1 MAKKKK
7 ISQELYN
14 SLVSNQKVQTNS
26 NNVKKISQSDYSS
39 LVSTT
44 DRLNRGG
51 TKQNIAPLPSTTI
64 SKNEVSNNTQKSF
77 SFDINNKY
85 DDGYKNT
92 GKKIGDY
99 IKDSSLKD
107 SEIFQKDNKFYYYDS
122 NKKQYSEITNK
133 TGYDVKENKNTKKTK
148 QTAPVSEHFTN
159 SKQSNINTTGKFE
172 EPAKTVKAREDK
184 LGLADRLS
192 VDFSGKSD
200 EDKKKMEDQLVQQE
214 KDNSRVTGVVKGLE
228 DSGYIKTGAFEDGY
242 QFGDLTKT
250 VGSTIL
256 SGFNSIGRG
265 AMGMVE
271 GIGDAINYVVA
282 GAEDKLGLDDLAKT
296 TREFAK
302 RDLVDEITMP
312 SSDAYQDSVLGNK
325 SDSIVESIGG
335 MLPSIALGGMA
346 STTKGATAL
355 TSGSMFTS
363 SYGQGVSEAYANGAT
378 DEEAQTYGL
387 ISGIAETATEM
398 MFGGLGKG
406 SKALGISKS
415 AIPIDDVLAKSVS
428 SKFKSKLAQNLTTA
442 MIKSSGEGFEEVASG
457 ILQGIGKKMTFE
469 SDKELSD
476 ILKDEQLLDQF
487 IGGAVA
493 SGIMQTPGLVKSTKQ
508 GRDMSTGYTDNEQ
521 KVVDNIID
529 SRFNESLKENPEMSK
544 KEQDN
549 LRNTIEETVKKDLD
563 EGNLTP
569 KEINDALGSDD
580 YQTYQQ
586 ESQRKQDLE
595 KQLKELQSK
604 STTDMSYSEYN
615 ENNQKIADLQNEID
629 SINLDDLKNRA
640 DTPVENR
647 IQNNDYLL
655 QRSYNNYQNNQ
666 AQKNVAFEYQPHTDS
681 KGNELKISALEKNVY
696 DSASKTMNN
705 TKESHNLADFV
716 SKLSKDT
723 GIKYEFTTTEDLK
736 NRGYNVDNRV
746 INGLNTDD
754 GKILVNVDSDSI
766 INRVVG
772 HETTHLFEN
781 TEDYKT
787 LQNELFEYA
796 KTKGDFD
803 KLKAKLT
810 EIYKNVKG
818 ANIDNELTS
827 ELAGQYIFSDTE
839 FVQNLSKH
847 RNIFQKVYDEIKHLY
862 KMATAGSKEARQLE
876 KVKRTFEKVYQNN
889 EAKVVD
895 TAKFSIQ
902 TDKNGNKYVKV
913 DTDQDIFKG
922 KSLSEQN
929 KIAKKYILNAFRKN
943 GILLN
948 DEKINVTSRTAN
960 EYTHPKRELN
970 KSDMSAKLKASTELD
985 NLLKIS
991 EYQYSRADDGRH
1003 GIAKDGWDYYQTIFK
1018 VDNNFFEGLINIA
1031 KNGDNKTLYDITKI
1045 KKTSLVGLDDKT
1057 SSTARATSFSKN
1069 NVSQSNNN
1077 VKSNTSTKYSIS
1089 KNENYTQNS
1098 NKSSFSVEQHKQ
1110 QQLDIIQ
1117 NNNPVNDD
1125 YHTWIRNTDDIKTF
1139 EETLQDDDWSSGDD
1153 FDPDYTWNMAQEAL
1167 NNGEIT
1173 VYSSYPIEQGIFV
1186 TPSKMEAESYSDNGK
1201 IYSKT
1206 VNLLDVAWIDPTQ
1219 GQYAKID
1226 NNNIKTVT
1234 SNNIDNHGRTL
1245 TKQQQEYF
1253 KDSKIRVNEGDFGY
1267 PMISDT
1273 GKLFEVYHGT
1283 NNGQFNVF
1291 DNKFVGSSNDTGW
1304 YGKGFYF
1311 AFSESEAKYYGNKVI
1326 KAYLNI
1332 KNPFNFSKEMQTYD
1346 GISSTNTDS
1355 DFGSFMINLK
1365 NKFPKI
1371 ADNEYLKYSEY
1382 NNKTNDYDSKTISI
1396 SELANKIEEIYN
1408 SPDLKIVEINDN
1420 GVNKYQYTYGQDI
1433 NNYDMPERLRNLL
1446 KDNMILNFIDA
1457 EFALKNKQ
1465 YYKLSQEDL
1474 EQIYNFYKNNDV
1486 SFSKDFIGYPV
1497 ENKDLLENSKL
1508 GEVTYYV
1515 TNKIYHNLEKHMPE
1529 YYMQY
1534 LGDDITNELKNKGYD
1549 GVIQSSSGDEIV
1561 AFYPNQIK
1569 RIDNLNPTNND
1580 DIRYSLDNNNLV
1592 PLKNGEI
1599 QSQDVQNKNRPI
1611 APLSTSSDTLS
1622 KNISIQNNTKVNT
1635 TINDV
1640 QESTKETTVS
1650 NKTLNPVEIAQIKP
1664 ENAST
1669 TPKVDNIKVSTG
1681 NGKSRFFDNIK
1692 DKVNMLSEDSKA
1704 KILSEDEIKYYK
1716 EVTNEDSLNKAFTK
1730 LAENGEVETR
1740 AWFNKASEKATDVD
1754 VAEGWILMKQYE
1766 NVKDYDGMVQVA
1778 KKMREIGTKAGQTVQ
1793 AFNIMNRMTPEGMVK
1808 YAQSELS
1815 EAYEQM
1821 IKGKTKKWI
1830 DQHRS
1835 DFDLKPEEVQF
1846 IMDNMQEVATM
1857 KDGYDKKV
1865 KLAEIQ
1871 KLMTDKIPPERGQG
1885 IKAWMR
1891 ISMLFNPKTQVR
1903 NVAGNALIAPVNAFG
1918 DLFASGIDRLVA
1930 RKTGIRTVGTTKLK
1944 SYAKGVRKGLFES
1957 YNDFKKGI
1965 NTRNIAGNRF
1975 EIGEGKS
1982 FNDNTKIGK
1991 SLNRVDS
1998 LLSFMLDA
2006 GDRMFY
2012 EGSFVNS
2019 INNQMVLNNTDVV
2032 TQEMIDIATQEA
2044 LSRTWQDNNNYTR
2057 FVLSV
2062 RKMMNNINIKGYGL
2076 GDVLIPFAKTPA
2088 NLTKALVDYS
2098 PAGLVSTLI
2107 KGYDLKKSINNGQYT
2122 AQMQHEFVQSL
2133 GKATAGTMLYV
2144 FGYAL
2149 AKAGILSGESDD
2161 DKDVSN
2167 FMKNTMG
2174 VNSYSIKIGD
2184 KSFTYDWAQ
2193 PIAGPFSMMANL
2205 VNKQDQEASLG
2216 EKITSTLDT
2225 AGNIILEQSFMESIN
2240 TVLSNRD
2247 GIATGIEEA
2256 ILDLPARAIPTVMK
2270 QVTDMVDGTQRVSFE
2285 YDKPLQSSINSIK
2298 AKIPGLSQTLA
2309 PSVDSMGREIK
2320 KYGGKNNIFNV
2331 FFNPANV
2338 ANENVSESAKE
2349 IYRVYK
2355 QTGDSTILPRVAP
2368 YYVNSDGEK
2377 IILSSKQREKLQ
2389 KESGQLLEQGLDNMM
2404 KNDTY
2409 INASD
2414 EDKAEMIN
2422 GLVNYSYNIAQHEV
2436 VGTELSQ
2443 TYEKAYSFA
2452 SNGGNIENYYIYK
2465 FDTKDMGSNEK
2476 EKYLYNSD
2484 VSDEQKTLLYENI
2497 TLSDFSD
2504 ESKYLNY
2511 KTAKQLGVDIN
2522 SWLNYSSQEFKS
2534 DIAPT
2539 GKTISGS
2546 KKNKLISFVNS
2557 LNLSIPQKAS
2567 LIKMSY
2573 SSYDNYDK
2581 QIMNEVNSLNIS
2593 FMDKAKMVK
2602 TLGFDE
2608 YDKSIINYVD
2618 KNYSNMSEK
2627 TNILKDLGF
2636 TVYTYKG
2643 RTYVR

>member
-122 NKKQYSEITNK
+122 NKKQYNEITNK

-228 DSGYIKTGAFEDGY
+228 DSGYIKTGAFDDGY

-250 VGSTIL
+250 IISTGGSIL
-256 SGFNSIGRG
+256 NSVGRG
-265 AMGMVE
+265 TMGMVE
-271 GIGDAINYVVA
+271 GVGDAINYVLA
-282 GAEDKLGLDDLAKT
+282 GAEDLVGLDDLSKT
-296 TREFAK
+296 TRDFAK
-302 RDLVDEITMP
+302 RNLVDEITMP
-312 SSDAYQDSVLGNK
+312 SSEAYQDSVLGNK

-387 ISGIAETATEM
+387 INGIAETATEM

-406 SKALGISKS
+406 SKALGVSKS
-415 AIPIDDVLAKSVS
+415 AIPIDDALAQTVS

-442 MIKSSGEGFEEVASG
+442 VIKSSGEGFEEVASG

-469 SDKELSD
+469 SDKELLD
-476 ILKDEQLLDQF
+476 ILNDEQLLDQF

-493 SGIMQTPGLVKSTKQ
+493 SGIMQTPSLVKSTKQ
-508 GRDMSTGYTDNEQ
+508 DRSLATNYTDNEQ
-521 KVVDNIID
+521 KVVDNITD
-529 SRFNESLKENPEMSK
+529 SRFNEQLKDNPNMSK
-544 KEQDN
+544 KEQN
-549 LRNTIEETVKKDLD
+549 QLRSDLEEQTKADL
-563 EGNLTP
+563 EQGNLTP
-569 KEINDALGSDD
+569 TEIQNALGNDD
-580 YQTYQQ
+580 YQVYQQ

-595 KQLKELQSK
+595 NQLKELQNK
-604 STTDMSYSEYN
+604 SATDMNYSEYN
-615 ENNQKIADLQNEID
+615 ENNQKITDLQNEIN
-629 SINLDDLKNRA
+629 SINLDDLKSKA
-640 DTPVENR
+640 DTPVESR

-666 AQKNVAFEYQPHTDS
+666 SQKNVAFEYQPQTDS
-681 KGNELKISALEKNVY
+681 KGNEVKISDLEKNVY
-696 DSASKTMNN
+696 DSASKTINN

-723 GIKYEFTTTEDLK
+723 GIQYEFTTSEDLK
-736 NRGYNVDNRV
+736 NRGYNLDNRV

-754 GKILVNVDSDSI
+754 GKILINVDSDSI

-781 TEDYKT
+781 TEDYQT
-787 LQNELFEYA
+787 LQNEVFEYA

-803 KLKAKLT
+803 KLKAELT
-810 EIYKNVKG
+810 EAYKNVKG

-827 ELAGQYIFSDTE
+827 ELVGQYVFSDTD

-876 KVKRTFEKVYQNN
+876 KVKRTFEKVYQNSVNASTENKYMITGKKGVENDVRLNSEDKIVIDWYN
-889 EAKVVD
+889 EAHKMKEQGYNNEQIRKKTGWFQDRENNWKFEISDNEAALLIDPQQNKKYKLSELLKHDDLYEMYPNLKNINVKFKNIKNNVD
-895 TAKFSIQ
+895 PKTNKQNIVAGYYNTLTNTISI
-902 TDKNGNKYVKV
+902 NNRL
-913 DTDQDIFKG
+913 INMPKG
-922 KSLSEQN
+922 KSE
-929 KIAKKYILNAFRKN
+929 ILNTLLHETQHIIQKTEGFNHGYPKNDVETYNINLGEQEAFDTENRRK
-943 GILLN
+943 LN
-948 DEKINVTSRTAN
+948 YNQRRNIAPVSSLIEKDTQMNYNTSRGVNN
-960 EYTHPKRELN
+960 EKVNSENKRFRLVQDTSELTPTTSIDQRRD
-970 KSDMSAKLKASTELD
+970 K
-985 NLLKIS
+985 
-991 EYQYSRADDGRH
+991 Q
-1003 GIAKDGWDYYQTIFK
+1003 
-1018 VDNNFFEGLINIA
+1018 NNTRGKGLE
-1031 KNGDNKTLYDITKI
+1031 
-1045 KKTSLVGLDDKT
+1045 
-1057 SSTARATSFSKN
+1057 N
-1069 NVSQSNNN
+1069 NV
-1077 VKSNTSTKYSIS
+1077 
-1089 KNENYTQNS
+1089 ENS
-1098 NKSSFSVEQHKQ
+1098 NASSFSLNSNAKRYDE
-1110 QQLDIIQ
+1110 LL
-1117 NNNPVNDD
+1117 
-1125 YHTWIRNTDDIKTF
+1125 KTNYI
-1139 EETLQDDDWSSGDD
+1139 E
-1153 FDPDYTWNMAQEAL
+1153 
-1167 NNGEIT
+1167 
-1173 VYSSYPIEQGIFV
+1173 YSR
-1186 TPSKMEAESYSDNGK
+1186 KDNGDVR
-1201 IYSKT
+1201 
-1206 VNLLDVAWIDPTQ
+1206 VNLLDSNNNLVNQLDLWSNTDAVKQ
-1219 GQYAKID
+1219 FGERLGNQLYNYATD
-1226 NNNIKTVT
+1226 NNQKIYIGNDINNLGTETDYFMNHRPTETGITADDIINQNVESPMPEDMYDHPEWYFQMNEKSSQESVSVLRKIRGKPNAEITIYRATPGNKINRGDWVTLSKAYAEQHNESQFDGKANILEMKVKAKDVQFAGDDVNEFGYFPQEKY
-1234 SNNIDNHGRTL
+1234 SLSKVDNQGNTL
-1245 TKQQQEYF
+1245 TKQQQKFF
-1253 KDSKIRVNEGDFGY
+1253 KDSKVRDENGNLKV
-1267 PMISDT
+1267 M
-1273 GKLFEVYHGT
+1273 YHGT
-1283 NNGQFNVF
+1283 PNGVFNQFDKSF
-1291 DNKFVGSSNDTGW
+1291 IGKRGSFLSSRL
-1304 YGKGFYF
+1304 GFYF
-1311 AFSESEAKYYGNKVI
+1311 SEDKSYADLMAREGGKEQNPKVF
-1326 KAYLNI
+1326 KVYLNI
-1332 KNPFNFSKEMQTYD
+1332 KKPLNIFSTELFKESDVKKVEEQLLNGNYD
-1346 GISSTNTDS
+1346 GIIDE
-1355 DFGSFMINLK
+1355 FGNAVVF
-1365 NKFPKI
+1365 
-1371 ADNEYLKYSEY
+1371 
-1382 NNKTNDYDSKTISI
+1382 
-1396 SELANKIEEIYN
+1396 N
-1408 SPDLKIVEINDN
+1408 S
-1420 GVNKYQYTYGQDI
+1420 
-1433 NNYDMPERLRNLL
+1433 
-1446 KDNMILNFIDA
+1446 
-1457 EFALKNKQ
+1457 
-1465 YYKLSQEDL
+1465 
-1474 EQIYNFYKNNDV
+1474 
-1486 SFSKDFIGYPV
+1486 
-1497 ENKDLLENSKL
+1497 
-1508 GEVTYYV
+1508 
-1515 TNKIYHNLEKHMPE
+1515 
-1529 YYMQY
+1529 
-1534 LGDDITNELKNKGYD
+1534 
-1549 GVIQSSSGDEIV
+1549 
-1561 AFYPNQIK
+1561 NQIK
-1569 RIDNLNPTNND
+1569 NIDNQNPTLTE
-1580 DIRYSLDNNNLV
+1580 DIRYSLNNDNLV
-1592 PLKNGEI
+1592 PLRDGEV
-1599 QSQDVQNKNRPI
+1599 QSQDVRNENRPI
-1611 APLSTSSDTLS
+1611 APLPT
-1622 KNISIQNNTKVNT
+1622 NIKTNSQKAKVQNNAKVVTPTNN
-1635 TINDV
+1635 I
-1640 QESTKETTVS
+1640 QENKQEATST
-1650 NKTLNPVEIAQIKP
+1650 NKTLNPTEIAQIRP

-1669 TPKVDNIKVSTG
+1669 TPKIDNISVSTG
-1681 NGKSRFFDNIK
+1681 DGKSHFFDNIK
-1692 DKVNMLSEDSKA
+1692 DKANMLSEDSKA
-1704 KILSEDEIKYYK
+1704 KILSNDEVKYYK

-1730 LAENGEVETR
+1730 LAQNGEVETR

-1766 NVKDYDGMVQVA
+1766 NIGDYDGMVQVA
-1778 KKMREIGTKAGQTVQ
+1778 KKMREIGTTAGQTVQ

-1871 KLMTDKIPPERGQG
+1871 KLMTDKLPPERGQG

-1903 NVAGNALIAPVNAFG
+1903 NVLGNALIAPVNSFG
-1918 DLFASGIDRLVA
+1918 DLFASGVDKLVSK
-1930 RKTGIRTVGTTKLK
+1930 KTGIRTVGKTSLKNYTKGMK
-1944 SYAKGVRKGLFES
+1944 KGLFES
-1957 YNDFKKGI
+1957 YNDFKNGI

-1975 EIGEGKS
+1975 EISEGKS
-1982 FNDNTKIGK
+1982 FNDNTRIGK

-2019 INNQMVLNNTDVV
+2019 INNQMVLNNTDTV
-2032 TQEMIDIATQEA
+2032 TQDMIDIATQEA
-2044 LSRTWQDNNNYTR
+2044 LSRTWQDNNKYTKA
-2057 FVLSV
+2057 VLGI
-2062 RKMMNNINIKGYGL
+2062 RKLMNMGRNYGL

-2088 NLTKALVDYS
+2088 NLTKAIVDYS
-2098 PAGLVSTLI
+2098 PAGLVNTI
-2107 KGYDLKKSINNGQYT
+2107 VKGRKLKNAIDTGQFT
-2122 AQMQHEFVQSL
+2122 PQMQHEFAQSL

-2144 FGYAL
+2144 LGYAL
-2149 AKAGILSGESDD
+2149 AKAGVISGESDD

-2174 VNSYSIKIGD
+2174 VNSYSIKIGN

-2193 PIAGPFSMMANL
+2193 PLAAPLSIMANI
-2205 VNKQDQEASLG
+2205 VNSEDDKGQAMVEGIVSSLD
-2216 EKITSTLDT
+2216 S
-2225 AGNIILEQSFMESIN
+2225 AGSILLEQSFLQSIN
-2240 TVLSNRD
+2240 EVLNDND
-2247 GIATGIEEA
+2247 GVVSGVINQLLE
-2256 ILDLPARAIPTVMK
+2256 LPARAVPTFSK
-2270 QVTDMVDGTQRVSFE
+2270 QIVDLIDGTQRTSFE
-2285 YDKPLQSSINSIK
+2285 YGNPLQSSINSIK

-2309 PSVDSMGREIK
+2309 PSVDSMGREIQ

-2355 QTGDSTILPRVAP
+2355 QTGDTTILPRVAP

-2377 IILSSKQREKLQ
+2377 IILSSKQREKFQ
-2389 KESGQLLEQGLDNMM
+2389 KKSGQLLEQGLDNMM
-2404 KNDTY
+2404 KNNTY

-2443 TYEKAYSFA
+2443 TYEKAYNFA
-2452 SNGGNIENYYIYK
+2452 NNGGNIENYYIYK
-2465 FDTKDMGSNEK
+2465 YSVKDMDSNEK

-2484 VSDEQKTLLYENI
+2484 FSDDQKTLLYENI
-2497 TLSDFSD
+2497 TLSDFTD

-2522 SWLNYSSQEFKS
+2522 NWLNYSSQEFKS

-2539 GKTISGS
+2539 GKTVSGS
-2546 KKNKLISFVNS
+2546 RKKKLISFVNS
-2557 LNLSIPQKAS
+2557 LNLTIPQKAS

-2573 SSYDNYDK
+2573 SSYDSYDK

-2593 FMDKAKMVK
+2593 FIDKAKMVK

>member
-7 ISQELYN
+7 RGLAGLQEDLENGTFKNRYAEN
-14 SLVSNQKVQTNS
+14 LSKQVQN
-26 NNVKKISQSDYSS
+26 
-39 LVSTT
+39 
-44 DRLNRGG
+44 
-51 TKQNIAPLPSTTI
+51 KQIAP
-64 SKNEVSNNTQKSF
+64 
-77 SFDINNKY
+77 
-85 DDGYKNT
+85 
-92 GKKIGDY
+92 
-99 IKDSSLKD
+99 IKDTS
-107 SEIFQKDNKFYYYDS
+107 
-122 NKKQYSEITNK
+122 
-133 TGYDVKENKNTKKTK
+133 TKK
-148 QTAPVSEHFTN
+148 N
-159 SKQSNINTTGKFE
+159 SGY
-172 EPAKTVKAREDK
+172 VKA
-184 LGLADRLS
+184 
-192 VDFSGKSD
+192 
-200 EDKKKMEDQLVQQE
+200 
-214 KDNSRVTGVVKGLE
+214 
-228 DSGYIKTGAFEDGY
+228 GAFDDGY
-242 QFGDLTKT
+242 QFGDVTKT
-250 VGSTIL
+250 VASTGGSIL
-256 SGFNSIGRG
+256 NSIGRG
-265 AMGMVE
+265 AMGFIE
-271 GIGDAINYVVA
+271 GVGDTINYGIAGVA
-282 GAEDKLGLDDLAKT
+282 DLLGQDNFADNLR
-296 TREFAK
+296 RETSK
-302 RDLVDEITMP
+302 SLTDQITM
-312 SSDAYQDSVLGNK
+312 SSSESFWGDNSVLGQKGDN
-325 SDSIVESIGG
+325 IVESVGG
-335 MLPSIALGGMA
+335 MLPSIALGGIA

-355 TSGSMFTS
+355 SSGSMFAS

-378 DEEAQTYGL
+378 DEEANKYGL

-415 AIPIDDVLAKSVS
+415 AIPVDDVLARTVS

-442 MIKSSGEGFEEVASG
+442 VIKSSGEGIEEVASG

-469 SDKELSD
+469 SDKALSD

-493 SGIMQTPGLVKSTKQ
+493 SGIMQAPSLVKSTKQ
-508 GRDMSTGYTDNEQ
+508 GRNMTTGYTDNEQ

-544 KEQDN
+544 KEQNN

-569 KEINDALGSDD
+569 TEIQNALGNDD
-580 YQTYQQ
+580 YQMYQN
-586 ESQRKQDLE
+586 ESKRKQKLE
-595 KQLKELQSK
+595 SQLKELQSK
-604 STTDMSYSEYN
+604 SATDMNYSEYN
-615 ENNQKIADLQNEID
+615 ENNQKIADLQSQID
-629 SINLDDLKNRA
+629 SINLADLKSKA
-640 DTPVENR
+640 DMPVENR
-647 IQNNDYLL
+647 IQDNDYLL
-655 QRSYNNYQNNQ
+655 QRSYTNYQNNQ
-666 AQKNVAFEYQPHTDS
+666 AQKNMAFEYKPQTDS
-681 KGNELKISALEKNVY
+681 KGKEVKISDLEKNVY

-705 TKESHNLADFV
+705 TKESHSLADFTA
-716 SKLSKDT
+716 KLSKDT
-723 GIKYEFTTTEDLK
+723 GVQYEFTTTEDLK
-736 NRGYNVDNRV
+736 ARGYEVKDSI

-754 GKILVNVDSDSI
+754 GKVLINVDSDSI

-781 TEDYKT
+781 TEDYQT
-787 LQNELFEYA
+787 LQNEVFEYA

-803 KLKAKLT
+803 KLKSELT
-810 EIYKNVKG
+810 EAYKNVKG
-818 ANIDNELTS
+818 VNIDNELTS

-876 KVKRTFEKVYQNN
+876 KVKHTFEKVYQNN
-889 EAKVVD
+889 QAHVSTETEYHVSKNISDDIDKVLNDINERTPVKLRDFTPQVLVQNGIKDLPMYENPSHIRKNILTEAEAKKLGLKINPRDNYHGLGKELYIKAIDSLDNPRVILKNNNNNNYLVV
-895 TAKFSIQ
+895 TVIK
-902 TDKNGNKYVKV
+902 DKNGNSIVTPIEIETQTSVNKV
-913 DTDQDIFKG
+913 MIDINRI
-922 KSLSEQN
+922 KSVYGYE
-929 KIAKKYILNAFRKN
+929 RKN
-943 GILLN
+943 NIDLN
-948 DEKINVTSRTAN
+948 DYIKYNL
-960 EYTHPKRELN
+960 KN
-970 KSDMSAKLKASTELD
+970 K
-985 NLLKIS
+985 
-991 EYQYSRADDGRH
+991 
-1003 GIAKDGWDYYQTIFK
+1003 
-1018 VDNNFFEGLINIA
+1018 NF
-1031 KNGDNKTLYDITKI
+1031 TKI
-1045 KKTSLVGLDDKT
+1045 YEQKKERGTGFSTVA
-1057 SSTARATSFSKN
+1057 SSSAN

-1089 KNENYTQNS
+1089 KAQNNTENS
-1098 NKSSFSVEQHKQ
+1098 NTSSFSVEQDLSYQGTNHSGDKASGKGITVDKMYQ
-1110 QQLDIIQ
+1110 QISKLAENTLNNINNKEAFEQIEKAK
-1117 NNNPVNDD
+1117 NNPDAE
-1125 YHTWIRNTDDIKTF
+1125 IKIYRGT
-1139 EETLQDDDWSSGDD
+1139 SGDTINSGD
-1153 FDPDYTWNMAQEAL
+1153 WVFLDKSHAEEFTKSI
-1167 NNGEIT
+1167 IT
-1173 VYSSYPIEQGIFV
+1173 K
-1186 TPSKMEAESYSDNGK
+1186 TPLPGYKVVE
-1201 IYSKT
+1201 KT
-1206 VNLLDVAWIDPTQ
+1206 VKASDVDWTGKNLEFGYFPQ
-1219 GQYAKID
+1219 EQYAKVD
-1226 NNNIKTVT
+1226 ETKYSLST
-1234 SNNIDNHGRTL
+1234 NNIDSQGRTL
-1245 TKQQQEYF
+1245 TKQQQKFF
-1253 KDSKIRVNEGDFGY
+1253 KDSKVRDENGNLKV
-1267 PMISDT
+1267 M
-1273 GKLFEVYHGT
+1273 YHGT
-1283 NNGQFNVF
+1283 PNGVFNQFDKSF
-1291 DNKFVGSSNDTGW
+1291 IGKRGSFLSSRL
-1304 YGKGFYF
+1304 GFYF
-1311 AFSESEAKYYGNKVI
+1311 SEDKSYADLMAREGGKEQNPKVF
-1326 KAYLNI
+1326 KVYLNI
-1332 KNPFNFSKEMQTYD
+1332 KKPLNIFSTELFKESDVKKVEEQLLNGNYD
-1346 GISSTNTDS
+1346 GIIDE
-1355 DFGSFMINLK
+1355 FGNAVVF
-1365 NKFPKI
+1365 
-1371 ADNEYLKYSEY
+1371 
-1382 NNKTNDYDSKTISI
+1382 
-1396 SELANKIEEIYN
+1396 N
-1408 SPDLKIVEINDN
+1408 S
-1420 GVNKYQYTYGQDI
+1420 
-1433 NNYDMPERLRNLL
+1433 
-1446 KDNMILNFIDA
+1446 
-1457 EFALKNKQ
+1457 
-1465 YYKLSQEDL
+1465 
-1474 EQIYNFYKNNDV
+1474 
-1486 SFSKDFIGYPV
+1486 
-1497 ENKDLLENSKL
+1497 
-1508 GEVTYYV
+1508 
-1515 TNKIYHNLEKHMPE
+1515 
-1529 YYMQY
+1529 
-1534 LGDDITNELKNKGYD
+1534 
-1549 GVIQSSSGDEIV
+1549 
-1561 AFYPNQIK
+1561 NQIK
-1569 RIDNLNPTNND
+1569 NIDNQKPTLTE
-1580 DIRYSLDNNNLV
+1580 DIRYSLNNDNLV
-1592 PLKNGEI
+1592 PLQDGEV
-1599 QSQDVQNKNRPI
+1599 QSQDVRNKNRPI
-1611 APLSTSSDTLS
+1611 ALLPTNTQTTNQNL
-1622 KNISIQNNTKVNT
+1622 NVQNNTDVVT
-1635 TINDV
+1635 PINDT
-1640 QESTKETTVS
+1640 QENTQETTS
-1650 NKTLNPVEIAQIKP
+1650 TNKTLNPTEIAQIKP

-1681 NGKSRFFDNIK
+1681 NGKSHFFDNIK
-1692 DKVNMLSEDSKA
+1692 DKVNMLTEDSKA
-1704 KILSEDEIKYYK
+1704 KILSNDEVKYYK

-1730 LAENGEVETR
+1730 LAKNGEVETR

-1766 NVKDYDGMVQVA
+1766 DIKDYDGMVQVA

-1830 DQHRS
+1830 DQHRD
-1835 DFDLKPEEVQF
+1835 DFELKPEEVQF

-1871 KLMTDKIPPERGQG
+1871 KLMTDKIPPEKGQG

-1930 RKTGIRTVGTTKLK
+1930 RKTGVRTIGTTKLK

-1975 EIGEGKS
+1975 EISEGKS
-1982 FNDNTKIGK
+1982 FNDNTRIGK

-2019 INNQMVLNNTDVV
+2019 INNQMVLNNTDTV
-2032 TQEMIDIATQEA
+2032 TQDMIDIATQEA

-2057 FVLSV
+2057 FVLNV
-2062 RKMMNNINIKGYGL
+2062 RKMLNNANIKGYGL
-2076 GDVLIPFAKTPA
+2076 GDILIPFAKTPA

-2107 KGYDLKKSINNGQYT
+2107 KGNNLKNAINTGQYT
-2122 AQMQHEFVQSL
+2122 AQMQHDFAQSL

-2144 FGYAL
+2144 LGYAL

-2174 VNSYSIKIGD
+2174 VNSYSIKIGN

-2193 PIAGPFSMMANL
+2193 PLAGPFSMMANL

-2240 TVLSNRD
+2240 TVLSNND

-2256 ILDLPARAIPTVMK
+2256 LLDLPARAVPTVMK
-2270 QVTDMVDGTQRVSFE
+2270 QITDMVDGTQRVSFE
-2285 YDKPLQSSINSIK
+2285 YDKPLESSINSIK

-2309 PSVDSMGREIK
+2309 PSVDSMGREIQ

-2377 IILSSKQREKLQ
+2377 IILDSKQREQLQ
-2389 KESGQLLEQGLDNMM
+2389 KKSGTMLEQGLDNMM

-2452 SNGGNIENYYIYK
+2452 SNGGDIENYYIYK
-2465 FDTKDMGSNEK
+2465 YSVKDMDSNEK

-2484 VSDEQKTLLYENI
+2484 FSDDQKTLLYENI

-2504 ESKYLNY
+2504 ESKYLSY
-2511 KTAKQLGVDIN
+2511 KTVKQLGVDIN

-2539 GKTISGS
+2539 GKTVSS
-2546 KKNKLISFVNS
+2546 SRKKKLISFVNS
-2557 LNLSIPQKAS
+2557 LNLTIPQKAS

-2573 SSYDNYDK
+2573 SSYDSYDK

-2618 KNYSNMSEK
+2618 KNYSNINEK
-2627 TNILKDLGF
+2627 TNILKKLGF
-2636 TVYTYKG
+2636 TVYTYRG
-2643 RTYVR
+2643 RTYVK

>member
-7 ISQELYN
+7 RGLAGLQEDLANGTFKNRYAEN
-14 SLVSNQKVQTNS
+14 LSKNVQNKQIAPVT
-26 NNVKKISQSDYSS
+26 K
-39 LVSTT
+39 TT
-44 DRLNRGG
+44 
-51 TKQNIAPLPSTTI
+51 TQQNIAPVTKTTTQ
-64 SKNEVSNNTQKSF
+64 NNNTQKSF

-85 DDGYKNT
+85 DSQYKST

-99 IKDSSLKD
+99 IKDSTLKN
-107 SEIFQKDNKFYYYDS
+107 SEIFQKDNKFYYYN
-122 NKKQYSEITNK
+122 NKKKTYEEITNK
-133 TGYDVKENKNTKKTK
+133 TGYDTKINTNAKEKG
-148 QTAPVSEHFTN
+148 QIAPVSEHFN
-159 SKQSNINTTGKFE
+159 NKKQSTINATGKFE
-172 EPAKTVKAREDK
+172 EPTEVVQAREDK

-214 KDNSRVTGVVKGLE
+214 KDNSRVAGAVKGLK
-228 DSGYIKTGAFEDGY
+228 DSGYIKAGAFDDGY
-242 QFGDLTKT
+242 QFGDATKT

-256 SGFNSIGRG
+256 SGFNSLGRG
-265 AMGMVE
+265 AMSFVE
-271 GIGDAINYVVA
+271 GVGDTINYGIADVA
-282 GAEDKLGLDDLAKT
+282 DLLGKDD
-296 TREFAK
+296 FADTLRYETSK
-302 RDLVDEITMP
+302 SLVDEFTM
-312 SSDAYQDSVLGNK
+312 SSSESIWGENSILGEK
-325 SDSIVESIGG
+325 SDSIVESVGG
-335 MLPSIALGGMA
+335 MLPSIALGSVA

-355 TSGSMFTS
+355 TSGSMFSS

-378 DEEAQTYGL
+378 DDEARTYGL
-387 ISGIAETATEM
+387 INGIAETATEM

-406 SKALGISKS
+406 SKALGVSRS
-415 AIPIDDVLAKSVS
+415 AIPVDDALAQAVS

-442 MIKSSGEGFEEVASG
+442 VIKSSGEGFEEVASG

-476 ILKDEQLLDQF
+476 ILSDEQLLDQF

-493 SGIMQTPGLVKSTKQ
+493 SGIMQAPGLVKSTKQ
-508 GRDMSTGYTDNEQ
+508 GRSLATSYTDNEQ
-521 KVVDNIID
+521 KVVDNVTD
-529 SRFNESLKENPEMSK
+529 SRFNEQLKDNPNMSK
-544 KEQDN
+544 KEQN
-549 LRNTIEETVKKDLD
+549 QLRSDIEEQTKADL
-563 EGNLTP
+563 EHGNLTP
-569 KEINDALGSDD
+569 TEIQNALGSDD

-615 ENNQKIADLQNEID
+615 ENNQKIADLQNEIN
-629 SINLDDLKNRA
+629 SINLDDLKSKV

-666 AQKNVAFEYQPHTDS
+666 SQKNVAFEYKPQTDS
-681 KGNELKISALEKNVY
+681 KGNEIKISDLEKNVY

-705 TKESHNLADFV
+705 TKGSHNLADFV

-723 GIKYEFTTTEDLK
+723 GIQYEFTTTEDLK

-781 TEDYKT
+781 TENYKT
-787 LQNELFEYA
+787 LQNEVFEYA

-803 KLKAKLT
+803 KLKAELT
-810 EIYKNVKG
+810 EAYKNIKG

-827 ELAGQYIFSDTE
+827 ELVGQYVFSDTD

-847 RNIFQKVYDEIKHLY
+847 RNIFQKVYDEIKHLC

-876 KVKRTFEKVYQNN
+876 KVKRTFEKVYQNT
-889 EAKVVD
+889 E
-895 TAKFSIQ
+895 
-902 TDKNGNKYVKV
+902 VKV
-913 DTDQDIFKG
+913 GNTKYSLNKKLKNYTNKELENFKG
-922 KSLSEQN
+922 GKIE
-929 KIAKKYILNAFRKN
+929 IAKTTNDIDAF
-943 GILLN
+943 
-948 DEKINVTSRTAN
+948 VN
-960 EYTHPKRELN
+960 EEL
-970 KSDMSAKLKASTELD
+970 S
-985 NLLKIS
+985 
-991 EYQYSRADDGRH
+991 
-1003 GIAKDGWDYYQTIFK
+1003 
-1018 VDNNFFEGLINIA
+1018 
-1031 KNGDNKTLYDITKI
+1031 
-1045 KKTSLVGLDDKT
+1045 KKTSNNKMLFGKVSDEIATTISKKFGINIDDYSISLKGDNVRKIMKDHGNPETESKRGQIAVTKSDFDYIDDIILEPDNIYLSGKT
-1057 SSTARATSFSKN
+1057 SSGKPSITFEKNIDNKYTLVEFVSDKNHTLEVQTMYKHKKKNSPTADNTQKSLFLTSETDSGSSSSIR
-1069 NVSQSNNN
+1069 NVSQSNSN

-1089 KNENYTQNS
+1089 NIENNTENS
-1098 NKSSFSVEQHKQ
+1098 NTSSFSEQHKQ

-1117 NNNPVNDD
+1117 KNNPVNDD

-1167 NNGEIT
+1167 DSGKIT

-1186 TPSKMEAESYSDNGK
+1186 TPSKMEAESYSGNGK
-1201 IYSKT
+1201 VYFKT
-1206 VNLLDVAWIDPTQ
+1206 VNLQDVAWIDPTQ
-1219 GQYAKID
+1219 GQYAKVD
-1226 NNNIKTVT
+1226 
-1234 SNNIDNHGRTL
+1234 
-1245 TKQQQEYF
+1245 
-1253 KDSKIRVNEGDFGY
+1253 
-1267 PMISDT
+1267 
-1273 GKLFEVYHGT
+1273 
-1283 NNGQFNVF
+1283 
-1291 DNKFVGSSNDTGW
+1291 
-1304 YGKGFYF
+1304 
-1311 AFSESEAKYYGNKVI
+1311 
-1326 KAYLNI
+1326 
-1332 KNPFNFSKEMQTYD
+1332 QTQ
-1346 GISSTNTDS
+1346 
-1355 DFGSFMINLK
+1355 
-1365 NKFPKI
+1365 
-1371 ADNEYLKYSEY
+1371 YS
-1382 NNKTNDYDSKTISI
+1382 
-1396 SELANKIEEIYN
+1396 L
-1408 SPDLKIVEINDN
+1408 
-1420 GVNKYQYTYGQDI
+1420 
-1433 NNYDMPERLRNLL
+1433 
-1446 KDNMILNFIDA
+1446 
-1457 EFALKNKQ
+1457 
-1465 YYKLSQEDL
+1465 
-1474 EQIYNFYKNNDV
+1474 NND
-1486 SFSKDFIGYPV
+1486 
-1497 ENKDLLENSKL
+1497 
-1508 GEVTYYV
+1508 
-1515 TNKIYHNLEKHMPE
+1515 
-1529 YYMQY
+1529 
-1534 LGDDITNELKNKGYD
+1534 
-1549 GVIQSSSGDEIV
+1549 
-1561 AFYPNQIK
+1561 
-1569 RIDNLNPTNND
+1569 
-1580 DIRYSLDNNNLV
+1580 NLV
-1592 PLKNGEI
+1592 PLQEGEV
-1599 QSQDVQNKNRPI
+1599 QSQDVRNENRQI
-1611 APLSTSSDTLS
+1611 APLPTNTQTTTQ
-1622 KNISIQNNTKVNT
+1622 NTNVQNNTEVVTPNT
-1635 TINDV
+1635 NTEENT
-1640 QESTKETTVS
+1640 QEAIST
-1650 NKTLNPVEIAQIKP
+1650 NKTLNPTEIAQIRQ

-1669 TPKVDNIKVSTG
+1669 TPKIDNISVSTG
-1681 NGKSRFFDNIK
+1681 DGKSHFFDNIK

-1704 KILSEDEIKYYK
+1704 KILSNDEVKYYK

-1730 LAENGEVETR
+1730 LAENGEIETR

-1766 NVKDYDGMVQVA
+1766 NIGDYDGMVQVA
-1778 KKMREIGTKAGQTVQ
+1778 KKMREIGTTAGQTVQ

-1821 IKGKTKKWI
+1821 VKGKTQKWI
-1830 DQHRS
+1830 DQHRD
-1835 DFDLKPEEVQF
+1835 DFELKPEEVKF

-1857 KDGYDKKV
+1857 EDGYDKRV

-1871 KLMTDKIPPERGQG
+1871 KLMTDKLPPERGQS

-1903 NVAGNALIAPVNAFG
+1903 NVLGNALIAPVNSFG
-1918 DLFASGIDRLVA
+1918 DLFASGVDRLVA
-1930 RKTGIRTVGTTKLK
+1930 RKTGVRTVGKTSLK
-1944 SYAKGVRKGLFES
+1944 NYAKGMKKGLFES

-1975 EIGEGKS
+1975 EISEGKS
-1982 FNDNTKIGK
+1982 FNDNTRIGK

-2019 INNQMVLNNTDVV
+2019 INNQMVLNNTDTV
-2032 TQEMIDIATQEA
+2032 TQDMIDIATQEA
-2044 LSRTWQDNNNYTR
+2044 LSRTWQDNNKYTQ

-2062 RKMMNNINIKGYGL
+2062 RRMMNNINVKGYGL

-2107 KGYDLKKSINNGQYT
+2107 KGNNLRNAINTGQYT
-2122 AQMQHEFVQSL
+2122 AQMQHEFAQSL
-2133 GKATAGTMLYV
+2133 GKATAGTAIYIL
-2144 FGYAL
+2144 GYAL

-2193 PIAGPFSMMANL
+2193 PLAGPFSIMANL
-2205 VNKQDQEASLG
+2205 VNKQDQEASLI
-2216 EKITSTLDT
+2216 EKITSTFDT

-2240 TVLSNRD
+2240 TVLSNND

-2256 ILDLPARAIPTVMK
+2256 LLDLPARAVPTVMK
-2270 QVTDMVDGTQRVSFE
+2270 QITDMVDGTQRVSFE

-2309 PSVDSMGREIK
+2309 PSVDSIGREIQ

-2377 IILSSKQREKLQ
+2377 IVLDSKQREKLQ
-2389 KESGQLLEQGLDNMM
+2389 KRSGTLLEQGLDNMM

-2452 SNGGNIENYYIYK
+2452 SNGGDIENYYIYK
-2465 FDTKDMGSNEK
+2465 YSVKDMDSNEK

-2484 VSDEQKTLLYENI
+2484 FSDDQKTLLYENI
-2497 TLSDFSD
+2497 TLSDFTD

-2522 SWLNYSSQEFKS
+2522 NWLNYSSQEFKS

-2539 GKTISGS
+2539 GKTVSGS
-2546 KKNKLISFVNS
+2546 RKKKLISFVNS
-2557 LNLSIPQKAS
+2557 LNLTIPQKAS

-2573 SSYDNYDK
+2573 SSYDSYDK

-2608 YDKSIINYVD
+2608 YDNSIINYVD
-2618 KNYSNMSEK
+2618 KNYSSMSEK
-2627 TNILKDLGF
+2627 TSALKDLGF

>member
-26 NNVKKISQSDYSS
+26 NNVKKISQNDYSS

-44 DRLNRGG
+44 DRLNRNG
-51 TKQNIAPLPSTTI
+51 TKQNIAPLPSSTV
-64 SKNEVSNNTQKSF
+64 SKPTKAGNTQKSF

-85 DDGYKNT
+85 DNQYKST

-107 SEIFQKDNKFYYYDS
+107 SEIFQKDNKFYYYNDK
-122 NKKQYSEITNK
+122 NKSYEEITNK
-133 TGYDVKENKNTKKTK
+133 TGYDTKVNTNAKEKK
-148 QTAPVSEHFTN
+148 QIAPVSEHFN
-159 SKQSNINTTGKFE
+159 NKKQSTINATGKFE
-172 EPAKTVKAREDK
+172 EPTETVKAREDK
-184 LGLADRLS
+184 LGLADRLT
-192 VDFSGKSD
+192 VEFSDKSD
-200 EDKKKMEDQLVQQE
+200 EDKKKMETQLVQQE
-214 KDNSRVTGVVKGLE
+214 KDNSRLAGVANGLKN
-228 DSGYIKTGAFEDGY
+228 SGYIKAGAFEDGY

-312 SSDAYQDSVLGNK
+312 SSDAYQDSVLGSK

-346 STTKGATAL
+346 NTAKGATAL

-406 SKALGISKS
+406 SKALGVSRS
-415 AIPIDDVLAKSVS
+415 AIPVDDALAQAVS

-442 MIKSSGEGFEEVASG
+442 VIKSSGEGFEEVASG

-493 SGIMQTPGLVKSTKQ
+493 SGIMQTPSLVKSTKQ
-508 GRDMSTGYTDNEQ
+508 GRSLATSYTDNEQ
-521 KVVDNIID
+521 KVVDSITD
-529 SRFNESLKENPEMSK
+529 SRFNEQLQDNPNMSK
-544 KEQDN
+544 KEQN
-549 LRNTIEETVKKDLD
+549 QLRSDIEEQVKKDL
-563 EGNLTP
+563 EQGNLTP
-569 KEINDALGSDD
+569 TEIQNALGNDD
-580 YQTYQQ
+580 YQAYQQ

-629 SINLDDLKNRA
+629 SINLDDLKTRA

-666 AQKNVAFEYQPHTDS
+666 SQKNVAFEYQPQTDS
-681 KGNELKISALEKNVY
+681 KGNEIKISDLEKNVY

-723 GIKYEFTTTEDLK
+723 GIQYEFTTSEDLK

-754 GKILVNVDSDSI
+754 GKILINIDSDSI

-772 HETTHLFEN
+772 HETTHLFGN
-781 TEDYKT
+781 AEDYQT
-787 LQNELFEYA
+787 LQNEVFEYA

-803 KLKAKLT
+803 KLKAELT
-810 EIYKNVKG
+810 EAYKNVKG

-827 ELAGQYIFSDTE
+827 ELVGQYVFSDTD

-889 EAKVVD
+889 EASSSNN
-895 TAKFSIQ
+895 TTFSIQ

-913 DTDQDIFKG
+913 DTNQDIFKG
-922 KSLSEQN
+922 KKVYEQV
-929 KIAKKYILNAFRKN
+929 KIAKQYILNTFREN
-943 GILLN
+943 GLLKDGEYVN
-948 DEKINVTSRTAN
+948 ITSKTAN
-960 EYTHPKRELN
+960 EYTHPKNQLPN
-970 KSDMSAKLKASTELD
+970 TTKSSKMKASTELD
-985 NLLKIS
+985 NLLEIS
-991 EYQYSRADDGRH
+991 TYEYSAPDDGRH
-1003 GIAKDGWDYYQTIFK
+1003 PFAKDGWDYYKTTFV
-1018 VDNNFFEGLINIA
+1018 VDNKVFDGLINIA
-1031 KNGDNKTLYDITKI
+1031 KSGNKKTLYDITNI
-1045 KKTSLVGLDDKT
+1045 KRISQNRSTSAKAFSTSLAN
-1057 SSTARATSFSKN
+1057 SSVN

-1077 VKSNTSTKYSIS
+1077 VKSNTSNKQYASIS
-1089 KNENYTQNS
+1089 KN
-1098 NKSSFSVEQHKQ
+1098 
-1110 QQLDIIQ
+1110 
-1117 NNNPVNDD
+1117 
-1125 YHTWIRNTDDIKTF
+1125 NTK
-1139 EETLQDDDWSSGDD
+1139 
-1153 FDPDYTWNMAQEAL
+1153 
-1167 NNGEIT
+1167 
-1173 VYSSYPIEQGIFV
+1173 YSLSKVDNQG
-1186 TPSKMEAESYSDNGK
+1186 N
-1201 IYSKT
+1201 
-1206 VNLLDVAWIDPTQ
+1206 
-1219 GQYAKID
+1219 
-1226 NNNIKTVT
+1226 
-1234 SNNIDNHGRTL
+1234 TL
-1245 TKQQQEYF
+1245 TKQQQKFF
-1253 KDSKIRVNEGDFGY
+1253 KDSKVRDENGNLKV
-1267 PMISDT
+1267 M
-1273 GKLFEVYHGT
+1273 YHGT
-1283 NNGQFNVF
+1283 PNGVFNQFDKSF
-1291 DNKFVGSSNDTGW
+1291 IGKRGSFLSSRL
-1304 YGKGFYF
+1304 GFYF
-1311 AFSESEAKYYGNKVI
+1311 SEDKSYADLMAREGGKEQNPKVF
-1326 KAYLNI
+1326 KVYLNI
-1332 KNPFNFSKEMQTYD
+1332 KKPLNIFSTELFKESDVKKVEEQLLNGNYD
-1346 GISSTNTDS
+1346 GIIDE
-1355 DFGSFMINLK
+1355 FGNAVVF
-1365 NKFPKI
+1365 
-1371 ADNEYLKYSEY
+1371 
-1382 NNKTNDYDSKTISI
+1382 
-1396 SELANKIEEIYN
+1396 N
-1408 SPDLKIVEINDN
+1408 S
-1420 GVNKYQYTYGQDI
+1420 
-1433 NNYDMPERLRNLL
+1433 
-1446 KDNMILNFIDA
+1446 
-1457 EFALKNKQ
+1457 
-1465 YYKLSQEDL
+1465 
-1474 EQIYNFYKNNDV
+1474 
-1486 SFSKDFIGYPV
+1486 
-1497 ENKDLLENSKL
+1497 
-1508 GEVTYYV
+1508 
-1515 TNKIYHNLEKHMPE
+1515 
-1529 YYMQY
+1529 
-1534 LGDDITNELKNKGYD
+1534 
-1549 GVIQSSSGDEIV
+1549 
-1561 AFYPNQIK
+1561 NQIK
-1569 RIDNLNPTNND
+1569 NIDNQNPTLTE
-1580 DIRYSLDNNNLV
+1580 DIRYSLNNDNLV
-1592 PLKNGEI
+1592 PLQKGEI
-1599 QSQDVQNKNRPI
+1599 QSQEVKNENRPI
-1611 APLSTSSDTLS
+1611 ALLPTNTQTTNQNL
-1622 KNISIQNNTKVNT
+1622 NVQNNTDVVT
-1635 TINDV
+1635 PINDT
-1640 QESTKETTVS
+1640 QENTRGRTST
-1650 NKTLNPVEIAQIKP
+1650 NKTLNPTEIAQIGP
-1664 ENAST
+1664 ENANT

-1681 NGKSRFFDNIK
+1681 DGKSHFFDNIK
-1692 DKVNMLSEDSKA
+1692 DKANMLSEDSKA
-1704 KILSEDEIKYYK
+1704 KILSNDEVKYYK

-1730 LAENGEVETR
+1730 LANNGEVETR

-1766 NVKDYDGMVQVA
+1766 DIGDYDGMVQVA

-1830 DQHRS
+1830 DQHKG
-1835 DFDLKPEEVQF
+1835 DFELKPEEVKF
-1846 IMDNMQEVATM
+1846 IMDNMQEVSTM

-1871 KLMTDKIPPERGQG
+1871 KLMTDKIPPAKGQG

-1903 NVAGNALIAPVNAFG
+1903 NVLGNALIAPVNSFG
-1918 DLFASGIDRLVA
+1918 DLFASGVDRLVA
-1930 RKTGIRTVGTTKLK
+1930 RKTGVRTVGTTSLK
-1944 SYAKGVRKGLFES
+1944 NYSKGMKKGLFES

-1982 FNDNTKIGK
+1982 FSEKTLIGK
-1991 SLNRVDS
+1991 SLNRVDN

-2019 INNQMVLNNTDVV
+2019 INNQMVLNNTDTV

-2044 LSRTWQDNNNYTR
+2044 LSRTWQDNNKYTQ
-2057 FVLSV
+2057 FVMSV
-2062 RKMMNNINIKGYGL
+2062 RRMMNNINVKGYGL
-2076 GDVLIPFAKTPA
+2076 GDILIPFAKTPA

-2122 AQMQHEFVQSL
+2122 AQMQHDFAQSL
-2133 GKATAGTMLYV
+2133 GKATAGTALYIL
-2144 FGYAL
+2144 GYAL

-2193 PIAGPFSMMANL
+2193 PLAGPFSIMANL
-2205 VNKQDQEASLG
+2205 VNKKDQEASLA
-2216 EKITSTLDT
+2216 EKITSTFDT

-2240 TVLSNRD
+2240 TVLSNND

-2256 ILDLPARAIPTVMK
+2256 LLDLPARAVPTVMK
-2270 QVTDMVDGTQRVSFE
+2270 QITDMVDGTQRVSFE
-2285 YDKPLQSSINSIK
+2285 YDKPLESAINSVK

-2309 PSVDSMGREIK
+2309 SSVDSMGREIQ

-2368 YYVNSDGEK
+2368 YYVNSEGEK
-2377 IILSSKQREKLQ
+2377 IVLDSKQREKLQ
-2389 KESGQLLEQGLDNMM
+2389 KRSGTLLEQGLDNMM

-2443 TYEKAYSFA
+2443 TYEKAYNFA

-2465 FDTKDMGSNEK
+2465 YSVKDMDSNEK

-2484 VSDEQKTLLYENI
+2484 FSDEQKTLLYENI
-2497 TLSDFSD
+2497 TLSDFND

-2539 GKTISGS
+2539 GKTVTGS
-2546 KKNKLISFVNS
+2546 RKKKLISFVNS
-2557 LNLSIPQKAS
+2557 LNLTISQKAS

-2573 SSYDNYDK
+2573 SSYDSYDK
-2581 QIMNEVNSLNIS
+2581 QIMNQVNSLNIS

-2608 YDKSIINYVD
+2608 YDNSIINYVD
-2618 KNYSNMSEK
+2618 KNYSSMSEK
-2627 TNILKDLGF
+2627 TSALKDLGF

>member
-64 SKNEVSNNTQKSF
+64 SKKEVSNNTQKSF

-122 NKKQYSEITNK
+122 KKKQYNEITNK
-133 TGYDVKENKNTKKTK
+133 TGYDAEKKSKDKK
-148 QTAPVSEHFTN
+148 QIAPVSEHFTN
-159 SKQSNINTTGKFE
+159 KKQSNINTTGKFE
-172 EPAKTVKAREDK
+172 QPTQTAKAREDK
-184 LGLADRLS
+184 LGLADRLN
-192 VDFSGKSD
+192 VEFSGKSD
-200 EDKKKMEDQLVQQE
+200 KDKKKMESELVQKE
-214 KDNSRVTGVVKGLE
+214 KDNARLAGVANGLKDKGYVKA
-228 DSGYIKTGAFEDGY
+228 GAFDDGY

-250 VGSTIL
+250 IL
-256 SGFNSIGRG
+256 STGGDVITNVTKGIFSVG
-265 AMGMVE
+265 E
-271 GIGDAINYVVA
+271 GIGDTINYGIAGVA
-282 GAEDKLGLDDLAKT
+282 DWLGKDDFADVL
-296 TREFAK
+296 REETSK
-302 RDLVDEITMP
+302 SIT
-312 SSDAYQDSVLGNK
+312 DAIFNPASETYNKNSVLGEK
-325 SDSIVESIGG
+325 
-335 MLPSIALGGMA
+335 
-346 STTKGATAL
+346 
-355 TSGSMFTS
+355 
-363 SYGQGVSEAYANGAT
+363 GQGLAQGVGNALSMVATGGTGSVGKASAKVLATSFASSFGNGMSEAYQGGAT

-387 ISGIAETATEM
+387 ISAIADAGTEM

-415 AIPIDDVLAKSVS
+415 AIPVDDVLARTVS

-442 MIKSSGEGFEEVASG
+442 MIKSSGEGIEEVASG

-493 SGIMQTPGLVKSTKQ
+493 SGIMQSPGLVKSTKQ
-508 GRDMSTGYTDNEQ
+508 GRNMTTGYTDNEQ
-521 KVVDNIID
+521 KVVDNITD
-529 SRFNESLKENPEMSK
+529 SRFNERLKDSPNMSQ
-544 KEQDN
+544 KEQNN

-580 YQTYQQ
+580 YQTYTN
-586 ESQRKQDLE
+586 EIKRKQELE
-595 KQLKELQSK
+595 SQLKELQSK
-604 STTDMSYSEYN
+604 SATDMNYSEYN
-615 ENNQKIADLQNEID
+615 ENNQKIADLQSQID
-629 SINLDDLKNRA
+629 SINLADLKSKA
-640 DTPVENR
+640 DMPVENR
-647 IQNNDYLL
+647 IQDNDYLL
-655 QRSYNNYQNNQ
+655 QRSYTNYQNNQ
-666 AQKNVAFEYQPHTDS
+666 AQKNMAFEYKPQTDS
-681 KGNELKISALEKNVY
+681 KGKEVKISDLEKNVY

-705 TKESHNLADFV
+705 TKESHSLADFTA
-716 SKLSKDT
+716 KLSKDT
-723 GIKYEFTTTEDLK
+723 GVQYEFTTTEDLK
-736 NRGYNVDNRV
+736 ARGYEVKDSI

-754 GKILVNVDSDSI
+754 GKVLINVDSESV

-803 KLKAKLT
+803 KLKAELT
-810 EIYKNVKG
+810 ETYKNVKG

-889 EAKVVD
+889 EAKVGD

-929 KIAKKYILNAFRKN
+929 KIAKKYILNAFREN

-970 KSDMSAKLKASTELD
+970 KSDMSAKLKVSTELD

-1069 NVSQSNNN
+1069 NVSQLNNN
-1077 VKSNTSTKYSIS
+1077 VKSDTSNKQYVPKIENNTK
-1089 KNENYTQNS
+1089 NS
-1098 NKSSFSVEQHKQ
+1098 NTSSFSV
-1110 QQLDIIQ
+1110 DS
-1117 NNNPVNDD
+1117 N
-1125 YHTWIRNTDDIKTF
+1125 IKRYDELSKTN
-1139 EETLQDDDWSSGDD
+1139 
-1153 FDPDYTWNMAQEAL
+1153 Y
-1167 NNGEIT
+1167 
-1173 VYSSYPIEQGIFV
+1173 IEYFR
-1186 TPSKMEAESYSDNGK
+1186 KDNGDVR
-1201 IYSKT
+1201 
-1206 VNLLDVAWIDPTQ
+1206 VNLID
-1219 GQYAKID
+1219 
-1226 NNNIKTVT
+1226 
-1234 SNNIDNHGRTL
+1234 S
-1245 TKQQQEYF
+1245 
-1253 KDSKIRVNEGDFGY
+1253 
-1267 PMISDT
+1267 
-1273 GKLFEVYHGT
+1273 
-1283 NNGQFNVF
+1283 
-1291 DNKFVGSSNDTGW
+1291 
-1304 YGKGFYF
+1304 
-1311 AFSESEAKYYGNKVI
+1311 
-1326 KAYLNI
+1326 
-1332 KNPFNFSKEMQTYD
+1332 
-1346 GISSTNTDS
+1346 
-1355 DFGSFMINLK
+1355 
-1365 NKFPKI
+1365 
-1371 ADNEYLKYSEY
+1371 
-1382 NNKTNDYDSKTISI
+1382 
-1396 SELANKIEEIYN
+1396 
-1408 SPDLKIVEINDN
+1408 
-1420 GVNKYQYTYGQDI
+1420 
-1433 NNYDMPERLRNLL
+1433 
-1446 KDNMILNFIDA
+1446 
-1457 EFALKNKQ
+1457 
-1465 YYKLSQEDL
+1465 
-1474 EQIYNFYKNNDV
+1474 
-1486 SFSKDFIGYPV
+1486 
-1497 ENKDLLENSKL
+1497 
-1508 GEVTYYV
+1508 
-1515 TNKIYHNLEKHMPE
+1515 
-1529 YYMQY
+1529 
-1534 LGDDITNELKNKGYD
+1534 
-1549 GVIQSSSGDEIV
+1549 
-1561 AFYPNQIK
+1561 
-1569 RIDNLNPTNND
+1569 
-1580 DIRYSLDNNNLV
+1580 NNNLV
-1592 PLKNGEI
+1592 NQLDLWSNTDAIKQFGERLGNQLYNYATDNNQTINIGNDINNLGLETDYFMNHRPTESGITADNLINQNVETPMPKDIYEHPEYYFQMNEKSSKESISVLRRIRNNPNAEITIYRATPGNKINNGDWVTLSKSYAEWHN
-1599 QSQDVQNKNRPI
+1599 QSQFDGKGNILEMKVKATDVQYAGDDINEFGYFPKEKYSLSRKNNIAPTKTTQNDILAKDVRLENRPI
-1611 APLSTSSDTLS
+1611 APLPD
-1622 KNISIQNNTKVNT
+1622 NINNQNSNIQSNTDVVT
-1635 TINDV
+1635 PINDT
-1640 QESTKETTVS
+1640 QENTQETTS
-1650 NKTLNPVEIAQIKP
+1650 TNKTLNPVEIAQIKP

-1681 NGKSRFFDNIK
+1681 NGQSHFFDNIK

-1704 KILSEDEIKYYK
+1704 KILSNDEVKYYK

-1766 NVKDYDGMVQVA
+1766 DVKDYDGMVQVA

-1830 DQHRS
+1830 DQHRN
-1835 DFDLKPEEVQF
+1835 DFELKPEEVKF

-1871 KLMTDKIPPERGQG
+1871 KLMTDKIPPAKGQG
-1885 IKAWMR
+1885 VKAWMR

-1918 DLFASGIDRLVA
+1918 DLFASGVDKLVS
-1930 RKTGIRTVGTTKLK
+1930 RKTGVRTVGTTNLK
-1944 SYAKGVRKGLFES
+1944 NYTKGMRKGLFES

-1965 NTRNIAGNRF
+1965 NTRNIDGNRF

-1982 FNDNTKIGK
+1982 FNDNTRIGK

-2019 INNQMVLNNTDVV
+2019 INNQMILNNTDVV

-2057 FVLSV
+2057 FVLNV
-2062 RKMMNNINIKGYGL
+2062 RKMLNNANIKGYGL
-2076 GDVLIPFAKTPA
+2076 GDILIPFAKTPA

-2107 KGYDLKKSINNGQYT
+2107 KGNNLKNAINTGQYT
-2122 AQMQHEFVQSL
+2122 AQMQHDFAQSL

-2144 FGYAL
+2144 LGYAL

-2174 VNSYSIKIGD
+2174 VNSYSIKIGN

-2193 PIAGPFSMMANL
+2193 PLAGPFSMMANL

-2216 EKITSTLDT
+2216 EKITSSLDT

-2240 TVLSNRD
+2240 TVLSNND
-2247 GIATGIEEA
+2247 GVATGIEEA
-2256 ILDLPARAIPTVMK
+2256 ILDLPARAIPTFMK
-2270 QVTDMVDGTQRVSFE
+2270 QITDMVDGTQRVSFE

-2309 PSVDSMGREIK
+2309 PSVDFLGREIQ

-2368 YYVNSDGEK
+2368 YYVNNNGEK
-2377 IILSSKQREKLQ
+2377 IVLDSKKREQLQ
-2389 KESGQLLEQGLDNMM
+2389 KKSGQLLEKSLDNMM
-2404 KNDTY
+2404 KTDTY
-2409 INASD
+2409 INAND

-2443 TYEKAYSFA
+2443 TYEKAYNFT

-2465 FDTKDMGSNEK
+2465 FNTKDMGSNEK
-2476 EKYLYNSD
+2476 ERYLYNSNF
-2484 VSDEQKTLLYENI
+2484 SNEQKTLLYENI

-2511 KTAKQLGVDIN
+2511 KTSKLLGIDIN
-2522 SWLNYSSQEFKS
+2522 NWLDYSSQDFKS

-2573 SSYDNYDK
+2573 SSYDNYDN
-2581 QIMNEVNSLNIS
+2581 QIMSEVNSLNIS

-2618 KNYSNMSEK
+2618 KNYLSMSEK
-2627 TNILKDLGF
+2627 TSALKDLGF

-2643 RTYVR
+2643 RMYVR

>member
-7 ISQELYN
+7 ISREIYD

-26 NNVKKISQSDYSS
+26 NNVKKISQDDYSS

-44 DRLNRGG
+44 DRLNSWNR
-51 TKQNIAPLPSTTI
+51 NPAPTPSTV
-64 SKNEVSNNTQKSF
+64 SKTTKTDNQQKSF
-77 SFDINNKY
+77 SFDINNNS
-85 DDGYKNT
+85 YKDT
-92 GKKIGDY
+92 GKIIGNY
-99 IKDSSLKD
+99 IKDSQLKD
-107 SEIFQKDNKFYYYDS
+107 KKIYQKDNKFYYFDEKS
-122 NKKQYSEITNK
+122 KKYNEITNQ
-133 TGYDVKENKNTKKTK
+133 TGYGVKKKDNSKNSKSNKDNKQIAPIENKNIN
-148 QTAPVSEHFTN
+148 N
-159 SKQSNINTTGKFE
+159 STVATGKFE
-172 EPAKTVKAREDK
+172 EPDNEIVKRTDK

-200 EDKKKMEDQLVQQE
+200 EEKKKMESELVQKE
-214 KDNSRVTGVVKGLE
+214 KDNSRLTGAVKGLS
-228 DSGYIKTGAFEDGY
+228 DSGYIKAGAFDDGY
-242 QFGDLTKT
+242 QFGDVTKT

-265 AMGMVE
+265 AMGFVE
-271 GIGDAINYVVA
+271 GVGDTINYGIAGVA
-282 GAEDKLGLDDLAKT
+282 DLLGQDN
-296 TREFAK
+296 FADTL
-302 RDLVDEITMP
+302 RDETSKSLVDEFTM
-312 SSDAYQDSVLGNK
+312 SSSESIWGENSILGEK
-325 SDSIVESIGG
+325 SDSIAESIGG
-335 MLPSIALGGMA
+335 MLPSIALSGIAGTA
-346 STTKGATAL
+346 KGATAVS
-355 TSGSMFTS
+355 SGSMFTS

-378 DEEAQTYGL
+378 DAEAQTYGL
-387 ISGIAETATEM
+387 INGVAETVTEM

-415 AIPIDDVLAKSVS
+415 AIPVDDVLARTVS

-442 MIKSSGEGFEEVASG
+442 VVKSSGEGLEEVAAG
-457 ILQGIGKKMTFE
+457 LIEGIGKKLTFE
-469 SDKELSD
+469 NDKELSD
-476 ILKDEQLLDQF
+476 ILNDEQLLDQF

-493 SGIMQTPGLVKSTKQ
+493 SGIMQTPSLAKSTKQ
-508 GRDMSTGYTDNEQ
+508 GRSLATNYTDNEQ
-521 KVVDNIID
+521 KVLDNVTE
-529 SRFNESLKENPEMSK
+529 SRFNEQLKDNPNMSK
-544 KEQDN
+544 KEQN
-549 LRNTIEETVKKDLD
+549 QLRSDIEEQTRNDL
-563 EGNLTP
+563 EQGNLTT
-569 KEINDALGSDD
+569 KEIQDALGNDD
-580 YQTYQQ
+580 YQTYQS
-586 ESQRKQDLE
+586 EAKRKQELE
-595 KQLKELQSK
+595 NQLKELQNK
-604 STTDMSYSEYN
+604 SATDMSYSEYN
-615 ENNQKIADLQNEID
+615 ENNQKIADLQNQID
-629 SINLDDLKNRA
+629 SINLDDLKSRV

-666 AQKNVAFEYQPHTDS
+666 SQKNVAFEYQPQTDS
-681 KGNELKISALEKNVY
+681 KGKEVKISDLEKNVY
-696 DSASKTMNN
+696 DSASKVMNN

-716 SKLSKDT
+716 SKLSRDT
-723 GIKYEFTTTEDLK
+723 GIQYEFTTTEDLK
-736 NRGYNVDNRV
+736 SRGYNVGDNAV
-746 INGLNTDD
+746 INGLNSDD
-754 GKILVNVDSDSI
+754 GKVFINIDSDSI
-766 INRVVG
+766 VNRVVG

-787 LQNELFEYA
+787 LQNAVFEHA

-803 KLKAKLT
+803 KLKAELT
-810 EIYKNVKG
+810 EAYKNVKG

-827 ELAGQYIFSDTE
+827 EFVGQYVFSDTE

-847 RNIFQKVYDEIKHLY
+847 RNIFQKIYDEIKHLY

-889 EAKVVD
+889 EANSINKA
-895 TAKFSIQ
+895 TFSIQ

-922 KSLSEQN
+922 IQEKDYNKVAKMYINDYLLGTTKLSNNDIAVIDKKSAN
-929 KIAKKYILNAFRKN
+929 KYTNPGKRQTNFNEKMKLTPELKN
-943 GILLN
+943 
-948 DEKINVTSRTAN
+948 V
-960 EYTHPKRELN
+960 
-970 KSDMSAKLKASTELD
+970 
-985 NLLKIS
+985 LKIS
-991 EYQYSRADDGRH
+991 TKVSSSAPTKANTKYSSWEYYD
-1003 GIAKDGWDYYQTIFK
+1003 TIFELDGK
-1018 VDNNFFEGLINIA
+1018 TFTARINIGID
-1031 KNGDNKTLYDITKI
+1031 KNGNKHFYEINKI
-1045 KKTSLVGLDDKT
+1045 KKTSGILGT
-1057 SSTARATSFSKN
+1057 SPNNPTGFSAN

-1089 KNENYTQNS
+1089 NLENNTLKLEDRVSGDELLDAQDLINELSDVGANVDDNGYVTVYHATTPKNAQEIIKSGKMTANEPAVFFSTSKNAQQSEGRGNTTLEFKIPVEKLQLDDIFSDNADVKIPLNNYLKDTLDVSNYLVTNNTENS
-1098 NKSSFSVEQHKQ
+1098 NTSSFSVEQHKQ

-1125 YHTWIRNTDDIKTF
+1125 YHTWIRNVEDIKTF
-1139 EETLQDDDWSSGDD
+1139 KEALQDDDYVDYD
-1153 FDPDYTWNMAQEAL
+1153 EFDPDYTRSMANEAL
-1167 NNGEIT
+1167 DSGKIT
-1173 VYSSYPIEQGIFV
+1173 VYSSYPIEQGIFI
-1186 TPSKMEAESYSDNGK
+1186 TPSKMEAESYSGNGK
-1201 IYSKT
+1201 IYSRT
-1206 VNLLDVAWIDPTQ
+1206 VNLQDVAWIDPTQ
-1219 GQYAKID
+1219 GQYAKVD
-1226 NNNIKTVT
+1226 ETRYSLSTNNVD
-1234 SNNIDNHGRTL
+1234 SQGRTL

-1253 KDSKIRVNEGDFGY
+1253 KDSKVRDENGNLKV
-1267 PMISDT
+1267 M
-1273 GKLFEVYHGT
+1273 YHGT
-1283 NNGQFNVF
+1283 EANAGIPKEYWFNVF
-1291 DNKFVGSSNDTGW
+1291 DIDRAGSHGNMLGN
-1304 YGKGFYF
+1304 GFYF
-1311 AFSESEAKYYGNKVI
+1311 TSNKEHAQQYAHTKGNVYET
-1326 KAYLNI
+1326 YLNI
-1332 KNPFNFSKEMQTYD
+1332 TNPLEIESFGAEETIKNINPNIEPNIYNKDGSINGSKVRDYLLDNGYD
-1346 GISSTNTDS
+1346 GI
-1355 DFGSFMINLK
+1355 K
-1365 NKFPKI
+1365 
-1371 ADNEYLKYSEY
+1371 
-1382 NNKTNDYDSKTISI
+1382 
-1396 SELANKIEEIYN
+1396 
-1408 SPDLKIVEINDN
+1408 
-1420 GVNKYQYTYGQDI
+1420 
-1433 NNYDMPERLRNLL
+1433 
-1446 KDNMILNFIDA
+1446 
-1457 EFALKNKQ
+1457 
-1465 YYKLSQEDL
+1465 
-1474 EQIYNFYKNNDV
+1474 
-1486 SFSKDFIGYPV
+1486 
-1497 ENKDLLENSKL
+1497 
-1508 GEVTYYV
+1508 
-1515 TNKIYHNLEKHMPE
+1515 
-1529 YYMQY
+1529 
-1534 LGDDITNELKNKGYD
+1534 
-1549 GVIQSSSGDEIV
+1549 SGDTYV
-1561 AFYPNQIK
+1561 AFNSNQIK
-1569 RIDNLNPTNND
+1569 NIDNLNPTSNE
-1580 DIRYSLDNNNLV
+1580 DIRYSINNNSLV
-1592 PLKNGEI
+1592 PLQNGEI
-1599 QSQDVQNKNRPI
+1599 RTQDVRNKNRSI
-1611 APLSTSSDTLS
+1611 APLPT
-1622 KNISIQNNTKVNT
+1622 NIQNQTNTQNT
-1635 TINDV
+1635 NVSNNTEVVTPSNNT
-1640 QESTKETTVS
+1640 QETTS
-1650 NKTLNPVEIAQIKP
+1650 ANKTLNPTEIAQIKP
-1664 ENAST
+1664 ENANT
-1669 TPKVDNIKVSTG
+1669 TPKIDNIKVSTG
-1681 NGKSRFFDNIK
+1681 DGKSHFFDNIK

-1704 KILSEDEIKYYK
+1704 KILSNDEVKYYK

-1730 LAENGEVETR
+1730 LADNGEVETR

-1766 NVKDYDGMVQVA
+1766 DVGDYDGMVQVA

-1830 DQHRS
+1830 DQHKN
-1835 DFDLKPEEVQF
+1835 DFELKPEEVKF
-1846 IMDNMQEVATM
+1846 IMDNMQEVANM
-1857 KDGYDKKV
+1857 PDGYDKRV

-1871 KLMTDKIPPERGQG
+1871 KLMTDKIPPERGQS
-1885 IKAWMR
+1885 IKSWMR

-1903 NVAGNALIAPVNAFG
+1903 NVAGNALIAPINAFG
-1918 DLFASGIDRLVA
+1918 DLFASGVDKLVS
-1930 RKTGIRTVGTTKLK
+1930 RKTGVRTVGTTKLK
-1944 SYAKGVRKGLFES
+1944 SYAKGVKKGLFES

-1975 EIGEGKS
+1975 EINEGKS
-1982 FNDNTKIGK
+1982 FNDNTMIGK

-2019 INNQMVLNNTDVV
+2019 INNQMVLNNTDTV
-2032 TQEMIDIATQEA
+2032 TQDMIDIATQEA
-2044 LSRTWQDNNNYTR
+2044 LSRTWQDNNKYTQ

-2062 RKMMNNINIKGYGL
+2062 RRMMNNINVKGYGL

-2098 PAGLVSTLI
+2098 PAGMVTTLI

-2122 AQMQHEFVQSL
+2122 AQIQHEFAQSL

-2144 FGYAL
+2144 LGYAL
-2149 AKAGILSGESDD
+2149 AKAGIISGESDD

-2240 TVLSNRD
+2240 TVLSNND

-2256 ILDLPARAIPTVMK
+2256 ILDLPARAIPTFMK
-2270 QVTDMVDGTQRVSFE
+2270 QITDMVDGTQRVSFE
-2285 YDKPLQSSINSIK
+2285 YDKPLESAINSVK

-2309 PSVDSMGREIK
+2309 PSVDSMGREIQ

-2377 IILSSKQREKLQ
+2377 IVLDSKQREKLQ
-2389 KESGQLLEQGLDNMM
+2389 KESGQLLEKSLDSMM
-2404 KNDTY
+2404 KSDTY

-2443 TYEKAYSFA
+2443 TYEKAYNFA

-2465 FDTKDMGSNEK
+2465 YSVKDMDSNEK

-2484 VSDEQKTLLYENI
+2484 FSDDQKILLYENV

-2511 KTAKQLGVDIN
+2511 KTAKQLGIDIN

-2546 KKNKLISFVNS
+2546 RKKKLISFVNS
-2557 LNLSIPQKAS
+2557 LNLTIPQKAS

-2608 YDKSIINYVD
+2608 YDDSIINYVD
-2618 KNYSNMSEK
+2618 KNYSSMSEK
-2627 TNILKDLGF
+2627 TDVLKDLGF

>member
-1 MAKKKK
+1 MAKKKNIDY
-7 ISQELYN
+7 ISREDYEQTGIKT
-14 SLVSNQKVQTNS
+14 SLSSGVDY
-26 NNVKKISQSDYSS
+26 ISQSDYNNTGIQKV
-39 LVSTT
+39 LNNNRTQIAPVTSTT
-44 DRLNRGG
+44 
-51 TKQNIAPLPSTTI
+51 TQN
-64 SKNEVSNNTQKSF
+64 KENNTQKSF

-122 NKKQYSEITNK
+122 NKKQYNEITNK

-214 KDNSRVTGVVKGLE
+214 KDNSRLAGVANGLKN
-228 DSGYIKTGAFEDGY
+228 SGYIKAGAFEDGY

-406 SKALGISKS
+406 SKALGVSRS
-415 AIPIDDVLAKSVS
+415 AIPVDDALAQAVS

-442 MIKSSGEGFEEVASG
+442 VIKSSGEGFEEVASG

-493 SGIMQTPGLVKSTKQ
+493 SGIMQAPGLVKSTKQ
-508 GRDMSTGYTDNEQ
+508 GRNLATSYTDNEQ
-521 KVVDNIID
+521 KVVDNVTD
-529 SRFNESLKENPEMSK
+529 SRFNKQLQDHPNMSK
-544 KEQDN
+544 KEQN
-549 LRNTIEETVKKDLD
+549 QLRSAIEEQTKNDL
-563 EGNLTP
+563 EQGNLTP
-569 KEINDALGSDD
+569 TEIQNALGNDD
-580 YQTYQQ
+580 YQIYQQ

-723 GIKYEFTTTEDLK
+723 GIQYEFTTSEDLK
-736 NRGYNVDNRV
+736 NRGYNVDKRV

-754 GKILVNVDSDSI
+754 GKILINVDSDSI

-781 TEDYKT
+781 TEDYQT
-787 LQNELFEYA
+787 LQNEVFEYA

-803 KLKAKLT
+803 KLKAEFT
-810 EIYKNVKG
+810 EAYKNVKG

-827 ELAGQYIFSDTE
+827 ELVGQYVFSDTE

-876 KVKRTFEKVYQNN
+876 KVKHTFEKVYQNN
-889 EAKVVD
+889 QAHVSTETEYHVSKNISDDIDKVLNDINERTPVKLRDFTPQVLVQNGIKDLPMYENPSHIRKNILTEAEAKKLGLKINPRDNYHGLGKELYIKAIDSLDNPRVILKNNNNNNYLVV
-895 TAKFSIQ
+895 TVIK
-902 TDKNGNKYVKV
+902 DKNGNSIVTPIEIETQTSVNKV
-913 DTDQDIFKG
+913 MIDINRI
-922 KSLSEQN
+922 KSVYGYE
-929 KIAKKYILNAFRKN
+929 RKN
-943 GILLN
+943 NIDLN
-948 DEKINVTSRTAN
+948 DYIKYNL
-960 EYTHPKRELN
+960 KN
-970 KSDMSAKLKASTELD
+970 K
-985 NLLKIS
+985 
-991 EYQYSRADDGRH
+991 
-1003 GIAKDGWDYYQTIFK
+1003 
-1018 VDNNFFEGLINIA
+1018 NF
-1031 KNGDNKTLYDITKI
+1031 TKI
-1045 KKTSLVGLDDKT
+1045 YEQKKERGTGFSTVA
-1057 SSTARATSFSKN
+1057 SSSAN

-1077 VKSNTSTKYSIS
+1077 VKSNTSNKQYASIS
-1089 KNENYTQNS
+1089 KN
-1098 NKSSFSVEQHKQ
+1098 
-1110 QQLDIIQ
+1110 
-1117 NNNPVNDD
+1117 
-1125 YHTWIRNTDDIKTF
+1125 NTK
-1139 EETLQDDDWSSGDD
+1139 
-1153 FDPDYTWNMAQEAL
+1153 
-1167 NNGEIT
+1167 
-1173 VYSSYPIEQGIFV
+1173 YSLSKVDNQG
-1186 TPSKMEAESYSDNGK
+1186 N
-1201 IYSKT
+1201 
-1206 VNLLDVAWIDPTQ
+1206 
-1219 GQYAKID
+1219 
-1226 NNNIKTVT
+1226 
-1234 SNNIDNHGRTL
+1234 TL
-1245 TKQQQEYF
+1245 TKQQQKFF
-1253 KDSKIRVNEGDFGY
+1253 KDSKVRDENGNLKV
-1267 PMISDT
+1267 M
-1273 GKLFEVYHGT
+1273 YHGT
-1283 NNGQFNVF
+1283 PNGVFNQFDKSF
-1291 DNKFVGSSNDTGW
+1291 IGKRGSFLSSRL
-1304 YGKGFYF
+1304 GFYF
-1311 AFSESEAKYYGNKVI
+1311 SEDKSYADLMAREGGKEQNPKVF
-1326 KAYLNI
+1326 KVYLNI
-1332 KNPFNFSKEMQTYD
+1332 KKPLNIFSTELFKESDVKKVEEQLLNGNYD
-1346 GISSTNTDS
+1346 GIIDE
-1355 DFGSFMINLK
+1355 FGNAVVF
-1365 NKFPKI
+1365 
-1371 ADNEYLKYSEY
+1371 
-1382 NNKTNDYDSKTISI
+1382 
-1396 SELANKIEEIYN
+1396 N
-1408 SPDLKIVEINDN
+1408 S
-1420 GVNKYQYTYGQDI
+1420 
-1433 NNYDMPERLRNLL
+1433 
-1446 KDNMILNFIDA
+1446 
-1457 EFALKNKQ
+1457 
-1465 YYKLSQEDL
+1465 
-1474 EQIYNFYKNNDV
+1474 
-1486 SFSKDFIGYPV
+1486 
-1497 ENKDLLENSKL
+1497 
-1508 GEVTYYV
+1508 
-1515 TNKIYHNLEKHMPE
+1515 
-1529 YYMQY
+1529 
-1534 LGDDITNELKNKGYD
+1534 
-1549 GVIQSSSGDEIV
+1549 
-1561 AFYPNQIK
+1561 NQIK
-1569 RIDNLNPTNND
+1569 NIDNQKPTLTE
-1580 DIRYSLDNNNLV
+1580 DIRYSLNNDNLV
-1592 PLKNGEI
+1592 PLQDGEV
-1599 QSQDVQNKNRPI
+1599 QSQDVRNKNRPI
-1611 APLSTSSDTLS
+1611 ALLPTNTQTTNQNL
-1622 KNISIQNNTKVNT
+1622 NVQNNTDVVT
-1635 TINDV
+1635 PINDT
-1640 QESTKETTVS
+1640 QENTRERTST
-1650 NKTLNPVEIAQIKP
+1650 NKTLNPTEIAQIGP

-1681 NGKSRFFDNIK
+1681 DGKSHFFDNIK

-1704 KILSEDEIKYYK
+1704 KILSNDEVKYYK

-1730 LAENGEVETR
+1730 LADNGEVETR

-1766 NVKDYDGMVQVA
+1766 DVKDYDGMVQVA

-2107 KGYDLKKSINNGQYT
+2107 KGYDLKKSINNEQYT

-2270 QVTDMVDGTQRVSFE
+2270 QITDMVDGTQRVSFE

-2377 IILSSKQREKLQ
+2377 IVLDSKQREKLQ
-2389 KESGQLLEQGLDNMM
+2389 KRSGTLLEQGLDNMM

-2452 SNGGNIENYYIYK
+2452 SNGGDIENYYIYK
-2465 FDTKDMGSNEK
+2465 YSVKDMDSNEK

-2484 VSDEQKTLLYENI
+2484 FSDDQKTLLYENI
-2497 TLSDFSD
+2497 TLSDFTD

-2522 SWLNYSSQEFKS
+2522 NWLNYSSQEFKS

-2539 GKTISGS
+2539 GKTVSGS
-2546 KKNKLISFVNS
+2546 RKKKLISFVNS
-2557 LNLSIPQKAS
+2557 LNLTIPQKAS

-2573 SSYDNYDK
+2573 SSYDSYDK

-2608 YDKSIINYVD
+2608 YDNSIINYVD
-2618 KNYSNMSEK
+2618 KNYSSMSEK
-2627 TNILKDLGF
+2627 TSALKDLGF

>member
-64 SKNEVSNNTQKSF
+64 SKKEVSNNTQKSF

-122 NKKQYSEITNK
+122 KKKQYNEITNK
-133 TGYDVKENKNTKKTK
+133 TGYDAEKKSKDKK
-148 QTAPVSEHFTN
+148 QIAPVSEHFTN
-159 SKQSNINTTGKFE
+159 KKQSNINTTGKFE
-172 EPAKTVKAREDK
+172 QPTQTAKAREDK
-184 LGLADRLS
+184 LGLADRLN
-192 VDFSGKSD
+192 VEFSGKSD
-200 EDKKKMEDQLVQQE
+200 KDKKKMESELVQKE
-214 KDNSRVTGVVKGLE
+214 KDNARLAGVANGLKDKGYVKA
-228 DSGYIKTGAFEDGY
+228 GAFDDGY

-250 VGSTIL
+250 IL
-256 SGFNSIGRG
+256 STGGDVITNVTKGIFSVG
-265 AMGMVE
+265 E
-271 GIGDAINYVVA
+271 GIGDTINYGIAGVA
-282 GAEDKLGLDDLAKT
+282 DWLGKDDFADVL
-296 TREFAK
+296 REETSK
-302 RDLVDEITMP
+302 SIT
-312 SSDAYQDSVLGNK
+312 DAIFNPASETYNKNSVLGEK
-325 SDSIVESIGG
+325 
-335 MLPSIALGGMA
+335 
-346 STTKGATAL
+346 
-355 TSGSMFTS
+355 
-363 SYGQGVSEAYANGAT
+363 GQGLAQGVGNALSMVATGGTGSVGKASAKVLATSFASSFGNGMSEAYQGGAT

-387 ISGIAETATEM
+387 ISAIADAGTEM

-415 AIPIDDVLAKSVS
+415 AIPVDDVLARTVS

-442 MIKSSGEGFEEVASG
+442 MIKSSGEGIEEVASG

-493 SGIMQTPGLVKSTKQ
+493 SGIMQSPGLVKSTKQ
-508 GRDMSTGYTDNEQ
+508 GRNMTTGYTDNEQ
-521 KVVDNIID
+521 KVVDNITD
-529 SRFNESLKENPEMSK
+529 SRFNEQLKDSPNMSQ
-544 KEQDN
+544 KEQNN

-580 YQTYQQ
+580 YQTYTN
-586 ESQRKQDLE
+586 EIKRKQELE
-595 KQLKELQSK
+595 SQLKELQSK
-604 STTDMSYSEYN
+604 SATDMNYSEYN
-615 ENNQKIADLQNEID
+615 ENNQKIADLQSQID
-629 SINLDDLKNRA
+629 SINLADLKSKA
-640 DTPVENR
+640 DMPVENR
-647 IQNNDYLL
+647 IQDNDYLL
-655 QRSYNNYQNNQ
+655 QRSYTNYQNNQ
-666 AQKNVAFEYQPHTDS
+666 AQKNMAFEYKPQTDS
-681 KGNELKISALEKNVY
+681 KGKEVKISDLEKNVY

-705 TKESHNLADFV
+705 TKESHSLADFTA
-716 SKLSKDT
+716 KLSKDT
-723 GIKYEFTTTEDLK
+723 GVQYEFTTTEDLK
-736 NRGYNVDNRV
+736 ARGYEVKDSI

-754 GKILVNVDSDSI
+754 GKVLINVDSESV

-803 KLKAKLT
+803 KLKAELT
-810 EIYKNVKG
+810 ETYKNVKG

-889 EAKVVD
+889 EAKVGD

-929 KIAKKYILNAFRKN
+929 KIAKKYILNAFREN

-970 KSDMSAKLKASTELD
+970 KSDMSAKLKVSTELD

-1069 NVSQSNNN
+1069 NVSQLNNN
-1077 VKSNTSTKYSIS
+1077 VKSDTSNKQYVPKIENNTK
-1089 KNENYTQNS
+1089 NS
-1098 NKSSFSVEQHKQ
+1098 NTSSFSV
-1110 QQLDIIQ
+1110 DS
-1117 NNNPVNDD
+1117 N
-1125 YHTWIRNTDDIKTF
+1125 IKRYDELSKTN
-1139 EETLQDDDWSSGDD
+1139 
-1153 FDPDYTWNMAQEAL
+1153 Y
-1167 NNGEIT
+1167 
-1173 VYSSYPIEQGIFV
+1173 IEYFR
-1186 TPSKMEAESYSDNGK
+1186 KDNGDVR
-1201 IYSKT
+1201 
-1206 VNLLDVAWIDPTQ
+1206 VNLID
-1219 GQYAKID
+1219 
-1226 NNNIKTVT
+1226 
-1234 SNNIDNHGRTL
+1234 S
-1245 TKQQQEYF
+1245 
-1253 KDSKIRVNEGDFGY
+1253 
-1267 PMISDT
+1267 
-1273 GKLFEVYHGT
+1273 
-1283 NNGQFNVF
+1283 
-1291 DNKFVGSSNDTGW
+1291 
-1304 YGKGFYF
+1304 
-1311 AFSESEAKYYGNKVI
+1311 
-1326 KAYLNI
+1326 
-1332 KNPFNFSKEMQTYD
+1332 
-1346 GISSTNTDS
+1346 
-1355 DFGSFMINLK
+1355 
-1365 NKFPKI
+1365 
-1371 ADNEYLKYSEY
+1371 
-1382 NNKTNDYDSKTISI
+1382 
-1396 SELANKIEEIYN
+1396 
-1408 SPDLKIVEINDN
+1408 
-1420 GVNKYQYTYGQDI
+1420 
-1433 NNYDMPERLRNLL
+1433 
-1446 KDNMILNFIDA
+1446 
-1457 EFALKNKQ
+1457 
-1465 YYKLSQEDL
+1465 
-1474 EQIYNFYKNNDV
+1474 
-1486 SFSKDFIGYPV
+1486 
-1497 ENKDLLENSKL
+1497 
-1508 GEVTYYV
+1508 
-1515 TNKIYHNLEKHMPE
+1515 
-1529 YYMQY
+1529 
-1534 LGDDITNELKNKGYD
+1534 
-1549 GVIQSSSGDEIV
+1549 
-1561 AFYPNQIK
+1561 
-1569 RIDNLNPTNND
+1569 
-1580 DIRYSLDNNNLV
+1580 NNNLV
-1592 PLKNGEI
+1592 NQLDLWSNTDAIKQFGERLGNQLYNYATDNNQTINIGNDINNLGLETDYFMNHRPTESGITADNLINQNVETPMPKDIYEHPEYYFQMNEKSSKESISVLRRIRNNPNAEITIYRATPGNKINNGDWVTLSKSYAEWHN
-1599 QSQDVQNKNRPI
+1599 QSQFDGKGNILEMKVKATDVQYAGDDINEFGYFPKEKYSLSRKNNIAPTKTTQNDILAKDVRLENRPI
-1611 APLSTSSDTLS
+1611 APLPD
-1622 KNISIQNNTKVNT
+1622 NINNQNSNIQSNTDVVT
-1635 TINDV
+1635 PINDT
-1640 QESTKETTVS
+1640 QENTQETTS
-1650 NKTLNPVEIAQIKP
+1650 TNKTLNPVEIAQIKP

-1669 TPKVDNIKVSTG
+1669 TPKIDNIKVSTG
-1681 NGKSRFFDNIK
+1681 NGQSHFFDNIK

-1704 KILSEDEIKYYK
+1704 KILSNDEVKYYK

-1766 NVKDYDGMVQVA
+1766 DVKDYDGMVQVA

-1830 DQHRS
+1830 DQHRN
-1835 DFDLKPEEVQF
+1835 DFELKPEEVKF

-1871 KLMTDKIPPERGQG
+1871 KLMTDKIPPAKGQG
-1885 IKAWMR
+1885 VKAWMR

-1918 DLFASGIDRLVA
+1918 DLFASGVDKLVS
-1930 RKTGIRTVGTTKLK
+1930 RKTGVRTVGTTNLK
-1944 SYAKGVRKGLFES
+1944 NYTKGMRKGLFES

-1965 NTRNIAGNRF
+1965 NTRNIDGNRF

-1982 FNDNTKIGK
+1982 FNDNTRIGK

-2019 INNQMVLNNTDVV
+2019 INNQMILNNTDVV

-2057 FVLSV
+2057 FVLNV
-2062 RKMMNNINIKGYGL
+2062 RKMLNNANIKGYGL
-2076 GDVLIPFAKTPA
+2076 GDILIPFAKTPA

-2107 KGYDLKKSINNGQYT
+2107 KGNNLKNAINTGQYT
-2122 AQMQHEFVQSL
+2122 AQMQHDFAQSL

-2144 FGYAL
+2144 LGYAL

-2174 VNSYSIKIGD
+2174 VNSYSIKIGN

-2193 PIAGPFSMMANL
+2193 PLAGPFSMMANL

-2216 EKITSTLDT
+2216 EKITSSLDT

-2240 TVLSNRD
+2240 TVLSNND
-2247 GIATGIEEA
+2247 GVATGIEEA
-2256 ILDLPARAIPTVMK
+2256 ILDLPARAIPTFMK
-2270 QVTDMVDGTQRVSFE
+2270 QITDMVDGTQRVSFE

-2309 PSVDSMGREIK
+2309 PSVDSLGREIQ

-2368 YYVNSDGEK
+2368 YYVNNNGEK
-2377 IILSSKQREKLQ
+2377 IVLDSKKREQLQ
-2389 KESGQLLEQGLDNMM
+2389 KKSGQLLEKSLDNMM
-2404 KNDTY
+2404 KTDTY
-2409 INASD
+2409 INAND

-2443 TYEKAYSFA
+2443 TYEKAYNFT

-2465 FDTKDMGSNEK
+2465 FNTKDIGSNEK
-2476 EKYLYNSD
+2476 ERYLYNSNF
-2484 VSDEQKTLLYENI
+2484 SNEQKTLLYENI

-2511 KTAKQLGVDIN
+2511 KTSKLLGIDIN
-2522 SWLNYSSQEFKS
+2522 NWLDYSSQDFKS

-2573 SSYDNYDK
+2573 SSYDNYDN
-2581 QIMNEVNSLNIS
+2581 QIMSEVNSLNIS

-2618 KNYSNMSEK
+2618 KNYLSMSEK
-2627 TNILKDLGF
+2627 TSALKDLGF

-2643 RTYVR
+2643 RMYVR

>member
-26 NNVKKISQSDYSS
+26 NNVKKISQNDYSS

-44 DRLNRGG
+44 DRLNRNG
-51 TKQNIAPLPSTTI
+51 TKQNIAPLSSSTV
-64 SKNEVSNNTQKSF
+64 SKTTKTDDTQKTF

-85 DDGYKNT
+85 DSQYKST

-107 SEIFQKDNKFYYYDS
+107 SEIFQKDNKFYYYNDK
-122 NKKQYSEITNK
+122 NKSYEEITNK
-133 TGYDVKENKNTKKTK
+133 TGYDTKVNTNAKEKK
-148 QTAPVSEHFTN
+148 QIAPVSEHFN
-159 SKQSNINTTGKFE
+159 NKKQSTINATGKFE
-172 EPAKTVKAREDK
+172 EPTETAKAREDK

-192 VDFSGKSD
+192 VDFSSKSD
-200 EDKKKMEDQLVQQE
+200 ENKKKMEDQLVQQE
-214 KDNSRVTGVVKGLE
+214 KDNSRLAGVANGLK
-228 DSGYIKTGAFEDGY
+228 DSGYIKAGAFEDGY
-242 QFGDLTKT
+242 QFGDVTKT
-250 VGSTIL
+250 VGGTIL

-312 SSDAYQDSVLGNK
+312 SSDAYQDSVLGSK

-335 MLPSIALGGMA
+335 MFPSIALGGMA
-346 STTKGATAL
+346 NTTKGATAL

-406 SKALGISKS
+406 SKALGVSRS
-415 AIPIDDVLAKSVS
+415 AIPVDDALAQAVS

-442 MIKSSGEGFEEVASG
+442 VIKSSSEGLEEVASG
-457 ILQGIGKKMTFE
+457 IIQGIGKKMTFE

-476 ILKDEQLLDQF
+476 ILNDEQLLDQF

-493 SGIMQTPGLVKSTKQ
+493 SGIMQAPGLVKSTKQ
-508 GRDMSTGYTDNEQ
+508 GRNLATSYTDNEQ
-521 KVVDNIID
+521 KVVDSITD
-529 SRFNESLKENPEMSK
+529 SRFNEQLQDNPNMSK
-544 KEQDN
+544 KEQN
-549 LRNTIEETVKKDLD
+549 QLRSAIEEQTKNDL
-563 EGNLTP
+563 EQGNLTP
-569 KEINDALGSDD
+569 TEIQNALGNDD
-580 YQTYQQ
+580 YQIYQQ

-615 ENNQKIADLQNEID
+615 KNNQKIADLQNEID
-629 SINLDDLKNRA
+629 SINLDDLKTRA

-666 AQKNVAFEYQPHTDS
+666 SQKNVAFEYKPQTDS
-681 KGNELKISALEKNVY
+681 KGNEIKISDLEKNVY

-723 GIKYEFTTTEDLK
+723 GIQYEFTTSENLK
-736 NRGYNVDNRV
+736 NRGYNVDNRI

-754 GKILVNVDSDSI
+754 GKILINVDSDSI

-781 TEDYKT
+781 TEDYKIF
-787 LQNELFEYA
+787 QNEVFEYA

-803 KLKAKLT
+803 KLKAELT
-810 EIYKNVKG
+810 EAYKNVKG

-827 ELAGQYIFSDTE
+827 ELVGQYVFSDTE
-839 FVQNLSKH
+839 LVQNLSKH

-889 EAKVVD
+889 EASSSNN
-895 TAKFSIQ
+895 TTFSIQ

-913 DTDQDIFKG
+913 DTNQDIFKG
-922 KSLSEQN
+922 KKVYEQV
-929 KIAKKYILNAFRKN
+929 KIAKHYILNTFREN
-943 GILLN
+943 GLLKDGEHVN
-948 DEKINVTSRTAN
+948 ITSKTAN
-960 EYTHPKRELN
+960 EYTHPKNQLPN
-970 KSDMSAKLKASTELD
+970 TTKSSKMKASTELD
-985 NLLKIS
+985 NLLEIS
-991 EYQYSRADDGRH
+991 TYEYSAPDDGRH
-1003 GIAKDGWDYYQTIFK
+1003 PFAKDGWDYYKTTFV
-1018 VDNNFFEGLINIA
+1018 VDNKVFDGLINIA
-1031 KNGDNKTLYDITKI
+1031 KSGNKKTLYDITNI
-1045 KKTSLVGLDDKT
+1045 KRISQNRSTSAKAFSTSLAN
-1057 SSTARATSFSKN
+1057 SSVN

-1077 VKSNTSTKYSIS
+1077 VKSNTSNKQYASIS
-1089 KNENYTQNS
+1089 KN
-1098 NKSSFSVEQHKQ
+1098 
-1110 QQLDIIQ
+1110 
-1117 NNNPVNDD
+1117 
-1125 YHTWIRNTDDIKTF
+1125 NTK
-1139 EETLQDDDWSSGDD
+1139 
-1153 FDPDYTWNMAQEAL
+1153 
-1167 NNGEIT
+1167 
-1173 VYSSYPIEQGIFV
+1173 YSLSKVDNQG
-1186 TPSKMEAESYSDNGK
+1186 N
-1201 IYSKT
+1201 
-1206 VNLLDVAWIDPTQ
+1206 
-1219 GQYAKID
+1219 
-1226 NNNIKTVT
+1226 
-1234 SNNIDNHGRTL
+1234 TL
-1245 TKQQQEYF
+1245 TKQQQKFF
-1253 KDSKIRVNEGDFGY
+1253 KDSKVRDENGNLKV
-1267 PMISDT
+1267 M
-1273 GKLFEVYHGT
+1273 YHGT
-1283 NNGQFNVF
+1283 PNGVFNQFDKSF
-1291 DNKFVGSSNDTGW
+1291 IGKRGSFLSSRL
-1304 YGKGFYF
+1304 GFYF
-1311 AFSESEAKYYGNKVI
+1311 SEDKSYADLMAREGGKEQNPKVF
-1326 KAYLNI
+1326 KVYLNI
-1332 KNPFNFSKEMQTYD
+1332 KKPLNIFSTELFKESDVKKVEEQLLNGNYD
-1346 GISSTNTDS
+1346 GIIDE
-1355 DFGSFMINLK
+1355 FGNAVVF
-1365 NKFPKI
+1365 
-1371 ADNEYLKYSEY
+1371 
-1382 NNKTNDYDSKTISI
+1382 
-1396 SELANKIEEIYN
+1396 N
-1408 SPDLKIVEINDN
+1408 S
-1420 GVNKYQYTYGQDI
+1420 
-1433 NNYDMPERLRNLL
+1433 
-1446 KDNMILNFIDA
+1446 
-1457 EFALKNKQ
+1457 
-1465 YYKLSQEDL
+1465 
-1474 EQIYNFYKNNDV
+1474 
-1486 SFSKDFIGYPV
+1486 
-1497 ENKDLLENSKL
+1497 
-1508 GEVTYYV
+1508 
-1515 TNKIYHNLEKHMPE
+1515 
-1529 YYMQY
+1529 
-1534 LGDDITNELKNKGYD
+1534 
-1549 GVIQSSSGDEIV
+1549 
-1561 AFYPNQIK
+1561 NQIK
-1569 RIDNLNPTNND
+1569 NIDNQNPTLTE
-1580 DIRYSLDNNNLV
+1580 DIRYSLNNDNLV
-1592 PLKNGEI
+1592 PLQKGEI
-1599 QSQDVQNKNRPI
+1599 QSQEVKNENRPI
-1611 APLSTSSDTLS
+1611 ALLPTNTQTTNQNL
-1622 KNISIQNNTKVNT
+1622 NVQNNTDVVT
-1635 TINDV
+1635 PINDT
-1640 QESTKETTVS
+1640 QENTRGRTST
-1650 NKTLNPVEIAQIKP
+1650 NKTLNPTEIAQIGP

-1681 NGKSRFFDNIK
+1681 DGKSHFFDNIK
-1692 DKVNMLSEDSKA
+1692 DKANMLSEDSKA
-1704 KILSEDEIKYYK
+1704 KILSNDEVKYYK

-1730 LAENGEVETR
+1730 LADNGEVETR

-1766 NVKDYDGMVQVA
+1766 DIGDYDGMVQVA
-1778 KKMREIGTKAGQTVQ
+1778 KKMREMGTKAGQAVQ

-1835 DFDLKPEEVQF
+1835 DFELKPEEVKF
-1846 IMDNMQEVATM
+1846 IIDNMQEVSTM

-1871 KLMTDKIPPERGQG
+1871 KLMTDKIPPTKGQG

-1903 NVAGNALIAPVNAFG
+1903 NVLGNALIAPVNSFG
-1918 DLFASGIDRLVA
+1918 DLFASGVDKLVA
-1930 RKTGIRTVGTTKLK
+1930 RKTGVRTVGTTSLK
-1944 SYAKGVRKGLFES
+1944 SYSKGMKKGLFES

-1965 NTRNIAGNRF
+1965 NTRDISGNRF

-1982 FNDNTKIGK
+1982 FNEKTMIGK

-2019 INNQMVLNNTDVV
+2019 INNQMVLNNTDIV
-2032 TQEMIDIATQEA
+2032 TQDMIDIATQEA
-2044 LSRTWQDNNNYTR
+2044 LSRTWQDNNEYTK

-2062 RKMMNNINIKGYGL
+2062 RRLLNKIPTPGHSGYGI
-2076 GDVLIPFAKTPA
+2076 GDILIPFAKTPA

-2107 KGYDLKKSINNGQYT
+2107 KGNNLRNAINTGQYT
-2122 AQMQHEFVQSL
+2122 AKIQHDFVQSL
-2133 GKATAGTMLYV
+2133 GKATAGTALYIL
-2144 FGYAL
+2144 GYAL

-2193 PIAGPFSMMANL
+2193 PLAGPLSMMANL
-2205 VNKQDQEASLG
+2205 VNKQDQEASLF
-2216 EKITSTLDT
+2216 EKITGTLDT
-2225 AGNIILEQSFMESIN
+2225 AGNVIFEQSFLESIN
-2240 TVLSNRD
+2240 TVLNNND
-2247 GIATGIEEA
+2247 GFATGIEEA
-2256 ILDLPARAIPTVMK
+2256 ILDLPARAVPTVMK
-2270 QVTDMVDGTQRVSFE
+2270 QITDMVDGTQRVSFE
-2285 YDKPLQSSINSIK
+2285 YDKPLESSINSIK

-2309 PSVDSMGREIK
+2309 PSVDSMGREIQ

-2338 ANENVSESAKE
+2338 NNENVSESAKE

-2377 IILSSKQREKLQ
+2377 IVLDSKQREQLQ
-2389 KESGQLLEQGLDNMM
+2389 KKSGTMLEQGLDNMM

-2422 GLVNYSYNIAQHEV
+2422 GLVNYSYNIAQHEI

-2443 TYEKAYSFA
+2443 TYEKAYNFA

-2465 FDTKDMGSNEK
+2465 YSVKDMDSNEK

-2484 VSDEQKTLLYENI
+2484 FSDEQKTLLYENI

-2522 SWLNYSSQEFKS
+2522 NWLNYSSQEFKS
-2534 DIAPT
+2534 DLAPT

-2546 KKNKLISFVNS
+2546 RKKKLISFINS
-2557 LNLSIPQKAS
+2557 LDLTIPQKAS

-2581 QIMNEVNSLNIS
+2581 QIMNQVNSLNIS
-2593 FMDKAKMVK
+2593 FMDKAKMVR

-2618 KNYSNMSEK
+2618 RNYSSMSEK
-2627 TNILKDLGF
+2627 TSALKDLGF

>member
-7 ISQELYN
+7 RGLAGLQEDLANGTFKNRYAEN
-14 SLVSNQKVQTNS
+14 LSKNVQNKQIAPVT
-26 NNVKKISQSDYSS
+26 K
-39 LVSTT
+39 TT
-44 DRLNRGG
+44 
-51 TKQNIAPLPSTTI
+51 TQQNIAPVTKTTTQ
-64 SKNEVSNNTQKSF
+64 NNNTQKSF

-85 DDGYKNT
+85 DSQYKST

-99 IKDSSLKD
+99 IKDSTLKN
-107 SEIFQKDNKFYYYDS
+107 SEIFQKDNKFYYYN
-122 NKKQYSEITNK
+122 NKKKTYEEITNK
-133 TGYDVKENKNTKKTK
+133 TGYDTKINTNAKEKG
-148 QTAPVSEHFTN
+148 QIAPVSEHFN
-159 SKQSNINTTGKFE
+159 NKKQSTINATGKFE
-172 EPAKTVKAREDK
+172 EPTEVVQAREDK

-214 KDNSRVTGVVKGLE
+214 KDNSRVAGAVKGLK
-228 DSGYIKTGAFEDGY
+228 DSGYIKAGAFDDGY
-242 QFGDLTKT
+242 QFGDATKT

-256 SGFNSIGRG
+256 SGFNSLGRG
-265 AMGMVE
+265 AMSFVE
-271 GIGDAINYVVA
+271 GVGDTINYGIADVA
-282 GAEDKLGLDDLAKT
+282 DLLGKDD
-296 TREFAK
+296 FADTLRYETSK
-302 RDLVDEITMP
+302 SLVDEFTM
-312 SSDAYQDSVLGNK
+312 SSSESIWGENSILGEK
-325 SDSIVESIGG
+325 SDSIVESVGG
-335 MLPSIALGGMA
+335 MLPSIALGSVA

-355 TSGSMFTS
+355 TSGSMFSS

-378 DEEAQTYGL
+378 DDEARTYGL
-387 ISGIAETATEM
+387 INGIAETATEM

-406 SKALGISKS
+406 SKALGVSRS
-415 AIPIDDVLAKSVS
+415 AIPVDDALAQAVS

-442 MIKSSGEGFEEVASG
+442 VIKSSGEGFEEVASG

-476 ILKDEQLLDQF
+476 ILSDEQLLDQF

-493 SGIMQTPGLVKSTKQ
+493 SGIMQAPGLVKSTKQ
-508 GRDMSTGYTDNEQ
+508 GRSLATSYTDNEQ
-521 KVVDNIID
+521 KVVDNVTD
-529 SRFNESLKENPEMSK
+529 SRFNEQLKDNPNMSK
-544 KEQDN
+544 KEQN
-549 LRNTIEETVKKDLD
+549 QLRSDIEEQTKADL
-563 EGNLTP
+563 EHGNLTP
-569 KEINDALGSDD
+569 TEIQNALGSDD

-615 ENNQKIADLQNEID
+615 ENNQKIADLQNEIN
-629 SINLDDLKNRA
+629 SINLDDLKSKV

-666 AQKNVAFEYQPHTDS
+666 SQKNVAFEYKPQTDS
-681 KGNELKISALEKNVY
+681 KGNEIKISDLEKNVY

-723 GIKYEFTTTEDLK
+723 GIQYEFTTTEDLK
-736 NRGYNVDNRV
+736 SRGYEVKDSI

-754 GKILVNVDSDSI
+754 GKVLINIDSDSV

-803 KLKAKLT
+803 KLKSELT
-810 EIYKNVKG
+810 EAYKNVKG
-818 ANIDNELTS
+818 VNIDNELTS

-876 KVKRTFEKVYQNN
+876 KVKRAFEKAYQNN
-889 EAKVVD
+889 EAK
-895 TAKFSIQ
+895 A
-902 TDKNGNKYVKV
+902 GNTKYSLNKKLKKY
-913 DTDQDIFKG
+913 TNKELENFKG
-922 KSLSEQN
+922 GKIE
-929 KIAKKYILNAFRKN
+929 IAKTT
-943 GILLN
+943 N
-948 DEKINVTSRTAN
+948 DIDTFVN
-960 EYTHPKRELN
+960 EEL
-970 KSDMSAKLKASTELD
+970 S
-985 NLLKIS
+985 
-991 EYQYSRADDGRH
+991 
-1003 GIAKDGWDYYQTIFK
+1003 
-1018 VDNNFFEGLINIA
+1018 
-1031 KNGDNKTLYDITKI
+1031 
-1045 KKTSLVGLDDKT
+1045 KKTSNNKILFGKVSDEIATTISKQFGINIDNYSISLKGDNVRKIIKDHGNPETESKRGQIAVTKSDFDYIDDIILEPDNIYLSGTT
-1057 SSTARATSFSKN
+1057 SSGKPSITFEKNINNKYTLVEFVSDKNYTLEVQTMYKHKKKNSPTADNTQKSLFLTSETDSGSSSSIR
-1069 NVSQSNNN
+1069 NVSQSNSN

-1089 KNENYTQNS
+1089 NIENNTENS
-1098 NKSSFSVEQHKQ
+1098 NTSSFSEQHKQ

-1117 NNNPVNDD
+1117 KNNPVNDD

-1167 NNGEIT
+1167 DSGKIT

-1186 TPSKMEAESYSDNGK
+1186 TPSKMEAESYSGNGK
-1201 IYSKT
+1201 VYFKT
-1206 VNLLDVAWIDPTQ
+1206 VNLQDVAWIDPTQ
-1219 GQYAKID
+1219 GQYAKVD
-1226 NNNIKTVT
+1226 
-1234 SNNIDNHGRTL
+1234 
-1245 TKQQQEYF
+1245 
-1253 KDSKIRVNEGDFGY
+1253 
-1267 PMISDT
+1267 
-1273 GKLFEVYHGT
+1273 
-1283 NNGQFNVF
+1283 
-1291 DNKFVGSSNDTGW
+1291 
-1304 YGKGFYF
+1304 
-1311 AFSESEAKYYGNKVI
+1311 
-1326 KAYLNI
+1326 
-1332 KNPFNFSKEMQTYD
+1332 QTQ
-1346 GISSTNTDS
+1346 
-1355 DFGSFMINLK
+1355 
-1365 NKFPKI
+1365 
-1371 ADNEYLKYSEY
+1371 YS
-1382 NNKTNDYDSKTISI
+1382 
-1396 SELANKIEEIYN
+1396 L
-1408 SPDLKIVEINDN
+1408 
-1420 GVNKYQYTYGQDI
+1420 
-1433 NNYDMPERLRNLL
+1433 
-1446 KDNMILNFIDA
+1446 
-1457 EFALKNKQ
+1457 
-1465 YYKLSQEDL
+1465 
-1474 EQIYNFYKNNDV
+1474 NND
-1486 SFSKDFIGYPV
+1486 
-1497 ENKDLLENSKL
+1497 
-1508 GEVTYYV
+1508 
-1515 TNKIYHNLEKHMPE
+1515 
-1529 YYMQY
+1529 
-1534 LGDDITNELKNKGYD
+1534 
-1549 GVIQSSSGDEIV
+1549 
-1561 AFYPNQIK
+1561 
-1569 RIDNLNPTNND
+1569 
-1580 DIRYSLDNNNLV
+1580 NLV
-1592 PLKNGEI
+1592 PLQEGEV
-1599 QSQDVQNKNRPI
+1599 QSQDVRNENRQI
-1611 APLSTSSDTLS
+1611 APLPTNTQTTTQ
-1622 KNISIQNNTKVNT
+1622 NTNVQNNTEVVTPNT
-1635 TINDV
+1635 NTEENT
-1640 QESTKETTVS
+1640 QEAIST
-1650 NKTLNPVEIAQIKP
+1650 NKTLNPTEIAQIRQ

-1669 TPKVDNIKVSTG
+1669 TPKIDNISVSTG
-1681 NGKSRFFDNIK
+1681 DGKSHFFDNIK

-1704 KILSEDEIKYYK
+1704 KILSNDEVKYYK

-1730 LAENGEVETR
+1730 LAENGEIETR

-1766 NVKDYDGMVQVA
+1766 NIGDYDGMVQVA
-1778 KKMREIGTKAGQTVQ
+1778 KKMREIGTTAGQTVQ

-1821 IKGKTKKWI
+1821 VKGKTQKWI
-1830 DQHRS
+1830 DQHRD
-1835 DFDLKPEEVQF
+1835 DFELKPEEVKF

-1857 KDGYDKKV
+1857 EDGYDKRV

-1871 KLMTDKIPPERGQG
+1871 KLMTDKLPPERGQS

-1903 NVAGNALIAPVNAFG
+1903 NVLGNALIAPVNSFG
-1918 DLFASGIDRLVA
+1918 DLFASGVDRLVA
-1930 RKTGIRTVGTTKLK
+1930 RKTGVRTVGKTSLK
-1944 SYAKGVRKGLFES
+1944 NYAKGMKKGLFES

-1975 EIGEGKS
+1975 EISEGKS
-1982 FNDNTKIGK
+1982 FNDNTRIGK

-2019 INNQMVLNNTDVV
+2019 INNQMVLNNTDTV
-2032 TQEMIDIATQEA
+2032 TQDMIDIATQEA
-2044 LSRTWQDNNNYTR
+2044 LSRTWQDNNKYTQ

-2062 RKMMNNINIKGYGL
+2062 RRMMNNINVKGYGL

-2107 KGYDLKKSINNGQYT
+2107 KGNNLRNAINTGQYT
-2122 AQMQHEFVQSL
+2122 AQMQHEFAQSL
-2133 GKATAGTMLYV
+2133 GKATAGTAIYIL
-2144 FGYAL
+2144 GYAL

-2193 PIAGPFSMMANL
+2193 PLAGPFSIMANL
-2205 VNKQDQEASLG
+2205 VNKQDQEASLI
-2216 EKITSTLDT
+2216 EKITSTFDT

-2240 TVLSNRD
+2240 TVLSNND

-2256 ILDLPARAIPTVMK
+2256 LLDLPARAVPTVMK
-2270 QVTDMVDGTQRVSFE
+2270 QITDMVDGTQRVSFE

-2309 PSVDSMGREIK
+2309 PSVDSIGREIQ

-2377 IILSSKQREKLQ
+2377 IVLDSKQREKLQ
-2389 KESGQLLEQGLDNMM
+2389 KRSGTLLEQGLDNMM

-2452 SNGGNIENYYIYK
+2452 SNGGDIENYYIYK
-2465 FDTKDMGSNEK
+2465 YSVKDMDSNEK

-2484 VSDEQKTLLYENI
+2484 FSDDQKTLLYENI
-2497 TLSDFSD
+2497 TLSDFTD

-2522 SWLNYSSQEFKS
+2522 NWLNYSSQEFKS

-2539 GKTISGS
+2539 GKTVSGS
-2546 KKNKLISFVNS
+2546 RKKKLISFVNS
-2557 LNLSIPQKAS
+2557 LNLTIPQKAS

-2573 SSYDNYDK
+2573 SSYDSYDK

-2608 YDKSIINYVD
+2608 YDNSIINYVD
-2618 KNYSNMSEK
+2618 KNYSSMSEK
-2627 TNILKDLGF
+2627 TSALKDLGF

>member
-7 ISQELYN
+7 ISRELYDN
-14 SLVSNQKVQTNS
+14 LVSNQKVQKN
-26 NNVKKISQSDYSS
+26 NKNVKTISQDTYSS

-44 DRLNRGG
+44 DRLNRG
-51 TKQNIAPLPSTTI
+51 TTQQNIAPVTKTTTQN
-64 SKNEVSNNTQKSF
+64 KENNTQKSF

-85 DDGYKNT
+85 DSQYKST

-99 IKDSSLKD
+99 IQDSSLKD
-107 SEIFQKDNKFYYYDS
+107 SEIFQKDNKFYYYNDK
-122 NKKQYSEITNK
+122 NKAYEEITNK
-133 TGYDVKENKNTKKTK
+133 TGYDTKKNTNAKEKK
-148 QTAPVSEHFTN
+148 QIAPVSEHFN
-159 SKQSNINTTGKFE
+159 NKKQSTINATGKFE
-172 EPAKTVKAREDK
+172 EPTKTVQAREDK

-200 EDKKKMEDQLVQQE
+200 DDKKKMEDQLVQKE
-214 KDNSRVTGVVKGLE
+214 KDNARLAGVANGLK
-228 DSGYIKTGAFEDGY
+228 DSGYIKAGAFEDGY
-242 QFGDLTKT
+242 QFGDVTKT
-250 VGSTIL
+250 AGSTIL

-271 GIGDAINYVVA
+271 GVGDAINYVLA
-282 GAEDKLGLDDLAKT
+282 GVEDKLGLDDLAKT

-312 SSDAYQDSVLGNK
+312 SSEAYQDSVLGSK

-346 STTKGATAL
+346 NTTKGATAL

-406 SKALGISKS
+406 SKALGVSKS
-415 AIPIDDVLAKSVS
+415 AIPIDDALAQAVS

-442 MIKSSGEGFEEVASG
+442 VIKSSGEGFEEVASG

-469 SDKELSD
+469 SDKELSN

-508 GRDMSTGYTDNEQ
+508 RRSLTTNYTDNEQ
-521 KVVDNIID
+521 KVVDNVTD
-529 SRFNESLKENPEMSK
+529 SRFNEQLKDNPNMSK
-544 KEQDN
+544 KEQN
-549 LRNTIEETVKKDLD
+549 QLRADIEEQAKNDLD
-563 EGNLTP
+563 SGNLTP
-569 KEINDALGSDD
+569 AEIQNALGNDD
-580 YQTYQQ
+580 YQAYKQ

-595 KQLKELQSK
+595 NQLKELQSK
-604 STTDMSYSEYN
+604 SATDMSYSEYN

-629 SINLDDLKNRA
+629 SINLADLKTRA

-666 AQKNVAFEYQPHTDS
+666 AQKNVVFEYQPQTDS
-681 KGNELKISALEKNVY
+681 KGKEVQVSDLEKNVY
-696 DSASKTMNN
+696 DSAVRTNMNN

-723 GIKYEFTTTEDLK
+723 GIQYEFTTTEDLK
-736 NRGYNVDNRV
+736 NRGYNVDKRV

-754 GKILVNVDSDSI
+754 GKILINVDSDSI

-781 TEDYKT
+781 TEDYQT
-787 LQNELFEYA
+787 LQNEVFEYA

-803 KLKAKLT
+803 KLKAELT
-810 EIYKNVKG
+810 EAYKNVKG

-827 ELAGQYIFSDTE
+827 ELVGQYVFSDTE

-876 KVKRTFEKVYQNN
+876 KVKHTFEKVYQNN
-889 EAKVVD
+889 QAHVSTETEYHVSKNISDDIDKVLNDINERTPVKLRDFTPQVLVQNGIKDLPMYENPSHIRKNILTEAEAKKLGLKINPRDNYHGLGKELYIKAIDSLDNPRVILKNNNNNNYLVV
-895 TAKFSIQ
+895 TVIK
-902 TDKNGNKYVKV
+902 DKNGNSIVTPIEIETQTSVNKV
-913 DTDQDIFKG
+913 MIDINRI
-922 KSLSEQN
+922 KSVYGYE
-929 KIAKKYILNAFRKN
+929 RKN
-943 GILLN
+943 NIDLN
-948 DEKINVTSRTAN
+948 DYIKYNL
-960 EYTHPKRELN
+960 KN
-970 KSDMSAKLKASTELD
+970 K
-985 NLLKIS
+985 
-991 EYQYSRADDGRH
+991 
-1003 GIAKDGWDYYQTIFK
+1003 
-1018 VDNNFFEGLINIA
+1018 NF
-1031 KNGDNKTLYDITKI
+1031 TKI
-1045 KKTSLVGLDDKT
+1045 YEQKKERGTGFSTVA
-1057 SSTARATSFSKN
+1057 SSSAN
-1069 NVSQSNNN
+1069 NVSQSNSN
-1077 VKSNTSTKYSIS
+1077 VKSNTSNIKYALTS
-1089 KNENYTQNS
+1089 KNNTLKLEERVSGDKLLDTQDLINEISSVGANVDDNGYVTVYHVTTPENAQKIIESKKMTANEPAVFFSTSKNAQQSEGRGNITLEFKIPAEKLQLDDIFSDNADVKIPLNNYLKDSLDVSEYLMTNNTENS
-1098 NKSSFSVEQHKQ
+1098 NTSSFSVEQHKQ

-1117 NNNPVNDD
+1117 NNNPAGNDVA
-1125 YHTWIRNTDDIKTF
+1125 TWIRSTDDIKTF
-1139 EETLQDDDWSSGDD
+1139 EETLQDDDWSIGDD
-1153 FDPDYTWNMAQEAL
+1153 FDPDYTWDMAQEAL
-1167 NNGEIT
+1167 NSGKIT

-1186 TPSKMEAESYSDNGK
+1186 TPSKMEAESYSGYGK
-1201 IYSKT
+1201 VYSKT
-1206 VNLLDVAWIDPTQ
+1206 VNLQDVAWIDPTQ
-1219 GQYAKID
+1219 GQYAKVD
-1226 NNNIKTVT
+1226 NT
-1234 SNNIDNHGRTL
+1234 
-1245 TKQQQEYF
+1245 Q
-1253 KDSKIRVNEGDFGY
+1253 
-1267 PMISDT
+1267 
-1273 GKLFEVYHGT
+1273 
-1283 NNGQFNVF
+1283 
-1291 DNKFVGSSNDTGW
+1291 
-1304 YGKGFYF
+1304 
-1311 AFSESEAKYYGNKVI
+1311 
-1326 KAYLNI
+1326 
-1332 KNPFNFSKEMQTYD
+1332 
-1346 GISSTNTDS
+1346 
-1355 DFGSFMINLK
+1355 
-1365 NKFPKI
+1365 
-1371 ADNEYLKYSEY
+1371 YS
-1382 NNKTNDYDSKTISI
+1382 
-1396 SELANKIEEIYN
+1396 L
-1408 SPDLKIVEINDN
+1408 
-1420 GVNKYQYTYGQDI
+1420 
-1433 NNYDMPERLRNLL
+1433 
-1446 KDNMILNFIDA
+1446 
-1457 EFALKNKQ
+1457 
-1465 YYKLSQEDL
+1465 
-1474 EQIYNFYKNNDV
+1474 NND
-1486 SFSKDFIGYPV
+1486 
-1497 ENKDLLENSKL
+1497 
-1508 GEVTYYV
+1508 
-1515 TNKIYHNLEKHMPE
+1515 
-1529 YYMQY
+1529 
-1534 LGDDITNELKNKGYD
+1534 
-1549 GVIQSSSGDEIV
+1549 
-1561 AFYPNQIK
+1561 
-1569 RIDNLNPTNND
+1569 
-1580 DIRYSLDNNNLV
+1580 NLV
-1592 PLKNGEI
+1592 PLQEGEV
-1599 QSQDVQNKNRPI
+1599 QSRDVRNENRPI
-1611 APLSTSSDTLS
+1611 APLPN
-1622 KNISIQNNTKVNT
+1622 NIQNQTNTQNANVSNNTEVVIPTNNTQESIQ
-1635 TINDV
+1635 
-1640 QESTKETTVS
+1640 ETTS
-1650 NKTLNPVEIAQIKP
+1650 TNKTLNPAEIAQIRP

-1669 TPKVDNIKVSTG
+1669 TPKIDNIKVSTG
-1681 NGKSRFFDNIK
+1681 DGKSHFFDNIK

-1704 KILSEDEIKYYK
+1704 KILSSDEVKYYK

-1730 LAENGEVETR
+1730 LADNGEVETR

-1766 NVKDYDGMVQVA
+1766 DVGDYDGMVQVA

-1821 IKGKTKKWI
+1821 VKGKTKKWI
-1830 DQHRS
+1830 DQHRN
-1835 DFDLKPEEVQF
+1835 DFELKPEEVKF
-1846 IMDNMQEVATM
+1846 IMDNMQEVSTM

-1871 KLMTDKIPPERGQG
+1871 KLMTDKIPPAKGQG

-1918 DLFASGIDRLVA
+1918 DLFASGMDRLVA
-1930 RKTGIRTVGTTKLK
+1930 RKTGVRTVGTTSLK
-1944 SYAKGVRKGLFES
+1944 NYSKGMRKGLFES

-1965 NTRNIAGNRF
+1965 NTRDISGNRF

-1982 FNDNTKIGK
+1982 FNEKTMIGK
-1991 SLNRVDS
+1991 SLNRVDN

-2019 INNQMVLNNTDVV
+2019 INNQMVLNNTDIV
-2032 TQEMIDIATQEA
+2032 TQDMIDIATQEA
-2044 LSRTWQDNNNYTR
+2044 LSRTWQDNNKYTQ

-2062 RKMMNNINIKGYGL
+2062 RRMMNNINVKGYGL
-2076 GDVLIPFAKTPA
+2076 GDILIPFAKTPA

-2098 PAGLVSTLI
+2098 PAGMVSTLI

-2133 GKATAGTMLYV
+2133 GKATAGTALYIL
-2144 FGYAL
+2144 GYAL

-2240 TVLSNRD
+2240 TVLSNND

-2256 ILDLPARAIPTVMK
+2256 LLDLPARAVPTVMK
-2270 QVTDMVDGTQRVSFE
+2270 QITDMVDGTQRVSFE
-2285 YDKPLQSSINSIK
+2285 YDKPLESAINSIK

-2309 PSVDSMGREIK
+2309 PSVDSMGREIQ
-2320 KYGGKNNIFNV
+2320 KYGGKNSIFNV

-2338 ANENVSESAKE
+2338 NNENISESAKE

-2377 IILSSKQREKLQ
+2377 IVLDSKQREKLQ
-2389 KESGQLLEQGLDNMM
+2389 KRSGTLLEQGLDNMM

-2422 GLVNYSYNIAQHEV
+2422 GLVNYSYDIAQHEV

-2443 TYEKAYSFA
+2443 TYEKAYNFA

-2465 FDTKDMGSNEK
+2465 YSVKDMDSNEK

-2484 VSDEQKTLLYENI
+2484 FSEEQKTLLYENI
-2497 TLSDFSD
+2497 TLSDFTD

-2522 SWLNYSSQEFKS
+2522 NWLNYSSQEFKS
-2534 DIAPT
+2534 DLAPT

-2546 KKNKLISFVNS
+2546 RKKKLISFVNS
-2557 LNLSIPQKAS
+2557 LNLTIPQKAS

-2608 YDKSIINYVD
+2608 YDKSIINYID
-2618 KNYSNMSEK
+2618 RNYSSMSEK
-2627 TNILKDLGF
+2627 TNALKDLGF

>member
-26 NNVKKISQSDYSS
+26 NNVKKISQNDYSS

-44 DRLNRGG
+44 DRLNRNG
-51 TKQNIAPLPSTTI
+51 TKQNIAPLPSSTVYKPT
-64 SKNEVSNNTQKSF
+64 KADNTQKSF

-85 DDGYKNT
+85 DNQYKST

-107 SEIFQKDNKFYYYDS
+107 SEIFQKDNKFYYYN
-122 NKKQYSEITNK
+122 NKKKTYEEITNK
-133 TGYDVKENKNTKKTK
+133 TGYDTKINTNAKEQK
-148 QTAPVSEHFTN
+148 QIAPVSEHFTN
-159 SKQSNINTTGKFE
+159 NKQAQVNATGKFE
-172 EPAKTVKAREDK
+172 EPTKTVKAREDK
-184 LGLADRLS
+184 LGLADRLT
-192 VDFSGKSD
+192 VEFSGKSD

-214 KDNSRVTGVVKGLE
+214 KDNSRLTGVANGLK
-228 DSGYIKTGAFEDGY
+228 DSGYVKAGAFEDGY

-271 GIGDAINYVVA
+271 GVGDAINYVLA

-302 RDLVDEITMP
+302 RDLVDEMTM
-312 SSDAYQDSVLGNK
+312 SGSEAYQNSVLGSK

-346 STTKGATAL
+346 NTTKGATAL

-378 DEEAQTYGL
+378 DDEARTYGL
-387 ISGIAETATEM
+387 INGIAETATEM

-406 SKALGISKS
+406 SKALGVSKS
-415 AIPIDDVLAKSVS
+415 AIPIDDALAQAVS
-428 SKFKSKLAQNLTTA
+428 SKFKSKLAQNITTA
-442 MIKSSGEGFEEVASG
+442 VIKSSGEGFEEVASG

-493 SGIMQTPGLVKSTKQ
+493 SGIMQAPGLVKSTKQ
-508 GRDMSTGYTDNEQ
+508 GRSLATSYTDNEQ
-521 KVVDNIID
+521 KVVDSITD
-529 SRFNESLKENPEMSK
+529 SRFNEQLQDNPNMSK
-544 KEQDN
+544 KEQN
-549 LRNTIEETVKKDLD
+549 QLRNNIEEQTKTDL
-563 EGNLTP
+563 EQGNLTP
-569 KEINDALGSDD
+569 TEIQNALGNDD

-595 KQLKELQSK
+595 KQLKELQNK
-604 STTDMSYSEYN
+604 STTDMNYSEYN
-615 ENNQKIADLQNEID
+615 ENNQKIADLQNQID
-629 SINLDDLKNRA
+629 SIDLDTLKQNV

-666 AQKNVAFEYQPHTDS
+666 SQKNVAFEYQPQTDS
-681 KGNELKISALEKNVY
+681 KGKEVKISDLEKNVY

-723 GIKYEFTTTEDLK
+723 GIQYEFTTSEDLK

-754 GKILVNVDSDSI
+754 GKILINIDSDSI

-781 TEDYKT
+781 TEDYQT
-787 LQNELFEYA
+787 LQNEVFEYA

-803 KLKAKLT
+803 KLKAELT
-810 EIYKNVKG
+810 EAYKNVKG

-827 ELAGQYIFSDTE
+827 ELVGQYVFSDTD

-876 KVKRTFEKVYQNN
+876 KVKRTFEKVYQNSVNASTENKYMITGKKGVENDVRLNSEDKIVIDWYN
-889 EAKVVD
+889 EAHKMKEQGYNNEQIRKKTGWFQDRENNWKFEISDNEAALLIDPQQNKKYKLSELLKHDDLYEMYPNLKNINVKFKNIKNNVD
-895 TAKFSIQ
+895 PKTNKQNIVAGYYNTLTNTISI
-902 TDKNGNKYVKV
+902 NNRL
-913 DTDQDIFKG
+913 INMPKG
-922 KSLSEQN
+922 KSE
-929 KIAKKYILNAFRKN
+929 ILNTLLHETQHIIQKTEGFNHGYPKNDVETYNINLGEQEAFDTENRRK
-943 GILLN
+943 LN
-948 DEKINVTSRTAN
+948 YNQRRNIAPVSSLIEKDTQMNYNTSRGVNN
-960 EYTHPKRELN
+960 EKVNSENKRFRLVQDTSELTPTTSIDQRRD
-970 KSDMSAKLKASTELD
+970 K
-985 NLLKIS
+985 
-991 EYQYSRADDGRH
+991 Q
-1003 GIAKDGWDYYQTIFK
+1003 
-1018 VDNNFFEGLINIA
+1018 NNTRGKGLE
-1031 KNGDNKTLYDITKI
+1031 
-1045 KKTSLVGLDDKT
+1045 
-1057 SSTARATSFSKN
+1057 N
-1069 NVSQSNNN
+1069 NV
-1077 VKSNTSTKYSIS
+1077 
-1089 KNENYTQNS
+1089 ENS
-1098 NKSSFSVEQHKQ
+1098 NASSFSLNSNAKRYDE
-1110 QQLDIIQ
+1110 LL
-1117 NNNPVNDD
+1117 
-1125 YHTWIRNTDDIKTF
+1125 KTNYI
-1139 EETLQDDDWSSGDD
+1139 E
-1153 FDPDYTWNMAQEAL
+1153 
-1167 NNGEIT
+1167 
-1173 VYSSYPIEQGIFV
+1173 YSR
-1186 TPSKMEAESYSDNGK
+1186 KDNGDVR
-1201 IYSKT
+1201 
-1206 VNLLDVAWIDPTQ
+1206 VNLLD
-1219 GQYAKID
+1219 
-1226 NNNIKTVT
+1226 
-1234 SNNIDNHGRTL
+1234 S
-1245 TKQQQEYF
+1245 
-1253 KDSKIRVNEGDFGY
+1253 
-1267 PMISDT
+1267 
-1273 GKLFEVYHGT
+1273 
-1283 NNGQFNVF
+1283 
-1291 DNKFVGSSNDTGW
+1291 
-1304 YGKGFYF
+1304 
-1311 AFSESEAKYYGNKVI
+1311 
-1326 KAYLNI
+1326 
-1332 KNPFNFSKEMQTYD
+1332 
-1346 GISSTNTDS
+1346 
-1355 DFGSFMINLK
+1355 
-1365 NKFPKI
+1365 
-1371 ADNEYLKYSEY
+1371 
-1382 NNKTNDYDSKTISI
+1382 
-1396 SELANKIEEIYN
+1396 
-1408 SPDLKIVEINDN
+1408 
-1420 GVNKYQYTYGQDI
+1420 
-1433 NNYDMPERLRNLL
+1433 
-1446 KDNMILNFIDA
+1446 
-1457 EFALKNKQ
+1457 
-1465 YYKLSQEDL
+1465 
-1474 EQIYNFYKNNDV
+1474 
-1486 SFSKDFIGYPV
+1486 
-1497 ENKDLLENSKL
+1497 
-1508 GEVTYYV
+1508 
-1515 TNKIYHNLEKHMPE
+1515 
-1529 YYMQY
+1529 
-1534 LGDDITNELKNKGYD
+1534 
-1549 GVIQSSSGDEIV
+1549 
-1561 AFYPNQIK
+1561 
-1569 RIDNLNPTNND
+1569 
-1580 DIRYSLDNNNLV
+1580 NNNLV
-1592 PLKNGEI
+1592 NQLDLWSNTDAVKQFGERLGNQLYNYATDNNQKIYIGNDINNLGTETDYFMNHRPTETGITADDIINQNVESPMPEDMYDHPEWYFQMNEKSSQESVSVLRKIRGKPNAEITIYRATPGNKINRGDWVTLSRAYAEWHNQSQFDGKANILEMNVKAKDIQFAGDDINEFGYFPQEKYSLNNDNLVPLQEGEA
-1599 QSQDVQNKNRPI
+1599 QSQDVRNENRPI
-1611 APLSTSSDTLS
+1611 APLPTKTQIDTQNTSV
-1622 KNISIQNNTKVNT
+1622 QNNTKVVTPTNNIQENT
-1635 TINDV
+1635 
-1640 QESTKETTVS
+1640 QETTS
-1650 NKTLNPVEIAQIKP
+1650 TNKILNPTEIAQIRP
-1664 ENAST
+1664 ENANT
-1669 TPKVDNIKVSTG
+1669 TPKIDNIKVSTG
-1681 NGKSRFFDNIK
+1681 DGKSHFFDNIK
-1692 DKVNMLSEDSKA
+1692 DKANMLSEDSKA
-1704 KILSEDEIKYYK
+1704 KILSNDEVKYYK
-1716 EVTNEDSLNKAFTK
+1716 EVTNEDSLNKAFKK
-1730 LAENGEVETR
+1730 LADGGEFEVKSWIDRFSRDKDGKMKQQPT
-1740 AWFNKASEKATDVD
+1740 ATDI
-1754 VAEGWILMKQYE
+1754 AEGWILLKQY
-1766 NVKDYDGMVQVA
+1766 NDIKDYDSSVQIA
-1778 KKMREIGTKAGQTVQ
+1778 KKMRDIGTEAGQTIQ

-1815 EAYEQM
+1815 EAYEHM

-1830 DQHRS
+1830 DQHRA
-1835 DFDLKPEEVQF
+1835 DFDLKPEEVKF
-1846 IMDNMQEVATM
+1846 IIDNMQEVATM
-1857 KDGYDKKV
+1857 EDGYDKRV

-1871 KLMTDKIPPERGQG
+1871 KVMTDKLPPERGQG

-1903 NVAGNALIAPVNAFG
+1903 NVLGNALIAPVNSFG
-1918 DLFASGIDRLVA
+1918 DLFASGVDKLVSK
-1930 RKTGIRTVGTTKLK
+1930 KTGIRTVGKTSLKNYTKGMK
-1944 SYAKGVRKGLFES
+1944 KGLFES

-1975 EIGEGKS
+1975 EISEGKS
-1982 FNDNTKIGK
+1982 FNDNTRIGK

-2006 GDRMFY
+2006 GDRAFY

-2019 INNQMVLNNTDVV
+2019 INNQMVLNNTDTV
-2032 TQEMIDIATQEA
+2032 TQDMIDIATQEA
-2044 LSRTWQDNNNYTR
+2044 LSRTWQDNNKYTQ
-2057 FVLSV
+2057 FVLTI
-2062 RKMMNNINIKGYGL
+2062 RRMMNNANIKGYGL
-2076 GDVLIPFAKTPA
+2076 GDILIPFAKTPA

-2107 KGYDLKKSINNGQYT
+2107 KGNKLKNAIDTGQFT
-2122 AQMQHEFVQSL
+2122 PQMQHEFAQSL

-2144 FGYAL
+2144 LGYAL
-2149 AKAGILSGESDD
+2149 AKAGVISGESDN

-2174 VNSYSIKIGD
+2174 TNSYSIKIGD

-2193 PIAGPFSMMANL
+2193 PLAGPFSIMANL
-2205 VNKQDQEASLG
+2205 VNKKDQEASLI
-2216 EKITSTLDT
+2216 EKITSTFDT

-2240 TVLSNRD
+2240 TVLSNND

-2256 ILDLPARAIPTVMK
+2256 LLDLPARAVPTVMK
-2270 QVTDMVDGTQRVSFE
+2270 QITDMVDGTQRVSFE
-2285 YDKPLQSSINSIK
+2285 YDKPLESAINSVK

-2309 PSVDSMGREIK
+2309 PSVDSMGREIQ

-2377 IILSSKQREKLQ
+2377 IVLDSKQREQLQ
-2389 KESGQLLEQGLDNMM
+2389 KRSGTMLEQSLDNMM

-2422 GLVNYSYNIAQHEV
+2422 GLVNYSYNIAQHEI

-2443 TYEKAYSFA
+2443 TYEKAYNFA
-2452 SNGGNIENYYIYK
+2452 SNGGDIENYYIYK
-2465 FDTKDMGSNEK
+2465 YSVKDMDSNEK

-2484 VSDEQKTLLYENI
+2484 FSDDQKTLLYENI

-2504 ESKYLNY
+2504 ESKYLSY

-2539 GKTISGS
+2539 GKTVSGS
-2546 KKNKLISFVNS
+2546 RKKKLISFVNS
-2557 LNLSIPQKAS
+2557 LNLTIPQKAS

-2573 SSYDNYDK
+2573 SSYDSYDK

-2608 YDKSIINYVD
+2608 YDNSIINYVD
-2618 KNYSNMSEK
+2618 KNYSSMSEK
-2627 TNILKDLGF
+2627 TSALKDLGF

>member
-64 SKNEVSNNTQKSF
+64 SKKEVSNNTQKSF

-122 NKKQYSEITNK
+122 KKKQYNEITNK
-133 TGYDVKENKNTKKTK
+133 TGYDAEKKSKDKK
-148 QTAPVSEHFTN
+148 QIAPVSEHFTN
-159 SKQSNINTTGKFE
+159 KKQSNINTTGKFE
-172 EPAKTVKAREDK
+172 QPTQTAKAREDK
-184 LGLADRLS
+184 LGLADRLN
-192 VDFSGKSD
+192 VEFSGKSD
-200 EDKKKMEDQLVQQE
+200 KDKKKMESELVQKE
-214 KDNSRVTGVVKGLE
+214 KDNARLAGVANGLKDKGYVKA
-228 DSGYIKTGAFEDGY
+228 GAFDDGY

-250 VGSTIL
+250 IL
-256 SGFNSIGRG
+256 STGGDVITNVTKGIFSVG
-265 AMGMVE
+265 E
-271 GIGDAINYVVA
+271 GIGDTINYGIAGVA
-282 GAEDKLGLDDLAKT
+282 DWLGKDDFADVL
-296 TREFAK
+296 REETSK
-302 RDLVDEITMP
+302 SIT
-312 SSDAYQDSVLGNK
+312 DAIFNPASETYNKNSVLGEK
-325 SDSIVESIGG
+325 
-335 MLPSIALGGMA
+335 
-346 STTKGATAL
+346 
-355 TSGSMFTS
+355 
-363 SYGQGVSEAYANGAT
+363 GQGLAQGVGNALSMVATGGTGSVGKASAKVLATSFASSFGNGMSEAYQGGAT

-387 ISGIAETATEM
+387 ISAIADAGTEM

-415 AIPIDDVLAKSVS
+415 AIPVDDVLARTVS

-442 MIKSSGEGFEEVASG
+442 MIKSSGEGIEEVASG

-493 SGIMQTPGLVKSTKQ
+493 SGIMQSPGLVKSTKQ
-508 GRDMSTGYTDNEQ
+508 GRNMTTGYTDNEQ
-521 KVVDNIID
+521 KVVDNITD
-529 SRFNESLKENPEMSK
+529 SRFNERLKDSPNMSQ
-544 KEQDN
+544 KEQNN

-580 YQTYQQ
+580 YQTYTN
-586 ESQRKQDLE
+586 EIKRKQELE
-595 KQLKELQSK
+595 SQLKELQSK
-604 STTDMSYSEYN
+604 SATDMNYSEYN
-615 ENNQKIADLQNEID
+615 ENNQKIADLQSQID
-629 SINLDDLKNRA
+629 SINLADLKSKA
-640 DTPVENR
+640 DMPVENR
-647 IQNNDYLL
+647 IQDNDYLL
-655 QRSYNNYQNNQ
+655 QRSYTNYQNNQ
-666 AQKNVAFEYQPHTDS
+666 AQKNMAFEYKPQTDS
-681 KGNELKISALEKNVY
+681 KGKEVKISDLEKNVY

-705 TKESHNLADFV
+705 TKESHSLADFTA
-716 SKLSKDT
+716 KLSKDT
-723 GIKYEFTTTEDLK
+723 GVQYEFTTTEDLK
-736 NRGYNVDNRV
+736 ARGYEVKDSI

-754 GKILVNVDSDSI
+754 GKVLINVDSESV

-803 KLKAKLT
+803 KLKAELT
-810 EIYKNVKG
+810 ETYKNVKG

-889 EAKVVD
+889 EAKVGD

-929 KIAKKYILNAFRKN
+929 KIAKKYILNAFREN

-970 KSDMSAKLKASTELD
+970 KSDMSAKLKVSTELD

-1069 NVSQSNNN
+1069 NVSQLNNN
-1077 VKSNTSTKYSIS
+1077 VKSDTSNKQYVPKIENNTK
-1089 KNENYTQNS
+1089 NS
-1098 NKSSFSVEQHKQ
+1098 NTSSFSV
-1110 QQLDIIQ
+1110 DS
-1117 NNNPVNDD
+1117 N
-1125 YHTWIRNTDDIKTF
+1125 IKRYDELSKTN
-1139 EETLQDDDWSSGDD
+1139 
-1153 FDPDYTWNMAQEAL
+1153 Y
-1167 NNGEIT
+1167 
-1173 VYSSYPIEQGIFV
+1173 IEYFR
-1186 TPSKMEAESYSDNGK
+1186 KDNGDVR
-1201 IYSKT
+1201 
-1206 VNLLDVAWIDPTQ
+1206 VNLID
-1219 GQYAKID
+1219 
-1226 NNNIKTVT
+1226 
-1234 SNNIDNHGRTL
+1234 S
-1245 TKQQQEYF
+1245 
-1253 KDSKIRVNEGDFGY
+1253 
-1267 PMISDT
+1267 
-1273 GKLFEVYHGT
+1273 
-1283 NNGQFNVF
+1283 
-1291 DNKFVGSSNDTGW
+1291 
-1304 YGKGFYF
+1304 
-1311 AFSESEAKYYGNKVI
+1311 
-1326 KAYLNI
+1326 
-1332 KNPFNFSKEMQTYD
+1332 
-1346 GISSTNTDS
+1346 
-1355 DFGSFMINLK
+1355 
-1365 NKFPKI
+1365 
-1371 ADNEYLKYSEY
+1371 
-1382 NNKTNDYDSKTISI
+1382 
-1396 SELANKIEEIYN
+1396 
-1408 SPDLKIVEINDN
+1408 
-1420 GVNKYQYTYGQDI
+1420 
-1433 NNYDMPERLRNLL
+1433 
-1446 KDNMILNFIDA
+1446 
-1457 EFALKNKQ
+1457 
-1465 YYKLSQEDL
+1465 
-1474 EQIYNFYKNNDV
+1474 
-1486 SFSKDFIGYPV
+1486 
-1497 ENKDLLENSKL
+1497 
-1508 GEVTYYV
+1508 
-1515 TNKIYHNLEKHMPE
+1515 
-1529 YYMQY
+1529 
-1534 LGDDITNELKNKGYD
+1534 
-1549 GVIQSSSGDEIV
+1549 
-1561 AFYPNQIK
+1561 
-1569 RIDNLNPTNND
+1569 
-1580 DIRYSLDNNNLV
+1580 NNNLV
-1592 PLKNGEI
+1592 NQLDLWSNTDAIKQFGERLGNQLYNYATDNNQTINIGNDINNLGLETDYFMNHRPTESGITADNLINQNVETPMPKDIYEHPEYYFQMNEKSSKESISVLRRIRNNPNAEITIYRATPGNKINNGDWVTLSKSYAEWHN
-1599 QSQDVQNKNRPI
+1599 QSQFDGKGNILEMKVKATDVQYAGDDINEFGYFPKEKYSLSRKNNIAPTKTTQNDILAKDVRLENRPI
-1611 APLSTSSDTLS
+1611 APLPD
-1622 KNISIQNNTKVNT
+1622 NINNQNSNIQSNTDVVT
-1635 TINDV
+1635 PINDT
-1640 QESTKETTVS
+1640 QENTQETTS
-1650 NKTLNPVEIAQIKP
+1650 TNKTLNPVEIAQIKP

-1681 NGKSRFFDNIK
+1681 NGQSHFFDNIK

-1704 KILSEDEIKYYK
+1704 KILSNDEVKYYK

-1766 NVKDYDGMVQVA
+1766 DVKDYDGMVQVA

-1830 DQHRS
+1830 DQHRN
-1835 DFDLKPEEVQF
+1835 DFELKPEEVKF

-1871 KLMTDKIPPERGQG
+1871 KLMTDKIPPAKGQG
-1885 IKAWMR
+1885 VKAWMR

-1918 DLFASGIDRLVA
+1918 DLFASGVDKLVS
-1930 RKTGIRTVGTTKLK
+1930 RKTGVRTVGTTNLK
-1944 SYAKGVRKGLFES
+1944 NYTKGMRKGLFES

-1965 NTRNIAGNRF
+1965 NTRNIDGNRF

-1982 FNDNTKIGK
+1982 FNDNTRIGK

-2019 INNQMVLNNTDVV
+2019 INNQMILNNTDVV

-2057 FVLSV
+2057 FVLNV
-2062 RKMMNNINIKGYGL
+2062 RKMLNNANIKGYGL
-2076 GDVLIPFAKTPA
+2076 GDILIPFAKTPA

-2107 KGYDLKKSINNGQYT
+2107 KGNNLKNAINTGQYT
-2122 AQMQHEFVQSL
+2122 AQMQHDFAQSL

-2144 FGYAL
+2144 LGYAL

-2174 VNSYSIKIGD
+2174 VNSYSIKIGN

-2193 PIAGPFSMMANL
+2193 PLAGPFSMMANL

-2216 EKITSTLDT
+2216 EKITSSLDT

-2240 TVLSNRD
+2240 TVLSNND
-2247 GIATGIEEA
+2247 GVATGIEEA
-2256 ILDLPARAIPTVMK
+2256 ILDLPARAIPTFMK
-2270 QVTDMVDGTQRVSFE
+2270 QITDMVDGTQRVSFE

-2309 PSVDSMGREIK
+2309 PSVDSLGREIQ

-2368 YYVNSDGEK
+2368 YYVNNNGEK
-2377 IILSSKQREKLQ
+2377 IVLDSKKREQLQ
-2389 KESGQLLEQGLDNMM
+2389 KKSGQLLEKSLDNMM
-2404 KNDTY
+2404 KTDTY
-2409 INASD
+2409 INAND

-2443 TYEKAYSFA
+2443 TYEKAYNFT

-2465 FDTKDMGSNEK
+2465 FNTKDMGSNEK
-2476 EKYLYNSD
+2476 ERYLYNSNF
-2484 VSDEQKTLLYENI
+2484 SNEQKTLLYENI

-2511 KTAKQLGVDIN
+2511 KTSKLLGIDIN
-2522 SWLNYSSQEFKS
+2522 NWLDYSSQDFKS

-2573 SSYDNYDK
+2573 SSYDNYDN
-2581 QIMNEVNSLNIS
+2581 QIMSEVNSLNIS

-2618 KNYSNMSEK
+2618 KNYLSMSEK
-2627 TNILKDLGF
+2627 TSALKDLGF

-2643 RTYVR
+2643 RMYVR

>member
-26 NNVKKISQSDYSS
+26 NNVKKISQNDYSS

-44 DRLNRGG
+44 DRLNRNG
-51 TKQNIAPLPSTTI
+51 TKQNIAPLPSSTV
-64 SKNEVSNNTQKSF
+64 SKPTKADNTQKSF

-85 DDGYKNT
+85 DNQYKST

-107 SEIFQKDNKFYYYDS
+107 SEIFQKDNKFYYYN
-122 NKKQYSEITNK
+122 NKKKTYEEITNK
-133 TGYDVKENKNTKKTK
+133 TGYDTKINTNAKEQK
-148 QTAPVSEHFTN
+148 QIAPVSEHFTN
-159 SKQSNINTTGKFE
+159 NKQAQVNATGKFE
-172 EPAKTVKAREDK
+172 EPTKTVKAREDK
-184 LGLADRLS
+184 LGLADRLT
-192 VDFSGKSD
+192 VEFSSKSD

-214 KDNSRVTGVVKGLE
+214 KDNSRLTGVANGLK
-228 DSGYIKTGAFEDGY
+228 DSGYVKAGAFEDGY

-271 GIGDAINYVVA
+271 GVGDAINYVLA

-296 TREFAK
+296 TRKFAK
-302 RDLVDEITMP
+302 RDLVDEMTM
-312 SSDAYQDSVLGNK
+312 SSSEAYQNSVLGSK

-346 STTKGATAL
+346 NTTKGATAL

-406 SKALGISKS
+406 SKALGVSKS
-415 AIPIDDVLAKSVS
+415 AIPIDDALAQTVS
-428 SKFKSKLAQNLTTA
+428 SKFKSKLVQNLTTA
-442 MIKSSGEGFEEVASG
+442 VIKSSGEGFEEVASG

-469 SDKELSD
+469 SDKELLD
-476 ILKDEQLLDQF
+476 ILNDEQLLDQF

-493 SGIMQTPGLVKSTKQ
+493 SGIMQTPSLVKSTKQ
-508 GRDMSTGYTDNEQ
+508 DRSLATNYTDNEQ
-521 KVVDNIID
+521 KVVDNITD
-529 SRFNESLKENPEMSK
+529 SRFNEQLKDNPNMSK
-544 KEQDN
+544 KEQN
-549 LRNTIEETVKKDLD
+549 QLRSNIEEQTKTDL
-563 EGNLTP
+563 EQGNLTP
-569 KEINDALGSDD
+569 TEIQNALGNDD
-580 YQTYQQ
+580 YQIYQQ

-604 STTDMSYSEYN
+604 SATDMSYSEYN

-629 SINLDDLKNRA
+629 SINLDDLKTRA

-666 AQKNVAFEYQPHTDS
+666 SQKNVAFTYKPQTDS
-681 KGNELKISALEKNVY
+681 KGNEIKISDLEKNVY

-723 GIKYEFTTTEDLK
+723 GIQYEFTTSENLK

-787 LQNELFEYA
+787 LQNEVFEYA

-803 KLKAKLT
+803 KLKAELT
-810 EIYKNVKG
+810 EAYKNIKG

-827 ELAGQYIFSDTE
+827 ELVGQYVFSDND

-847 RNIFQKVYDEIKHLY
+847 RNIFQKVYDEIKHLC

-876 KVKRTFEKVYQNN
+876 KVKRTFEKVYQNT
-889 EAKVVD
+889 E
-895 TAKFSIQ
+895 
-902 TDKNGNKYVKV
+902 VKV
-913 DTDQDIFKG
+913 GNTKYSLNKKLKNYTNKELENFKG
-922 KSLSEQN
+922 GKIE
-929 KIAKKYILNAFRKN
+929 IAKTTNDIDAF
-943 GILLN
+943 
-948 DEKINVTSRTAN
+948 VN
-960 EYTHPKRELN
+960 EEL
-970 KSDMSAKLKASTELD
+970 S
-985 NLLKIS
+985 
-991 EYQYSRADDGRH
+991 
-1003 GIAKDGWDYYQTIFK
+1003 
-1018 VDNNFFEGLINIA
+1018 
-1031 KNGDNKTLYDITKI
+1031 
-1045 KKTSLVGLDDKT
+1045 KKTSNNKMLFGKVSDEIATTISKKFGINIDDYSISLKGDNVRKIMKDHGNPETESKRGQIAVTKSDFDYIDDIILEPDNIYLSGKT
-1057 SSTARATSFSKN
+1057 SSGKPSITFEKNIDNKYTLVEFVSDKNHTLEVQTMYKNKKKNSPTADNTLKSLFLTSETDSGSSSSAN
-1069 NVSQSNNN
+1069 NVSQPNNN

-1089 KNENYTQNS
+1089 NIENNTENS
-1098 NKSSFSVEQHKQ
+1098 NTSSFSEQHKQ

-1117 NNNPVNDD
+1117 KNNPVNDD

-1167 NNGEIT
+1167 DSGKIT

-1186 TPSKMEAESYSDNGK
+1186 TPSKMEAESYSGNGK
-1201 IYSKT
+1201 VYFKT
-1206 VNLLDVAWIDPTQ
+1206 VNLQDVAWIDPTQ
-1219 GQYAKID
+1219 GQYAKVD
-1226 NNNIKTVT
+1226 
-1234 SNNIDNHGRTL
+1234 
-1245 TKQQQEYF
+1245 
-1253 KDSKIRVNEGDFGY
+1253 
-1267 PMISDT
+1267 
-1273 GKLFEVYHGT
+1273 
-1283 NNGQFNVF
+1283 
-1291 DNKFVGSSNDTGW
+1291 
-1304 YGKGFYF
+1304 
-1311 AFSESEAKYYGNKVI
+1311 
-1326 KAYLNI
+1326 
-1332 KNPFNFSKEMQTYD
+1332 QTQ
-1346 GISSTNTDS
+1346 
-1355 DFGSFMINLK
+1355 
-1365 NKFPKI
+1365 
-1371 ADNEYLKYSEY
+1371 YS
-1382 NNKTNDYDSKTISI
+1382 
-1396 SELANKIEEIYN
+1396 L
-1408 SPDLKIVEINDN
+1408 
-1420 GVNKYQYTYGQDI
+1420 
-1433 NNYDMPERLRNLL
+1433 
-1446 KDNMILNFIDA
+1446 
-1457 EFALKNKQ
+1457 
-1465 YYKLSQEDL
+1465 
-1474 EQIYNFYKNNDV
+1474 NND
-1486 SFSKDFIGYPV
+1486 
-1497 ENKDLLENSKL
+1497 
-1508 GEVTYYV
+1508 
-1515 TNKIYHNLEKHMPE
+1515 
-1529 YYMQY
+1529 
-1534 LGDDITNELKNKGYD
+1534 
-1549 GVIQSSSGDEIV
+1549 
-1561 AFYPNQIK
+1561 
-1569 RIDNLNPTNND
+1569 
-1580 DIRYSLDNNNLV
+1580 NLV
-1592 PLKNGEI
+1592 PLQEGEV
-1599 QSQDVQNKNRPI
+1599 QSQDVRNENRQI
-1611 APLSTSSDTLS
+1611 APLPTNTQTTTQ
-1622 KNISIQNNTKVNT
+1622 NTNVQNNTEVVTPITNT
-1635 TINDV
+1635 EENT
-1640 QESTKETTVS
+1640 QEAIST
-1650 NKTLNPVEIAQIKP
+1650 NKTLNPTEIAQIRQ

-1669 TPKVDNIKVSTG
+1669 TPKIDNISVSTG
-1681 NGKSRFFDNIK
+1681 DGKSHFFDNIK

-1704 KILSEDEIKYYK
+1704 KILSNDEVKYYK

-1730 LAENGEVETR
+1730 LAENGEIETR

-1766 NVKDYDGMVQVA
+1766 NIGDYDGMVQVA
-1778 KKMREIGTKAGQTVQ
+1778 KKMREIGTTAGQTVQ

-1821 IKGKTKKWI
+1821 VKGKTQKWI
-1830 DQHRS
+1830 DQHRD
-1835 DFDLKPEEVQF
+1835 DFELKPEEVKF

-1857 KDGYDKKV
+1857 EDGYDKKV

-1871 KLMTDKIPPERGQG
+1871 KLMTDKIPPDKGQG

-1903 NVAGNALIAPVNAFG
+1903 NVLGNALIAPVNSFG
-1918 DLFASGIDRLVA
+1918 DLFASGVDRLVS
-1930 RKTGIRTVGTTKLK
+1930 RKTGVRTIGKTSLK
-1944 SYAKGVRKGLFES
+1944 NYSKGMKKGLFES

-1982 FNDNTKIGK
+1982 FNEKTMIGK

-2019 INNQMVLNNTDVV
+2019 INNQMVLNNTDTV
-2032 TQEMIDIATQEA
+2032 TQDMIDIATQEA
-2044 LSRTWQDNNNYTR
+2044 LSRTWQDNNKYTQ

-2062 RKMMNNINIKGYGL
+2062 RRMMNNINVKGYGL

-2098 PAGLVSTLI
+2098 PAGMISTLI
-2107 KGYDLKKSINNGQYT
+2107 KGYGLKKSINNGQYT
-2122 AQMQHEFVQSL
+2122 AQMQHDFAQSL
-2133 GKATAGTMLYV
+2133 GKATAGTALYIL
-2144 FGYAL
+2144 GYAL

-2193 PIAGPFSMMANL
+2193 PLAGPFSMMANL
-2205 VNKQDQEASLG
+2205 VNKKDQEASLI
-2216 EKITSTLDT
+2216 EKITSTFDT

-2240 TVLSNRD
+2240 TVLSNND

-2256 ILDLPARAIPTVMK
+2256 LLDLPARAVPTVMK
-2270 QVTDMVDGTQRVSFE
+2270 QITDMVDGTQRVSFE
-2285 YDKPLQSSINSIK
+2285 YDKPLESAINSIK

-2309 PSVDSMGREIK
+2309 PSVDSMGREIQ

-2377 IILSSKQREKLQ
+2377 IILNSKQREKLQ

-2443 TYEKAYSFA
+2443 TYKKAYSFA
-2452 SNGGNIENYYIYK
+2452 SNGGDIENYYIYK
-2465 FDTKDMGSNEK
+2465 YSVKDMDSNEK

-2484 VSDEQKTLLYENI
+2484 FSDDQKTLLYENI

-2504 ESKYLNY
+2504 ESKYLSY

-2539 GKTISGS
+2539 GKTVSGS
-2546 KKNKLISFVNS
+2546 RKKKLISFVNS
-2557 LNLSIPQKAS
+2557 LNLTIPQKAS

-2573 SSYDNYDK
+2573 SSYDSYDK

-2608 YDKSIINYVD
+2608 YDNSIINYVD
-2618 KNYSNMSEK
+2618 KNYSSMSEK
-2627 TNILKDLGF
+2627 TSVLKDLGF

>member
-26 NNVKKISQSDYSS
+26 NNVKTISRSDYNS

-44 DRLNRGG
+44 DKLNRNG
-51 TKQNIAPLPSTTI
+51 TKQNIAPLPTTTV
-64 SKNEVSNNTQKSF
+64 SKKETSNNNSKSF

-85 DDGYKNT
+85 DNQYKST

-99 IKDSSLKD
+99 IKNSSLKD
-107 SEIFQKDNKFYYYDS
+107 SEIFQKDNKFYYYNTK
-122 NKKQYSEITNK
+122 NKSYEEITNK
-133 TGYDVKENKNTKKTK
+133 TGYDTKVNTNTKSQKPI
-148 QTAPVSEHFTN
+148 APVSEHFN
-159 SKQSNINTTGKFE
+159 NKNQSTINATGKFE
-172 EPAKTVKAREDK
+172 EPTETAQAREDK

-192 VDFSGKSD
+192 VDFSGKTN
-200 EDKKKMEDQLVQQE
+200 EDKKKMENQLVQEE
-214 KDNSRVTGVVKGLE
+214 KDNSRIVGAVKGLE
-228 DSGYIKTGAFEDGY
+228 NSGYIKAGAFEDGY

-271 GIGDAINYVVA
+271 GVGDAINYVLA

-312 SSDAYQDSVLGNK
+312 SSEAYQDSVLGSK

-346 STTKGATAL
+346 NTTKGATAL

-406 SKALGISKS
+406 SKALGVSRS
-415 AIPIDDVLAKSVS
+415 AIPVDDALAQAVS

-442 MIKSSGEGFEEVASG
+442 VIKSSGEGFEEVASG

-469 SDKELSD
+469 SDKELSN

-508 GRDMSTGYTDNEQ
+508 GRSLATSYTDNEQ
-521 KVVDNIID
+521 KVVDNVTD
-529 SRFNESLKENPEMSK
+529 SRFNEKLQDNPDMSK
-544 KEQDN
+544 KEQN
-549 LRNTIEETVKKDLD
+549 QLRSDIEEQTKKDL
-563 EGNLTP
+563 EQGNLTP
-569 KEINDALGSDD
+569 SEIQNALGSDD
-580 YQTYQQ
+580 YQIYQQ

-595 KQLKELQSK
+595 KQLKELQNK

-629 SINLDDLKNRA
+629 SINLDNLKSKI

-666 AQKNVAFEYQPHTDS
+666 AQKNVVFEYQPQTNS
-681 KGNELKISALEKNVY
+681 KGKEVQVSDLEKNVY
-696 DSASKTMNN
+696 DSAVRTNMNN
-705 TKESHNLADFV
+705 TKESHSIADFMA
-716 SKLSKDT
+716 KLSKDT
-723 GIKYEFTTTEDLK
+723 GTQYEFTTTEDLK
-736 NRGYNVDNRV
+736 SRGYTVGDDV
-746 INGLNTDD
+746 IVNGVNTDD
-754 GKILVNVDSDSI
+754 GKIFVNIDADNI
-766 INRVVG
+766 INRVLG

-781 TEDYKT
+781 TEEYKT
-787 LQNELFEYA
+787 LQNEVFEYA

-803 KLKAKLT
+803 KLKAELT
-810 EIYKNVKG
+810 EAYKNVKG

-827 ELAGQYIFSDTE
+827 ELVGQYVFSDTD

-889 EAKVVD
+889 EANSSNN
-895 TAKFSIQ
+895 TTFSIQ
-902 TDKNGNKYVKV
+902 IDKNGTKYVKV

-922 KSLSEQN
+922 KKVYEQV
-929 KIAKKYILNAFRKN
+929 KIAKQYILDTFREN
-943 GILLN
+943 GLIK
-948 DEKINVTSRTAN
+948 DGDNVNITSKTAN
-960 EYTHPKRELN
+960 EYTHPKNQLPN
-970 KSDMSAKLKASTELD
+970 TTKSSKMKASTELD
-985 NLLKIS
+985 NLLEIS
-991 EYQYSRADDGRH
+991 TYEYSAPDDGRH
-1003 GIAKDGWDYYQTIFK
+1003 PFAKDGWDYYKTTFV
-1018 VDNNFFEGLINIA
+1018 VDNKVFDGLINIA
-1031 KNGDNKTLYDITKI
+1031 KSGNKKTLYDITNI
-1045 KKTSLVGLDDKT
+1045 KRISQNRSTSANAFSTSLAN
-1057 SSTARATSFSKN
+1057 SSAN

-1089 KNENYTQNS
+1089 KTQNNTLKLEDRVSGNELLNAQDLINELSSVGANIDDNGYVTVYHATTPENAQNIIESGKMTANEPAVFFSTSKNAQQSEGRGGTTIEFRIPVEKLQLDDIFSDNADVKIPLDNYLNNSLDVSDYLVTNNTKNS
-1098 NKSSFSVEQHKQ
+1098 NTSSFSVEQHKQ

-1139 EETLQDDDWSSGDD
+1139 NEALQDDESA
-1153 FDPDYTWNMAQEAL
+1153 FTPDYTESMANQAL
-1167 NNGEIT
+1167 DSGKIT

-1186 TPSKMEAESYSDNGK
+1186 TPSKMEAESYAGNGK
-1201 IYSKT
+1201 VYSKT
-1206 VNLLDVAWIDPTQ
+1206 VNLQDVAWLDSLQ
-1219 GQYAKID
+1219 GQYAQVNNSNAKI
-1226 NNNIKTVT
+1226 TT
-1234 SNNIDNHGRTL
+1234 SNNVDSQGRTL
-1245 TKQQQEYF
+1245 TRQQQEYF
-1253 KDSKIRVNEGDFGY
+1253 KDSKVRDENGNLKV
-1267 PMISDT
+1267 
-1273 GKLFEVYHGT
+1273 LYHGT
-1283 NNGQFNVF
+1283 PNEFTKFSYDFIGSNG
-1291 DNKFVGSSNDTGW
+1291 TAL
-1304 YGKGFYF
+1304 GKGFYLTDNIDV
-1311 AFSESEAKYYGNKVI
+1311 AESYTTRDGKQGKVMKVYANITKPMSLKEKSISKNDFKKFIEAVDKKTDNQFLSDYGDIDYEGYDNVLNTALDSYNYSDNDVDLI
-1326 KAYLNI
+1326 HDILNI
-1332 KNPFNFSKEMQTYD
+1332 ASLSWKD
-1346 GISSTNTDS
+1346 G
-1355 DFGSFMINLK
+1355 FK
-1365 NKFPKI
+1365 
-1371 ADNEYLKYSEY
+1371 
-1382 NNKTNDYDSKTISI
+1382 
-1396 SELANKIEEIYN
+1396 
-1408 SPDLKIVEINDN
+1408 
-1420 GVNKYQYTYGQDI
+1420 
-1433 NNYDMPERLRNLL
+1433 LL
-1446 KDNMILNFIDA
+1446 KDTL
-1457 EFALKNKQ
+1457 
-1465 YYKLSQEDL
+1465 
-1474 EQIYNFYKNNDV
+1474 
-1486 SFSKDFIGYPV
+1486 
-1497 ENKDLLENSKL
+1497 
-1508 GEVTYYV
+1508 
-1515 TNKIYHNLEKHMPE
+1515 
-1529 YYMQY
+1529 
-1534 LGDDITNELKNKGYD
+1534 GYD
-1549 GVIQSSSGDEIV
+1549 GVISDNIYIPVLPE
-1561 AFYPNQIK
+1561 QIK
-1569 RIDNLNPTNND
+1569 NVDNQNPTSNE
-1580 DIRYSLDNNNLV
+1580 DIRYSLNDDNLV
-1592 PLKNGEI
+1592 PLQDGEI
-1599 QSQDVQNKNRPI
+1599 QSQEIRNENRPI
-1611 APLSTSSDTLS
+1611 APLPTNTQ
-1622 KNISIQNNTKVNT
+1622 NQTNTQNMNVPNNTAVVIPTNNT
-1635 TINDV
+1635 
-1640 QESTKETTVS
+1640 QESTQETTS
-1650 NKTLNPVEIAQIKP
+1650 TNKTLNPAEIAQIRP

-1669 TPKVDNIKVSTG
+1669 TPKIDNIKVSTG
-1681 NGKSRFFDNIK
+1681 DGKSHFFDNIK

-1704 KILSEDEIKYYK
+1704 KILSSDEVKYYK
-1716 EVTNEDSLNKAFTK
+1716 GVTNEDSLNKAFTR
-1730 LAENGEVETR
+1730 LADNGEVETR
-1740 AWFNKASEKATDVD
+1740 AWFNKASERATDVD

-1766 NVKDYDGMVQVA
+1766 DIGDYDGMVQVA
-1778 KKMREIGTKAGQTVQ
+1778 KKMREMGTKAGQAVQ

-1835 DFDLKPEEVQF
+1835 DFELKPEEVKF
-1846 IMDNMQEVATM
+1846 IIDNMQEVSTM
-1857 KDGYDKKV
+1857 RDGYDKKV

-1871 KLMTDKIPPERGQG
+1871 KLMTDKIPPAKGQG

-1903 NVAGNALIAPVNAFG
+1903 NVLGNALIAPVNSFG
-1918 DLFASGIDRLVA
+1918 DLFASGADKLVA
-1930 RKTGIRTVGTTKLK
+1930 RKTGVRTVGTTSLK
-1944 SYAKGVRKGLFES
+1944 NYSKGMRKGLFES

-1965 NTRNIAGNRF
+1965 NTRDISGNRF

-1982 FNDNTKIGK
+1982 FNEKTMIGK

-2019 INNQMVLNNTDVV
+2019 INNQMVLNNTDTV

-2044 LSRTWQDNNNYTR
+2044 LSRTWQDNNKYTQ

-2062 RKMMNNINIKGYGL
+2062 RRMMNNINIKGYGL

-2122 AQMQHEFVQSL
+2122 AQMQHDFAQSL
-2133 GKATAGTMLYV
+2133 GKATAGTALYIL
-2144 FGYAL
+2144 GYAL

-2193 PIAGPFSMMANL
+2193 PLAGPFSMMANL
-2205 VNKQDQEASLG
+2205 VNKQDQEASLA

-2240 TVLSNRD
+2240 TVLSNND

-2256 ILDLPARAIPTVMK
+2256 LLDLPARAVPTVMK
-2270 QVTDMVDGTQRVSFE
+2270 QITDMVDGTQRVSFE
-2285 YDKPLQSSINSIK
+2285 YDKPLESAINSIK

-2309 PSVDSMGREIK
+2309 PSVDSMGREIQ

-2338 ANENVSESAKE
+2338 NNENVSESAKE

-2377 IILSSKQREKLQ
+2377 IVLDSKQREKLQ
-2389 KESGQLLEQGLDNMM
+2389 KKSGTMLEQGLDNMM

-2443 TYEKAYSFA
+2443 TYEKAYNFA

-2465 FDTKDMGSNEK
+2465 YSVKDMDSNEK

-2484 VSDEQKTLLYENI
+2484 FSDEQKTLLYENI
-2497 TLSDFSD
+2497 TLSDFTD

-2511 KTAKQLGVDIN
+2511 KTAKQLGIDIN
-2522 SWLNYSSQEFKS
+2522 NWLNYSSQEFKS
-2534 DIAPT
+2534 DLAPT

-2546 KKNKLISFVNS
+2546 RKKKLISFINS
-2557 LNLSIPQKAS
+2557 LDLTIPQKAS
-2567 LIKMSY
+2567 LIKMTY

-2581 QIMNEVNSLNIS
+2581 QIMNQVNSLNIS

-2618 KNYSNMSEK
+2618 RNYSSMSEK
-2627 TNILKDLGF
+2627 TSALKDLGF

>member
-1 MAKKKK
+1 MAKKKNIDY
-7 ISQELYN
+7 ISREDYEQTGIKT
-14 SLVSNQKVQTNS
+14 SLSSGVDY
-26 NNVKKISQSDYSS
+26 ISQSDYNNTGIQKV
-39 LVSTT
+39 LNNNRTQIAPVTSTT
-44 DRLNRGG
+44 
-51 TKQNIAPLPSTTI
+51 TQN
-64 SKNEVSNNTQKSF
+64 KENNTQKSF

-122 NKKQYSEITNK
+122 NKKQYNEITNK

-214 KDNSRVTGVVKGLE
+214 KDNSRVAGAVKGLK
-228 DSGYIKTGAFEDGY
+228 DSGYIKAGAFDDGY
-242 QFGDLTKT
+242 QFGDATKT

-256 SGFNSIGRG
+256 SGFNSLGRG
-265 AMGMVE
+265 AMSFVE
-271 GIGDAINYVVA
+271 GVGDTINYGIADVA
-282 GAEDKLGLDDLAKT
+282 DLLGKDD
-296 TREFAK
+296 FADTLRYETSK
-302 RDLVDEITMP
+302 SLVDEFTM
-312 SSDAYQDSVLGNK
+312 SSSESIWGENSILGEK
-325 SDSIVESIGG
+325 SDSIVESVGG
-335 MLPSIALGGMA
+335 MLPSIALGSVA

-355 TSGSMFTS
+355 TSGSMFSS

-378 DEEAQTYGL
+378 DDEARTYGL
-387 ISGIAETATEM
+387 INGIAETATEM

-406 SKALGISKS
+406 SKALGVSRS
-415 AIPIDDVLAKSVS
+415 AIPVDDALAQAVS

-442 MIKSSGEGFEEVASG
+442 VIKSSGEGFEEVASG

-476 ILKDEQLLDQF
+476 ILSDEQLLDQF

-493 SGIMQTPGLVKSTKQ
+493 SGIMQAPGLVKSTKQ
-508 GRDMSTGYTDNEQ
+508 GRSLATSYTDNEQ
-521 KVVDNIID
+521 KVVDNVTD
-529 SRFNESLKENPEMSK
+529 SRFNEQLKDNPNMSK
-544 KEQDN
+544 KEQN
-549 LRNTIEETVKKDLD
+549 QLRSDIEEQTKADL
-563 EGNLTP
+563 EQGNLTP
-569 KEINDALGSDD
+569 TEIQNALGSDD

-615 ENNQKIADLQNEID
+615 ENNQKIADLQNEIN
-629 SINLDDLKNRA
+629 SINLDDLKSKV

-666 AQKNVAFEYQPHTDS
+666 SQKNVAFEYKPQTDS
-681 KGNELKISALEKNVY
+681 KGNEIKISDLEKNVY

-723 GIKYEFTTTEDLK
+723 GIQYEFTTTEDLK

-754 GKILVNVDSDSI
+754 GKVLINVDSDSV

-787 LQNELFEYA
+787 LQNEVFEYA

-803 KLKAKLT
+803 KLKAELT
-810 EIYKNVKG
+810 EAYKNIKG

-827 ELAGQYIFSDTE
+827 ELVGQYVFSDTE

-876 KVKRTFEKVYQNN
+876 KVKRTFEKIYQNN
-889 EAKVVD
+889 QAQASTE
-895 TAKFSIQ
+895 TSFSIQ

-913 DTDQDIFKG
+913 DTDQDIFEG

-929 KIAKKYILNAFRKN
+929 KIAKKYILDVFREK
-943 GILLN
+943 GLLYN
-948 DEKINVTSRTAN
+948 DEIINVNNKTATK
-960 EYTHPKRELN
+960 YTNPKEKITKYN
-970 KSDMSAKLKASTELD
+970 KSIKNRISTELD
-985 NLLKIS
+985 NLLSIS
-991 EYQYSRADDGRH
+991 NKVSESSDKKNHAF
-1003 GIAKDGWDYYQTIFK
+1003 AKDGWEYYKTTFK
-1018 VDNNFFEGLINIA
+1018 IDNNYFTGILNVG
-1031 KNGDNKTLYDITKI
+1031 KNGIQKTLYDINNI
-1045 KKTSLVGLDDKT
+1045 KKTTQNGKLDD
-1057 SSTARATSFSKN
+1057 SSVILNKSSFSDN
-1069 NVSQSNNN
+1069 NVSQSNSN

-1089 KNENYTQNS
+1089 KTQNNTLKLEDRVSGNEFLNAQDLINELSSVGANIDDNGYVTVYHATTPENAQNIIESGKMTANEPAVFFSTSKNAQQSEGRGGTIVEFRIPVEKLQLDDIFSDNADVKIPLDNHLNNSLDVSDYLVTNNTKNS
-1098 NKSSFSVEQHKQ
+1098 NTSSFSVEQHKQ

-1139 EETLQDDDWSSGDD
+1139 EEALQDDDWSSGDD

-1167 NNGEIT
+1167 DSGKIT

-1186 TPSKMEAESYSDNGK
+1186 TPSKMEAESYSGNGK
-1201 IYSKT
+1201 VYFKT
-1206 VNLLDVAWIDPTQ
+1206 VNLQDVAWIDPTQ
-1219 GQYAKID
+1219 GQYAKVD
-1226 NNNIKTVT
+1226 QTQY
-1234 SNNIDNHGRTL
+1234 SL
-1245 TKQQQEYF
+1245 
-1253 KDSKIRVNEGDFGY
+1253 
-1267 PMISDT
+1267 
-1273 GKLFEVYHGT
+1273 
-1283 NNGQFNVF
+1283 
-1291 DNKFVGSSNDTGW
+1291 SND
-1304 YGKGFYF
+1304 K
-1311 AFSESEAKYYGNKVI
+1311 
-1326 KAYLNI
+1326 
-1332 KNPFNFSKEMQTYD
+1332 
-1346 GISSTNTDS
+1346 
-1355 DFGSFMINLK
+1355 
-1365 NKFPKI
+1365 
-1371 ADNEYLKYSEY
+1371 
-1382 NNKTNDYDSKTISI
+1382 
-1396 SELANKIEEIYN
+1396 
-1408 SPDLKIVEINDN
+1408 
-1420 GVNKYQYTYGQDI
+1420 
-1433 NNYDMPERLRNLL
+1433 
-1446 KDNMILNFIDA
+1446 
-1457 EFALKNKQ
+1457 
-1465 YYKLSQEDL
+1465 
-1474 EQIYNFYKNNDV
+1474 
-1486 SFSKDFIGYPV
+1486 
-1497 ENKDLLENSKL
+1497 
-1508 GEVTYYV
+1508 
-1515 TNKIYHNLEKHMPE
+1515 
-1529 YYMQY
+1529 
-1534 LGDDITNELKNKGYD
+1534 
-1549 GVIQSSSGDEIV
+1549 
-1561 AFYPNQIK
+1561 
-1569 RIDNLNPTNND
+1569 
-1580 DIRYSLDNNNLV
+1580 LV
-1592 PLKNGEI
+1592 PLQEGEVK
-1599 QSQDVQNKNRPI
+1599 SQDVRLENRPI
-1611 APLSTSSDTLS
+1611 APLPD
-1622 KNISIQNNTKVNT
+1622 NINNQNSNIQSNTDVVT
-1635 TINDV
+1635 PINDT
-1640 QESTKETTVS
+1640 QENIQETTS
-1650 NKTLNPVEIAQIKP
+1650 TNKTLNPVEIAQIKP

-1681 NGKSRFFDNIK
+1681 NGKSHFFDNIK

-2019 INNQMVLNNTDVV
+2019 INNQMVLNNTDIV

-2107 KGYDLKKSINNGQYT
+2107 KGYDLKKSINNEQYT

-2256 ILDLPARAIPTVMK
+2256 ILDLSARAIPTVMK
-2270 QVTDMVDGTQRVSFE
+2270 QITDMVDGTQRVSFE

-2355 QTGDSTILPRVAP
+2355 QTGNSTILPRVAP
-2368 YYVNSDGEK
+2368 YYVNSDGDK
-2377 IILSSKQREKLQ
+2377 IILDSKQREKLQ
-2389 KESGQLLEQGLDNMM
+2389 KESGQLLEKGLDNMM

-2422 GLVNYSYNIAQHEV
+2422 GLVNYSYNIAQHEI

-2443 TYEKAYSFA
+2443 TYEKAYNFT

-2476 EKYLYNSD
+2476 EKYLYNFD

-2573 SSYDNYDK
+2573 SSYNNYDN
-2581 QIMNEVNSLNIS
+2581 QIMSEVNSLNIS

-2618 KNYSNMSEK
+2618 KNYLSMSEK
-2627 TNILKDLGF
+2627 TSALKDLGF

-2643 RTYVR
+2643 RMYVR

>member
-7 ISQELYN
+7 NVDYISRADYEQAGIKKGLSN
-14 SLVSNQKVQTNS
+14 SSVDY
-26 NNVKKISQSDYSS
+26 ISQSDYDNTGIQK
-39 LVSTT
+39 V
-44 DRLNRGG
+44 LNDKNRY
-51 TKQNIAPLPSTTI
+51 IAPVTKTT
-64 SKNEVSNNTQKSF
+64 SQEQENNTQKSF
-77 SFDINNKY
+77 SFNINNKY
-85 DDGYKNT
+85 DSQYKST

-122 NKKQYSEITNK
+122 KKKQYNEITNK

-148 QTAPVSEHFTN
+148 QIAPISEHFTN
-159 SKQSNINTTGKFE
+159 KKQTEVKTGKFE
-172 EPAKTVKAREDK
+172 EPTQTVKAREDK
-184 LGLADRLS
+184 LGLADRLN
-192 VDFSGKSD
+192 VEFSGKSD
-200 EDKKKMEDQLVQQE
+200 KDKKKMESELVQKE
-214 KDNSRVTGVVKGLE
+214 KDNARLAGVANGLKDKGYVKA
-228 DSGYIKTGAFEDGY
+228 GAFDDGY

-250 VGSTIL
+250 IL
-256 SGFNSIGRG
+256 STGGDVITNVTKGIFSVG
-265 AMGMVE
+265 E
-271 GIGDAINYVVA
+271 GIGDTINYGIAGVA
-282 GAEDKLGLDDLAKT
+282 DWLGKDDFADVL
-296 TREFAK
+296 REETSK
-302 RDLVDEITMP
+302 SIT
-312 SSDAYQDSVLGNK
+312 DAIFNPASETYNKNSVLGEK
-325 SDSIVESIGG
+325 
-335 MLPSIALGGMA
+335 
-346 STTKGATAL
+346 
-355 TSGSMFTS
+355 
-363 SYGQGVSEAYANGAT
+363 GQGLAQGVGNALSMVATGGTGSVGKASAKVLATSFASSFGNGMSEAYQGGAT

-387 ISGIAETATEM
+387 ISAIADAGTEM

-415 AIPIDDVLAKSVS
+415 AIPVDDVLARTVS

-442 MIKSSGEGFEEVASG
+442 MIKSSGEGIEEVASG

-493 SGIMQTPGLVKSTKQ
+493 SGIMQSPGLVKSTKQ
-508 GRDMSTGYTDNEQ
+508 GRNMTTGYTDNEQ
-521 KVVDNIID
+521 KVVDNVTD
-529 SRFNESLKENPEMSK
+529 SRFNEQIKDNPNMSQ
-544 KEQDN
+544 KEQNN

-569 KEINDALGSDD
+569 KEINNALGSED
-580 YQTYQQ
+580 YQSYTS
-586 ESQRKQDLE
+586 EIKRKQKLE
-595 KQLKELQSK
+595 SQLKELQSK
-604 STTDMSYSEYN
+604 SATDMNYSEYN
-615 ENNQKIADLQNEID
+615 ENNQKIADLQSQID
-629 SINLDDLKNRA
+629 SINLADLKSKA
-640 DTPVENR
+640 DMPVENR
-647 IQNNDYLL
+647 IQDNDYLL
-655 QRSYNNYQNNQ
+655 QRSYTNYQNNQ
-666 AQKNVAFEYQPHTDS
+666 AQKNMAFEYKPQTDS
-681 KGNELKISALEKNVY
+681 KGKEVKISDLEKNVY

-705 TKESHNLADFV
+705 TKESHSLADFTA
-716 SKLSKDT
+716 KLSKDT
-723 GIKYEFTTTEDLK
+723 GVQYEFTTTEDLK
-736 NRGYNVDNRV
+736 ARGYEVKDSI

-754 GKILVNVDSDSI
+754 GKVLINVDSDSV

-803 KLKAKLT
+803 KLKAELT
-810 EIYKNVKG
+810 ETYKNVKG

-862 KMATAGSKEARQLE
+862 KIATAGSKEARQLE

-889 EAKVVD
+889 EAKVGD

-929 KIAKKYILNAFRKN
+929 KIAKKYILNAFREN

-1069 NVSQSNNN
+1069 NVSQLNNN
-1077 VKSNTSTKYSIS
+1077 VKSDTSNKQYAPVFKNNTKYS
-1089 KNENYTQNS
+1089 
-1098 NKSSFSVEQHKQ
+1098 
-1110 QQLDIIQ
+1110 L
-1117 NNNPVNDD
+1117 NNDNLV
-1125 YHTWIRNTDDIKTF
+1125 
-1139 EETLQDDDWSSGDD
+1139 TLQ
-1153 FDPDYTWNMAQEAL
+1153 
-1167 NNGEIT
+1167 
-1173 VYSSYPIEQGIFV
+1173 
-1186 TPSKMEAESYSDNGK
+1186 K
-1201 IYSKT
+1201 
-1206 VNLLDVAWIDPTQ
+1206 
-1219 GQYAKID
+1219 
-1226 NNNIKTVT
+1226 
-1234 SNNIDNHGRTL
+1234 
-1245 TKQQQEYF
+1245 
-1253 KDSKIRVNEGDFGY
+1253 
-1267 PMISDT
+1267 
-1273 GKLFEVYHGT
+1273 
-1283 NNGQFNVF
+1283 
-1291 DNKFVGSSNDTGW
+1291 
-1304 YGKGFYF
+1304 
-1311 AFSESEAKYYGNKVI
+1311 
-1326 KAYLNI
+1326 
-1332 KNPFNFSKEMQTYD
+1332 
-1346 GISSTNTDS
+1346 
-1355 DFGSFMINLK
+1355 
-1365 NKFPKI
+1365 
-1371 ADNEYLKYSEY
+1371 
-1382 NNKTNDYDSKTISI
+1382 
-1396 SELANKIEEIYN
+1396 
-1408 SPDLKIVEINDN
+1408 
-1420 GVNKYQYTYGQDI
+1420 
-1433 NNYDMPERLRNLL
+1433 
-1446 KDNMILNFIDA
+1446 
-1457 EFALKNKQ
+1457 
-1465 YYKLSQEDL
+1465 
-1474 EQIYNFYKNNDV
+1474 
-1486 SFSKDFIGYPV
+1486 
-1497 ENKDLLENSKL
+1497 
-1508 GEVTYYV
+1508 
-1515 TNKIYHNLEKHMPE
+1515 
-1529 YYMQY
+1529 
-1534 LGDDITNELKNKGYD
+1534 
-1549 GVIQSSSGDEIV
+1549 
-1561 AFYPNQIK
+1561 
-1569 RIDNLNPTNND
+1569 
-1580 DIRYSLDNNNLV
+1580 
-1592 PLKNGEI
+1592 GEI
-1599 QSQDVQNKNRPI
+1599 QSQEVKNENRPI
-1611 APLSTSSDTLS
+1611 APLPT
-1622 KNISIQNNTKVNT
+1622 NIKTNSQKAKVQNNAKVATPTNNIQENT
-1635 TINDV
+1635 
-1640 QESTKETTVS
+1640 QETTPT
-1650 NKTLNPVEIAQIKP
+1650 NKTLNPTEIAQIKP

-1669 TPKVDNIKVSTG
+1669 TPKIGNIKVSTG
-1681 NGKSRFFDNIK
+1681 NGQSHFFDNIK

-1704 KILSEDEIKYYK
+1704 KILSNDEVKYYK

-1766 NVKDYDGMVQVA
+1766 DVKDYDGMVQVA

-1815 EAYEQM
+1815 EVYEQM

-1830 DQHRS
+1830 DQHRN
-1835 DFDLKPEEVQF
+1835 DFELKPEEVKF

-1871 KLMTDKIPPERGQG
+1871 KLMTDKIPPAKGQG
-1885 IKAWMR
+1885 VKAWMR

-1918 DLFASGIDRLVA
+1918 DLFASGVDKLVS
-1930 RKTGIRTVGTTKLK
+1930 RKTGVRTVGTTNLK
-1944 SYAKGVRKGLFES
+1944 NYTKGMRKGLFES

-1965 NTRNIAGNRF
+1965 NTRNIDGNRF

-1982 FNDNTKIGK
+1982 FNDNTRIGK

-2019 INNQMVLNNTDVV
+2019 INNQMILNNTDVV

-2062 RKMMNNINIKGYGL
+2062 RRMLNHANIKGYGL

-2107 KGYDLKKSINNGQYT
+2107 KGNNLKNAINTGQYT
-2122 AQMQHEFVQSL
+2122 AQMQHDFAQSL

-2144 FGYAL
+2144 LGYAL

-2174 VNSYSIKIGD
+2174 VNSYSIKIGN

-2193 PIAGPFSMMANL
+2193 PLAGPFSMMANL

-2216 EKITSTLDT
+2216 EKITSSLDT

-2240 TVLSNRD
+2240 TVLSNND
-2247 GIATGIEEA
+2247 GVATGIEEA
-2256 ILDLPARAIPTVMK
+2256 ILDLPARAIPTFMK
-2270 QVTDMVDGTQRVSFE
+2270 QITDMVDGTQRVSFE

-2309 PSVDSMGREIK
+2309 PSVDSLGREIQ

-2368 YYVNSDGEK
+2368 YYVNNNGEK
-2377 IILSSKQREKLQ
+2377 IVLDSKKREQLQ
-2389 KESGQLLEQGLDNMM
+2389 KKSGQLLEKSLDNMM
-2404 KNDTY
+2404 KTDTY
-2409 INASD
+2409 INAND

-2443 TYEKAYSFA
+2443 TYEKAYNFT

-2465 FDTKDMGSNEK
+2465 FNTKDMGSNEK
-2476 EKYLYNSD
+2476 ERYLYNSNF
-2484 VSDEQKTLLYENI
+2484 SNEQKTLLYENI

-2511 KTAKQLGVDIN
+2511 KTSKLLGIDIN
-2522 SWLNYSSQEFKS
+2522 NWLDYSSQDFKS

-2573 SSYDNYDK
+2573 SSYDNYDN
-2581 QIMNEVNSLNIS
+2581 QIMSEVNSLNIS

-2618 KNYSNMSEK
+2618 KNYLSMSEK
-2627 TNILKDLGF
+2627 TSALKDLGF

-2643 RTYVR
+2643 RMYVR

>member
-51 TKQNIAPLPSTTI
+51 TKQNIAPLSSTTI

-122 NKKQYSEITNK
+122 NKKQYNEITNK

-265 AMGMVE
+265 AMSFVE
-271 GIGDAINYVVA
+271 GVGDTINYGIADVA
-282 GAEDKLGLDDLAKT
+282 DLLGKDD
-296 TREFAK
+296 FADTLRYETSK
-302 RDLVDEITMP
+302 SLVDEFTM
-312 SSDAYQDSVLGNK
+312 SSSESIWGENSILGEK
-325 SDSIVESIGG
+325 SDSIVESVGG
-335 MLPSIALGGMA
+335 MLPSIALGSVA

-355 TSGSMFTS
+355 TSGSMFSS

-378 DEEAQTYGL
+378 DDEARTYGL
-387 ISGIAETATEM
+387 INGIAETATEM

-406 SKALGISKS
+406 SKALGVSRS
-415 AIPIDDVLAKSVS
+415 AIPVDDALAQAVS

-442 MIKSSGEGFEEVASG
+442 VIKSSGEGFEEVASG

-476 ILKDEQLLDQF
+476 ILSDEQLLDQF

-493 SGIMQTPGLVKSTKQ
+493 SGIMQAPGLVKSTKQ
-508 GRDMSTGYTDNEQ
+508 GRSLATSYTDNEQ
-521 KVVDNIID
+521 KVVDNVTD
-529 SRFNESLKENPEMSK
+529 SRFNEQLKDNPNMSK
-544 KEQDN
+544 KEQN
-549 LRNTIEETVKKDLD
+549 QLRSDIEEQTKADL
-563 EGNLTP
+563 EQGNLTP
-569 KEINDALGSDD
+569 TEIRNALGSDD

-615 ENNQKIADLQNEID
+615 ENNQKIADLQNEIN
-629 SINLDDLKNRA
+629 SINLDELKSKI

-647 IQNNDYLL
+647 IQNDDYLL
-655 QRSYNNYQNNQ
+655 QRSYNNHQNNQ
-666 AQKNVAFEYQPHTDS
+666 AQKNVTFKYEPQTDS
-681 KGNELKISALEKNVY
+681 KGKEVKISDLEKNVY
-696 DSASKTMNN
+696 DSASKVMNN
-705 TKESHNLADFV
+705 TKESHDLANFTA
-716 SKLSKDT
+716 KLSKET
-723 GIKYEFTTTEDLK
+723 GIQYEFTTTEDLK
-736 NRGYNVDNRV
+736 ARGYEVKDSI

-754 GKILVNVDSDSI
+754 GKILINIDSDSI

-787 LQNELFEYA
+787 LQDELFEYA

-803 KLKAKLT
+803 KLKSELT
-810 EIYKNVKG
+810 EAYKNVKG

-876 KVKRTFEKVYQNN
+876 KVKRAFEKIYQNN
-889 EAKVVD
+889 EAKTDINTKYSLNQKLKQYTDKEIENFKGGKVEVVKTTKEVESFVDKELSIKTSNNKILFGKVSDELANKINKEFGINVKDYGIALKGDNVRKIMKDHGD
-895 TAKFSIQ
+895 TQKEAQRGQIAVTKKDFDYIDDIVLEPDNIYVSGQTPSGKPSLTFEKSINNKYTLVEFVSDKNHTLEVQTMYKHKKKNSPTADNTMNSLLLTSETDSGSSSFSI
-902 TDKNGNKYVKV
+902 D
-913 DTDQDIFKG
+913 
-922 KSLSEQN
+922 
-929 KIAKKYILNAFRKN
+929 
-943 GILLN
+943 
-948 DEKINVTSRTAN
+948 
-960 EYTHPKRELN
+960 
-970 KSDMSAKLKASTELD
+970 
-985 NLLKIS
+985 
-991 EYQYSRADDGRH
+991 
-1003 GIAKDGWDYYQTIFK
+1003 
-1018 VDNNFFEGLINIA
+1018 
-1031 KNGDNKTLYDITKI
+1031 
-1045 KKTSLVGLDDKT
+1045 
-1057 SSTARATSFSKN
+1057 
-1069 NVSQSNNN
+1069 NVSQFNNN
-1077 VKSNTSTKYSIS
+1077 VKSDTSNKQYVPKTENNTK
-1089 KNENYTQNS
+1089 NS
-1098 NKSSFSVEQHKQ
+1098 NTSSFSV
-1110 QQLDIIQ
+1110 DS
-1117 NNNPVNDD
+1117 N
-1125 YHTWIRNTDDIKTF
+1125 IKRYDELSKTN
-1139 EETLQDDDWSSGDD
+1139 
-1153 FDPDYTWNMAQEAL
+1153 Y
-1167 NNGEIT
+1167 
-1173 VYSSYPIEQGIFV
+1173 IEYFR
-1186 TPSKMEAESYSDNGK
+1186 KDNGDVR
-1201 IYSKT
+1201 
-1206 VNLLDVAWIDPTQ
+1206 VNLID
-1219 GQYAKID
+1219 
-1226 NNNIKTVT
+1226 
-1234 SNNIDNHGRTL
+1234 S
-1245 TKQQQEYF
+1245 
-1253 KDSKIRVNEGDFGY
+1253 
-1267 PMISDT
+1267 
-1273 GKLFEVYHGT
+1273 
-1283 NNGQFNVF
+1283 
-1291 DNKFVGSSNDTGW
+1291 
-1304 YGKGFYF
+1304 
-1311 AFSESEAKYYGNKVI
+1311 
-1326 KAYLNI
+1326 
-1332 KNPFNFSKEMQTYD
+1332 
-1346 GISSTNTDS
+1346 
-1355 DFGSFMINLK
+1355 
-1365 NKFPKI
+1365 
-1371 ADNEYLKYSEY
+1371 
-1382 NNKTNDYDSKTISI
+1382 
-1396 SELANKIEEIYN
+1396 
-1408 SPDLKIVEINDN
+1408 
-1420 GVNKYQYTYGQDI
+1420 
-1433 NNYDMPERLRNLL
+1433 
-1446 KDNMILNFIDA
+1446 
-1457 EFALKNKQ
+1457 
-1465 YYKLSQEDL
+1465 
-1474 EQIYNFYKNNDV
+1474 
-1486 SFSKDFIGYPV
+1486 
-1497 ENKDLLENSKL
+1497 
-1508 GEVTYYV
+1508 
-1515 TNKIYHNLEKHMPE
+1515 
-1529 YYMQY
+1529 
-1534 LGDDITNELKNKGYD
+1534 
-1549 GVIQSSSGDEIV
+1549 
-1561 AFYPNQIK
+1561 
-1569 RIDNLNPTNND
+1569 
-1580 DIRYSLDNNNLV
+1580 NNNLV
-1592 PLKNGEI
+1592 NQLDLWSNTDAIKQFGERLGNQLYNYATDNNQTINIGNDINNLGLETDYFMNHRPTESGITADNLINQNVETPMPKDIYEHPEYYFQMNEKSSKESISVLRRIRNNPNAEITIYRATPGNKINNGDWVTLSKSYAEWHN
-1599 QSQDVQNKNRPI
+1599 QSQFDGKGNILEMKVKATDVQYAGDDINEFGYFPKEKYSLSRKNNIAPTKTTQNDILAKDVRLENRHI
-1611 APLSTSSDTLS
+1611 APLPD
-1622 KNISIQNNTKVNT
+1622 NINNQNSNIQSNTDVVT
-1635 TINDV
+1635 PINDT
-1640 QESTKETTVS
+1640 QENTQETTS
-1650 NKTLNPVEIAQIKP
+1650 TNKTLNPTEIAQIKP

-1669 TPKVDNIKVSTG
+1669 TPKIDNIKVSTG
-1681 NGKSRFFDNIK
+1681 DGKSHFFDNIK

-1704 KILSEDEIKYYK
+1704 KILSNDEVKYYQ

-1730 LAENGEVETR
+1730 LADNGEVETR

-1766 NVKDYDGMVQVA
+1766 DVGDYDGMVQVA

-1830 DQHRS
+1830 DQHKN
-1835 DFDLKPEEVQF
+1835 DFELKPEEVKF
-1846 IMDNMQEVATM
+1846 IMDNMQEVANM
-1857 KDGYDKKV
+1857 PDGYDKRV

-1871 KLMTDKIPPERGQG
+1871 KLMTDKIPPEKGQG

-1930 RKTGIRTVGTTKLK
+1930 RKTGVRTIGTTKLK

-1975 EIGEGKS
+1975 EISEGKS
-1982 FNDNTKIGK
+1982 FNDNTMMGK

-2019 INNQMVLNNTDVV
+2019 INNQMVLNKTDTV
-2032 TQEMIDIATQEA
+2032 TQDMIDIATQEA
-2044 LSRTWQDNNNYTR
+2044 LSRTWQDNNKYTQ

-2062 RKMMNNINIKGYGL
+2062 RRMMNNINVKGYGL

-2122 AQMQHEFVQSL
+2122 AQMQHDFAQSL
-2133 GKATAGTMLYV
+2133 GKATAGTALYIL
-2144 FGYAL
+2144 GYAL
-2149 AKAGILSGESDD
+2149 AKAGILSGESDE

-2240 TVLSNRD
+2240 TVLSNND

-2377 IILSSKQREKLQ
+2377 IVLDSKQREKLQ
-2389 KESGQLLEQGLDNMM
+2389 KESGQLLEKSLDNMM
-2404 KNDTY
+2404 KTDTY

-2422 GLVNYSYNIAQHEV
+2422 GLVNYSYNIAQHEI

-2443 TYEKAYSFA
+2443 TYEKAYNFT

-2465 FDTKDMGSNEK
+2465 YSVKDMDSNEK

-2484 VSDEQKTLLYENI
+2484 FSEEQKTLLYENI
-2497 TLSDFSD
+2497 TLSDFTD

-2522 SWLNYSSQEFKS
+2522 NWLNYSSQEFKS
-2534 DIAPT
+2534 DLAPT

-2546 KKNKLISFVNS
+2546 RKKKLISFVNS
-2557 LNLSIPQKAS
+2557 LNLTIPQKAS

-2608 YDKSIINYVD
+2608 YDKSIINYID
-2618 KNYSNMSEK
+2618 RNYSSMSEK
-2627 TNILKDLGF
+2627 TNALKYLGF

>member
-26 NNVKKISQSDYSS
+26 NNVKKISQNDYSS

-44 DRLNRGG
+44 DRLNRNG
-51 TKQNIAPLPSTTI
+51 TKQNIAPLSSSSVSKTT
-64 SKNEVSNNTQKSF
+64 KTDDTQKTF

-85 DDGYKNT
+85 DSQYKST

-107 SEIFQKDNKFYYYDS
+107 SEIFQKDNKFYYYNDK
-122 NKKQYSEITNK
+122 NKSYEEITNK
-133 TGYDVKENKNTKKTK
+133 TGYDTKVNTNAKEKK
-148 QTAPVSEHFTN
+148 QIAPVSEHFN
-159 SKQSNINTTGKFE
+159 NKKQSTINATGKFE
-172 EPAKTVKAREDK
+172 EPTETAKAREDK

-192 VDFSGKSD
+192 VDFSSKSD
-200 EDKKKMEDQLVQQE
+200 ENKKKMEDQLVQQE
-214 KDNSRVTGVVKGLE
+214 KDNSRLAGVANGLK
-228 DSGYIKTGAFEDGY
+228 DSGYIKAGAFEDGY
-242 QFGDLTKT
+242 QFGDVTKT
-250 VGSTIL
+250 VGGTIL
-256 SGFNSIGRG
+256 SGFNSVGRG

-312 SSDAYQDSVLGNK
+312 SSDAYQDSVLGSK

-406 SKALGISKS
+406 SKALGVSRS
-415 AIPIDDVLAKSVS
+415 AIPVDDALAQAVS

-442 MIKSSGEGFEEVASG
+442 VIKSSGEGLEEVASG
-457 ILQGIGKKMTFE
+457 IIQGIGKKMTFE

-476 ILKDEQLLDQF
+476 ILNDEQLLDQF

-493 SGIMQTPGLVKSTKQ
+493 SGIMQAPGLVKSTKQ
-508 GRDMSTGYTDNEQ
+508 GRNLATSYTDNEQ
-521 KVVDNIID
+521 KVVDNVTD
-529 SRFNESLKENPEMSK
+529 SRFNKQLQDHPNMSK
-544 KEQDN
+544 KEQN
-549 LRNTIEETVKKDLD
+549 QLRSAIEEQTKNDL
-563 EGNLTP
+563 EQGNLTP
-569 KEINDALGSDD
+569 TEIQNALGNDD

-615 ENNQKIADLQNEID
+615 ENNQKIADLQNEIN

-723 GIKYEFTTTEDLK
+723 GIQYEFTTSEDLK
-736 NRGYNVDNRV
+736 NRGYNVDKRV

-754 GKILVNVDSDSI
+754 GKILINVDSDSI

-781 TEDYKT
+781 TEDYQT
-787 LQNELFEYA
+787 LQNEVFEYA

-803 KLKAKLT
+803 KLKAELT
-810 EIYKNVKG
+810 EAYKNVKG

-827 ELAGQYIFSDTE
+827 ELVGQYVFSDTE

-876 KVKRTFEKVYQNN
+876 KVKHTFEKVYQNN
-889 EAKVVD
+889 QAHVSTETEYHVSKNISDDIDKVLNDINERTPVKLRDFTPQVLVQNGIKDLPMYENPSHIRKNILTEAEAKKLGLKINPRDNYHGLGKELYIKAIDSLDNPRVILKNNNNNNYLVV
-895 TAKFSIQ
+895 TVIK
-902 TDKNGNKYVKV
+902 DKNGNSIVTPIEIETQTSVNKV
-913 DTDQDIFKG
+913 MIDINRI
-922 KSLSEQN
+922 KSVYGYE
-929 KIAKKYILNAFRKN
+929 RKN
-943 GILLN
+943 NIDLN
-948 DEKINVTSRTAN
+948 DYIKYNL
-960 EYTHPKRELN
+960 KN
-970 KSDMSAKLKASTELD
+970 K
-985 NLLKIS
+985 
-991 EYQYSRADDGRH
+991 
-1003 GIAKDGWDYYQTIFK
+1003 
-1018 VDNNFFEGLINIA
+1018 NF
-1031 KNGDNKTLYDITKI
+1031 TKI
-1045 KKTSLVGLDDKT
+1045 YEQKKERGTGFSTVA
-1057 SSTARATSFSKN
+1057 SSSAN

-1077 VKSNTSTKYSIS
+1077 VKSNTSNKQYASIS
-1089 KNENYTQNS
+1089 KN
-1098 NKSSFSVEQHKQ
+1098 
-1110 QQLDIIQ
+1110 
-1117 NNNPVNDD
+1117 
-1125 YHTWIRNTDDIKTF
+1125 NTK
-1139 EETLQDDDWSSGDD
+1139 
-1153 FDPDYTWNMAQEAL
+1153 
-1167 NNGEIT
+1167 
-1173 VYSSYPIEQGIFV
+1173 YSLSKVDNQG
-1186 TPSKMEAESYSDNGK
+1186 N
-1201 IYSKT
+1201 
-1206 VNLLDVAWIDPTQ
+1206 
-1219 GQYAKID
+1219 
-1226 NNNIKTVT
+1226 
-1234 SNNIDNHGRTL
+1234 TL
-1245 TKQQQEYF
+1245 TKQQQKFF
-1253 KDSKIRVNEGDFGY
+1253 KDSKVRDENGNLKV
-1267 PMISDT
+1267 M
-1273 GKLFEVYHGT
+1273 YHGT
-1283 NNGQFNVF
+1283 PNGVFNQFDKSF
-1291 DNKFVGSSNDTGW
+1291 IGKRGSFLSSRL
-1304 YGKGFYF
+1304 GFYF
-1311 AFSESEAKYYGNKVI
+1311 SEDKSYADLMAREGGKEQNPKVF
-1326 KAYLNI
+1326 KVYLNI
-1332 KNPFNFSKEMQTYD
+1332 KKPLNIFSTELFKESDVKKVEEQLLNGNYD
-1346 GISSTNTDS
+1346 GIIDE
-1355 DFGSFMINLK
+1355 FGNAVVF
-1365 NKFPKI
+1365 
-1371 ADNEYLKYSEY
+1371 
-1382 NNKTNDYDSKTISI
+1382 
-1396 SELANKIEEIYN
+1396 N
-1408 SPDLKIVEINDN
+1408 S
-1420 GVNKYQYTYGQDI
+1420 
-1433 NNYDMPERLRNLL
+1433 
-1446 KDNMILNFIDA
+1446 
-1457 EFALKNKQ
+1457 
-1465 YYKLSQEDL
+1465 
-1474 EQIYNFYKNNDV
+1474 
-1486 SFSKDFIGYPV
+1486 
-1497 ENKDLLENSKL
+1497 
-1508 GEVTYYV
+1508 
-1515 TNKIYHNLEKHMPE
+1515 
-1529 YYMQY
+1529 
-1534 LGDDITNELKNKGYD
+1534 
-1549 GVIQSSSGDEIV
+1549 
-1561 AFYPNQIK
+1561 NQIK
-1569 RIDNLNPTNND
+1569 NIDNQKPTLTE
-1580 DIRYSLDNNNLV
+1580 DIRYSLNNDNLV
-1592 PLKNGEI
+1592 PLQDGEV
-1599 QSQDVQNKNRPI
+1599 QSQDVRNKNRPI
-1611 APLSTSSDTLS
+1611 ALLPTNTQTTNQNL
-1622 KNISIQNNTKVNT
+1622 NVQNNTDVVT
-1635 TINDV
+1635 PINDT
-1640 QESTKETTVS
+1640 QENTRERTST
-1650 NKTLNPVEIAQIKP
+1650 NKTLNPTEIAQIGP

-1681 NGKSRFFDNIK
+1681 DGKSHFFDNIK

-1704 KILSEDEIKYYK
+1704 KILSNDEVKYYK
-1716 EVTNEDSLNKAFTK
+1716 EVTNEDSLNKGFTK

-1766 NVKDYDGMVQVA
+1766 DVGDYDGMVQVA

-1830 DQHRS
+1830 DQHKG
-1835 DFDLKPEEVQF
+1835 DFELKPEEVKF
-1846 IMDNMQEVATM
+1846 IMDNMQEVSTM

-1871 KLMTDKIPPERGQG
+1871 KLMTDKIPPAKGQG

-1903 NVAGNALIAPVNAFG
+1903 NVLGNALIAPVNSFG
-1918 DLFASGIDRLVA
+1918 DLFASGVDRLVA
-1930 RKTGIRTVGTTKLK
+1930 RKTGVRTVGTTSLK
-1944 SYAKGVRKGLFES
+1944 NYSKGMKKGLFES

-1982 FNDNTKIGK
+1982 FNDNTRIGK

-2019 INNQMVLNNTDVV
+2019 INNQMVLNNTDTV
-2032 TQEMIDIATQEA
+2032 TQDMIDIATQEA
-2044 LSRTWQDNNNYTR
+2044 LSRTWQDNNKYTQ

-2062 RKMMNNINIKGYGL
+2062 RRMMNNINVKGYGL

-2098 PAGLVSTLI
+2098 PAGMVSTLI
-2107 KGYDLKKSINNGQYT
+2107 KGYVLKKSINNGQYT
-2122 AQMQHEFVQSL
+2122 AQMQHDFAQSL
-2133 GKATAGTMLYV
+2133 GKATAGTALYIL
-2144 FGYAL
+2144 GYAL
-2149 AKAGILSGESDD
+2149 AKAGILNGESDD

-2193 PIAGPFSMMANL
+2193 PLAGPFSMMANL
-2205 VNKQDQEASLG
+2205 VNKKDQEASLI
-2216 EKITSTLDT
+2216 EKITSTFDT

-2240 TVLSNRD
+2240 TVLSNND

-2256 ILDLPARAIPTVMK
+2256 LLDLPARAVPTVMK
-2270 QVTDMVDGTQRVSFE
+2270 QITDMVDGTQRVSFE
-2285 YDKPLQSSINSIK
+2285 YDKPLESAINSIK
-2298 AKIPGLSQTLA
+2298 VKIPGLSQTLA
-2309 PSVDSMGREIK
+2309 PSVDSMGREIQ

-2452 SNGGNIENYYIYK
+2452 SNGGDIENYYIYK
-2465 FDTKDMGSNEK
+2465 YSVKDMDSNEK

-2484 VSDEQKTLLYENI
+2484 FCNDQKTLLYENI
-2497 TLSDFSD
+2497 TLSDFTD

-2522 SWLNYSSQEFKS
+2522 NWLNYSSQEFKS

-2539 GKTISGS
+2539 GKSVSGS
-2546 KKNKLISFVNS
+2546 RKKKLISFVNS
-2557 LNLSIPQKAS
+2557 LNLTIPQKAS

-2573 SSYDNYDK
+2573 SSYDSYDK

-2608 YDKSIINYVD
+2608 YDNSIINYVD
-2618 KNYSNMSEK
+2618 KNYSSMSKK
-2627 TNILKDLGF
+2627 TSVLKDLGF

>member
-64 SKNEVSNNTQKSF
+64 SKKEVSNNTQKSF

-122 NKKQYSEITNK
+122 NKKQYNEITNK

-214 KDNSRVTGVVKGLE
+214 KDNSRLAGVANGLK
-228 DSGYIKTGAFEDGY
+228 DSGYVKAGAFEDGY
-242 QFGDLTKT
+242 QFGDVTKT

-312 SSDAYQDSVLGNK
+312 SSDAYQDSVLGSK

-346 STTKGATAL
+346 NTTKGATAL

-378 DEEAQTYGL
+378 DAEAQTYGL

-406 SKALGISKS
+406 SKALGVSRS
-415 AIPIDDVLAKSVS
+415 AIPVDDALAQAVS

-442 MIKSSGEGFEEVASG
+442 VIKSSGEGLEEVASG
-457 ILQGIGKKMTFE
+457 IIQGIGKKMTFE

-476 ILKDEQLLDQF
+476 ILNDEQLLDQF

-493 SGIMQTPGLVKSTKQ
+493 SGIMQAPGLVKSTKQ
-508 GRDMSTGYTDNEQ
+508 GRNLATSYTDNEQ
-521 KVVDNIID
+521 KVVDSITD
-529 SRFNESLKENPEMSK
+529 SRFNEQLQDNPNMSK
-544 KEQDN
+544 KEQN
-549 LRNTIEETVKKDLD
+549 QLRSAIEEQTKNDL
-563 EGNLTP
+563 EQGNLTP
-569 KEINDALGSDD
+569 TEIQNALGNDD
-580 YQTYQQ
+580 YQIYQQ

-723 GIKYEFTTTEDLK
+723 GIQYEFTTSEDLK
-736 NRGYNVDNRV
+736 NRGYNVDKRV

-754 GKILVNVDSDSI
+754 GKILINVDSDSI

-781 TEDYKT
+781 TEDYQT
-787 LQNELFEYA
+787 LQNEVFEYA

-803 KLKAKLT
+803 KLKAELT
-810 EIYKNVKG
+810 EAYKNVKG

-827 ELAGQYIFSDTE
+827 ELVGQYVFSDTE

-876 KVKRTFEKVYQNN
+876 KVKHTFEKVYQNN
-889 EAKVVD
+889 QAHVSTETEYHVSKNISDDIDKVLNDINERTPVKLRDFTPQVLVQNGIKDLPMYENPSHIRKNILTEAEAKKLGLKINPRDNYHGLGKELYIKAIDSLDNPRVILKNNNNNNYLVV
-895 TAKFSIQ
+895 TVIK
-902 TDKNGNKYVKV
+902 DKNGNSIVTPIEIETQTSVNKV
-913 DTDQDIFKG
+913 MIDINRI
-922 KSLSEQN
+922 KSVYGYE
-929 KIAKKYILNAFRKN
+929 RKN
-943 GILLN
+943 NIDLN
-948 DEKINVTSRTAN
+948 DYIKYNL
-960 EYTHPKRELN
+960 KN
-970 KSDMSAKLKASTELD
+970 K
-985 NLLKIS
+985 
-991 EYQYSRADDGRH
+991 
-1003 GIAKDGWDYYQTIFK
+1003 
-1018 VDNNFFEGLINIA
+1018 NF
-1031 KNGDNKTLYDITKI
+1031 TKI
-1045 KKTSLVGLDDKT
+1045 YEQKKERGTGFSTVA
-1057 SSTARATSFSKN
+1057 SSSAN

-1077 VKSNTSTKYSIS
+1077 VKSNTSNKQYASIS
-1089 KNENYTQNS
+1089 KN
-1098 NKSSFSVEQHKQ
+1098 
-1110 QQLDIIQ
+1110 
-1117 NNNPVNDD
+1117 
-1125 YHTWIRNTDDIKTF
+1125 NTK
-1139 EETLQDDDWSSGDD
+1139 
-1153 FDPDYTWNMAQEAL
+1153 
-1167 NNGEIT
+1167 
-1173 VYSSYPIEQGIFV
+1173 YSLSKVDNQG
-1186 TPSKMEAESYSDNGK
+1186 N
-1201 IYSKT
+1201 
-1206 VNLLDVAWIDPTQ
+1206 
-1219 GQYAKID
+1219 
-1226 NNNIKTVT
+1226 
-1234 SNNIDNHGRTL
+1234 TL
-1245 TKQQQEYF
+1245 TKQQQKFF
-1253 KDSKIRVNEGDFGY
+1253 KDSKVRDENGNLKV
-1267 PMISDT
+1267 M
-1273 GKLFEVYHGT
+1273 YHGT
-1283 NNGQFNVF
+1283 PNGVFNQFDKSF
-1291 DNKFVGSSNDTGW
+1291 IGKRGSFLSSRL
-1304 YGKGFYF
+1304 GFYF
-1311 AFSESEAKYYGNKVI
+1311 SEDKSYADLMAREGGKEQNPKVF
-1326 KAYLNI
+1326 KVYLNI
-1332 KNPFNFSKEMQTYD
+1332 KKPLNIFSTELFKESDVKKVEEQLLNGNYD
-1346 GISSTNTDS
+1346 GIIDE
-1355 DFGSFMINLK
+1355 FGNAVVF
-1365 NKFPKI
+1365 
-1371 ADNEYLKYSEY
+1371 
-1382 NNKTNDYDSKTISI
+1382 
-1396 SELANKIEEIYN
+1396 N
-1408 SPDLKIVEINDN
+1408 S
-1420 GVNKYQYTYGQDI
+1420 
-1433 NNYDMPERLRNLL
+1433 
-1446 KDNMILNFIDA
+1446 
-1457 EFALKNKQ
+1457 
-1465 YYKLSQEDL
+1465 
-1474 EQIYNFYKNNDV
+1474 
-1486 SFSKDFIGYPV
+1486 
-1497 ENKDLLENSKL
+1497 
-1508 GEVTYYV
+1508 
-1515 TNKIYHNLEKHMPE
+1515 
-1529 YYMQY
+1529 
-1534 LGDDITNELKNKGYD
+1534 
-1549 GVIQSSSGDEIV
+1549 
-1561 AFYPNQIK
+1561 NQIK
-1569 RIDNLNPTNND
+1569 NIDNLNPTSNE
-1580 DIRYSLDNNNLV
+1580 DIRYSLNNDNLV
-1592 PLKNGEI
+1592 PLQKGEI
-1599 QSQDVQNKNRPI
+1599 QSQEVKNENRPI
-1611 APLSTSSDTLS
+1611 APLPT
-1622 KNISIQNNTKVNT
+1622 NIKTNSQKAKVQNNAKVVTPTNNIQENT
-1635 TINDV
+1635 
-1640 QESTKETTVS
+1640 QEATST
-1650 NKTLNPVEIAQIKP
+1650 NKTLNPTEIAQMRP
-1664 ENAST
+1664 ENANT

-1681 NGKSRFFDNIK
+1681 DGKSHFFDNIK

-1704 KILSEDEIKYYK
+1704 KILSNDEVKYYK
-1716 EVTNEDSLNKAFTK
+1716 EVTNEDSLNKAFKK
-1730 LAENGEVETR
+1730 LADGGEFEVKSWIDRFSRDKDGKMKQQPT
-1740 AWFNKASEKATDVD
+1740 ATDI
-1754 VAEGWILMKQYE
+1754 AEGWILLKQY
-1766 NVKDYDGMVQVA
+1766 NDIKDYDSSVQIA
-1778 KKMREIGTKAGQTVQ
+1778 KKMRDIGTEAGQTIQ

-1815 EAYEQM
+1815 EAYEHM

-1830 DQHRS
+1830 DQHRA

-1846 IMDNMQEVATM
+1846 IIDNMQGVATM
-1857 KDGYDKKV
+1857 EDGYDKRV

-1871 KLMTDKIPPERGQG
+1871 KLMTDKLPPERGQG

-1903 NVAGNALIAPVNAFG
+1903 NVLGNALIAPVNSFG
-1918 DLFASGIDRLVA
+1918 DLFASGVDKLVS
-1930 RKTGIRTVGTTKLK
+1930 RKTGVRTVGTTSLK
-1944 SYAKGVRKGLFES
+1944 NYFKGIRKGLFES

-1982 FNDNTKIGK
+1982 FNEKTMIGK

-2019 INNQMVLNNTDVV
+2019 INNQMVLNNTDTV

-2044 LSRTWQDNNNYTR
+2044 LSRTWQDNNKYTKA
-2057 FVLSV
+2057 VLGI
-2062 RKMMNNINIKGYGL
+2062 RKLMNMGRSYGL

-2088 NLTKALVDYS
+2088 NLTKAIVDYS
-2098 PAGLVSTLI
+2098 PAGLVNTI
-2107 KGYDLKKSINNGQYT
+2107 VKGRKLKNAIDTGQFT
-2122 AQMQHEFVQSL
+2122 PQMQHEFAQSL

-2144 FGYAL
+2144 LGYAL
-2149 AKAGILSGESDD
+2149 AKAGVISGESDD

-2174 VNSYSIKIGD
+2174 VNSYSIKIGN

-2193 PIAGPFSMMANL
+2193 PLAAPLSIMANI
-2205 VNKQDQEASLG
+2205 VNSEDDKGQAMVEGIVGSLD
-2216 EKITSTLDT
+2216 S
-2225 AGNIILEQSFMESIN
+2225 AGSILLEQSFLQSIN
-2240 TVLSNRD
+2240 EVLNDND
-2247 GIATGIEEA
+2247 GVVSGVINQLLE
-2256 ILDLPARAIPTVMK
+2256 LPARAVPTFSK
-2270 QVTDMVDGTQRVSFE
+2270 QIVDLIDGTQRTSFE
-2285 YDKPLQSSINSIK
+2285 YGNPLQSSINSIK

-2309 PSVDSMGREIK
+2309 PSVDSMGREIQ

-2338 ANENVSESAKE
+2338 NNENVSESAKE

-2377 IILSSKQREKLQ
+2377 IILDSKQREQLQ
-2389 KESGQLLEQGLDNMM
+2389 KKSGTLLEQGLDNMM

-2443 TYEKAYSFA
+2443 TYEKAYNFA

-2465 FDTKDMGSNEK
+2465 YSVKDMNSNEK
-2476 EKYLYNSD
+2476 ENYLYNSD
-2484 VSDEQKTLLYENI
+2484 FSDDQKTLLYENI

-2539 GKTISGS
+2539 GKTVTGS
-2546 KKNKLISFVNS
+2546 RKKKLISFVNS
-2557 LNLSIPQKAS
+2557 LNLTIPQKAS

-2573 SSYDNYDK
+2573 SSYDSYDK
-2581 QIMNEVNSLNIS
+2581 QIMNQVNSLNIS

-2608 YDKSIINYVD
+2608 YDNSIINYVD
-2618 KNYSNMSEK
+2618 KNYSSVSEK
-2627 TNILKDLGF
+2627 TSALKDLGF

>member
-7 ISQELYN
+7 RGLAGLQEDLANGTFKNRYAEN
-14 SLVSNQKVQTNS
+14 LSKSVQNKQIAPVT
-26 NNVKKISQSDYSS
+26 K
-39 LVSTT
+39 TT
-44 DRLNRGG
+44 
-51 TKQNIAPLPSTTI
+51 TQQNIAPVTKTTTQ
-64 SKNEVSNNTQKSF
+64 NNNTQKSF

-85 DDGYKNT
+85 DNQYKST

-122 NKKQYSEITNK
+122 NKKQYNEITNK
-133 TGYDVKENKNTKKTK
+133 TGYDVKKDTKTKKEK
-148 QTAPVSEHFTN
+148 QVAPVSEHFTN

-172 EPAKTVKAREDK
+172 EPTETVKAREDK
-184 LGLADRLS
+184 LGLADRLT
-192 VDFSGKSD
+192 VEFSDKSD
-200 EDKKKMEDQLVQQE
+200 EDKKKMETQLVQQE
-214 KDNSRVTGVVKGLE
+214 KDNSRLAGVANGLKN
-228 DSGYIKTGAFEDGY
+228 SGYIKAGAFEDGY

-312 SSDAYQDSVLGNK
+312 SSDAYQDSVLGSK

-415 AIPIDDVLAKSVS
+415 AIPVDDVLAKSVS

-469 SDKELSD
+469 SNKELSD

-580 YQTYQQ
+580 YQTYTNAIK
-586 ESQRKQDLE
+586 RKQDLE
-595 KQLKELQSK
+595 NQLKELQNK
-604 STTDMSYSEYN
+604 SATDMNYSEYN
-615 ENNQKIADLQNEID
+615 ENNQKITDLQNEIN
-629 SINLDDLKNRA
+629 SINLDDLKSKV

-655 QRSYNNYQNNQ
+655 QRSYVNYQNNQ
-666 AQKNVAFEYQPHTDS
+666 AQKDFKFEYQQPTDS
-681 KGNELKISALEKNVY
+681 KGKEVKISDLEKNVY
-696 DSASKTMNN
+696 DSASKVMNN
-705 TKESHNLADFV
+705 TKESHDLADFTA
-716 SKLSKDT
+716 KLSKDT
-723 GIKYEFTTTEDLK
+723 GVQYEFTTSEDLK
-736 NRGYNVDNRV
+736 SRGYEVKDSI

-754 GKILVNVDSDSI
+754 GKVLINIDSDSV

-827 ELAGQYIFSDTE
+827 ELAGQYIFSDTQ
-839 FVQNLSKH
+839 FVQNLAKNK
-847 RNIFQKVYDEIKHLY
+847 NIFQKVYDEIKHLY

-889 EAKVVD
+889 EAKVGD

-929 KIAKKYILNAFRKN
+929 KIAKKYILNAFREN

-1069 NVSQSNNN
+1069 NVSQLNNN
-1077 VKSNTSTKYSIS
+1077 VKSDTSNKQYAPVFKNNTKYS
-1089 KNENYTQNS
+1089 
-1098 NKSSFSVEQHKQ
+1098 
-1110 QQLDIIQ
+1110 L
-1117 NNNPVNDD
+1117 NNDNLV
-1125 YHTWIRNTDDIKTF
+1125 
-1139 EETLQDDDWSSGDD
+1139 TLQ
-1153 FDPDYTWNMAQEAL
+1153 
-1167 NNGEIT
+1167 
-1173 VYSSYPIEQGIFV
+1173 
-1186 TPSKMEAESYSDNGK
+1186 K
-1201 IYSKT
+1201 
-1206 VNLLDVAWIDPTQ
+1206 
-1219 GQYAKID
+1219 
-1226 NNNIKTVT
+1226 
-1234 SNNIDNHGRTL
+1234 
-1245 TKQQQEYF
+1245 
-1253 KDSKIRVNEGDFGY
+1253 
-1267 PMISDT
+1267 
-1273 GKLFEVYHGT
+1273 
-1283 NNGQFNVF
+1283 
-1291 DNKFVGSSNDTGW
+1291 
-1304 YGKGFYF
+1304 
-1311 AFSESEAKYYGNKVI
+1311 
-1326 KAYLNI
+1326 
-1332 KNPFNFSKEMQTYD
+1332 
-1346 GISSTNTDS
+1346 
-1355 DFGSFMINLK
+1355 
-1365 NKFPKI
+1365 
-1371 ADNEYLKYSEY
+1371 
-1382 NNKTNDYDSKTISI
+1382 
-1396 SELANKIEEIYN
+1396 
-1408 SPDLKIVEINDN
+1408 
-1420 GVNKYQYTYGQDI
+1420 
-1433 NNYDMPERLRNLL
+1433 
-1446 KDNMILNFIDA
+1446 
-1457 EFALKNKQ
+1457 
-1465 YYKLSQEDL
+1465 
-1474 EQIYNFYKNNDV
+1474 
-1486 SFSKDFIGYPV
+1486 
-1497 ENKDLLENSKL
+1497 
-1508 GEVTYYV
+1508 
-1515 TNKIYHNLEKHMPE
+1515 
-1529 YYMQY
+1529 
-1534 LGDDITNELKNKGYD
+1534 
-1549 GVIQSSSGDEIV
+1549 
-1561 AFYPNQIK
+1561 
-1569 RIDNLNPTNND
+1569 
-1580 DIRYSLDNNNLV
+1580 
-1592 PLKNGEI
+1592 GEI
-1599 QSQDVQNKNRPI
+1599 QSQEVKNENRPI
-1611 APLSTSSDTLS
+1611 APLPT
-1622 KNISIQNNTKVNT
+1622 NIKTNSQKAKVQNNAKVATPTNNIQENT
-1635 TINDV
+1635 
-1640 QESTKETTVS
+1640 QETTPT
-1650 NKTLNPVEIAQIKP
+1650 NKTLNPTEIAQIKP

-1669 TPKVDNIKVSTG
+1669 TPKIGNIKVSTG
-1681 NGKSRFFDNIK
+1681 NGQSHFFDNIK

-1704 KILSEDEIKYYK
+1704 KILSNDEVKYYK

-1766 NVKDYDGMVQVA
+1766 DIGDYDGMVQVA

-1830 DQHRS
+1830 DQHRN
-1835 DFDLKPEEVQF
+1835 DFELKPEEVKF

-1871 KLMTDKIPPERGQG
+1871 KLMTDKIPPAKGQG
-1885 IKAWMR
+1885 VKAWMR

-1918 DLFASGIDRLVA
+1918 DLFASGVDKLVS
-1930 RKTGIRTVGTTKLK
+1930 RKTGVRTVGTTNLK
-1944 SYAKGVRKGLFES
+1944 NYTKGMRKGLFES

-1965 NTRNIAGNRF
+1965 NTRNIDGNRF

-1982 FNDNTKIGK
+1982 FNDNTRIGK

-2019 INNQMVLNNTDVV
+2019 INNQMILNNTDVV

-2062 RKMMNNINIKGYGL
+2062 RRMLNHANIKGYGL

-2107 KGYDLKKSINNGQYT
+2107 KGNNLKNAINTGQYT
-2122 AQMQHEFVQSL
+2122 AQMQHDFAQSL

-2144 FGYAL
+2144 LGYAL

-2174 VNSYSIKIGD
+2174 VNSYSIKIGN

-2193 PIAGPFSMMANL
+2193 PLAGPFSMMANL

-2216 EKITSTLDT
+2216 EKITSSLDT

-2240 TVLSNRD
+2240 TVLSNND
-2247 GIATGIEEA
+2247 GVATGIEEA
-2256 ILDLPARAIPTVMK
+2256 ILDLPARAIPTFMK
-2270 QVTDMVDGTQRVSFE
+2270 QITDMVDGTQRVSFE

-2309 PSVDSMGREIK
+2309 PSVDSLGREIQ

-2368 YYVNSDGEK
+2368 YYVNNNGEK
-2377 IILSSKQREKLQ
+2377 IVLDSKKREQLQ
-2389 KESGQLLEQGLDNMM
+2389 KKSGQLLEKSLDNMM
-2404 KNDTY
+2404 KTDTY
-2409 INASD
+2409 INAND

-2443 TYEKAYSFA
+2443 TYEKAYNFT

-2465 FDTKDMGSNEK
+2465 FNTKDMGSNEK
-2476 EKYLYNSD
+2476 ERYLYNSNF
-2484 VSDEQKTLLYENI
+2484 SNEQKTLLYENI

-2573 SSYDNYDK
+2573 SSYDNYDN
-2581 QIMNEVNSLNIS
+2581 QIMSEVNSLNIS

-2618 KNYSNMSEK
+2618 KNYLSMSEK
-2627 TNILKDLGF
+2627 TSALKDLGF

-2643 RTYVR
+2643 RMYVR

>member
-122 NKKQYSEITNK
+122 NKKQYNEITNK

-172 EPAKTVKAREDK
+172 EPTETVKAREDK
-184 LGLADRLS
+184 LGLADRLT
-192 VDFSGKSD
+192 VEFSDKSD
-200 EDKKKMEDQLVQQE
+200 EDKKKMETQLVQQE
-214 KDNSRVTGVVKGLE
+214 KDNSRLAGVANGLKN
-228 DSGYIKTGAFEDGY
+228 SGYIKAGAFEDGY

-312 SSDAYQDSVLGNK
+312 SSDAYQDSVLGSK

-406 SKALGISKS
+406 SKALGVSRS
-415 AIPIDDVLAKSVS
+415 AIPVDDALAQAVS

-442 MIKSSGEGFEEVASG
+442 VIKSSGEGFEEVASG

-469 SDKELSD
+469 SNKELSD

-493 SGIMQTPGLVKSTKQ
+493 SGIMQAPGLVKSTKQ
-508 GRDMSTGYTDNEQ
+508 GRNMSTGYTDNEQ
-521 KVVDNIID
+521 KVVDNITD
-529 SRFNESLKENPEMSK
+529 SRFNEQLKDNPNMSQ
-544 KEQDN
+544 KEQN
-549 LRNTIEETVKKDLD
+549 QLRADIEEQTKTDLD
-563 EGNLTP
+563 NGNLTP
-569 KEINDALGSDD
+569 TEIQNALGNDD
-580 YQTYQQ
+580 YQNYQN
-586 ESQRKQDLE
+586 ETKRKQELQ
-595 KQLKELQSK
+595 KQLKELQGK
-604 STTDMSYSEYN
+604 YTTDMSYSEYN
-615 ENNQKIADLQNEID
+615 ENNQKIADLQNQID
-629 SINLDDLKNRA
+629 SINLDDLKSKV

-647 IQNNDYLL
+647 IQDNDYLL
-655 QRSYNNYQNNQ
+655 QRSYTNYQNNQ
-666 AQKNVAFEYQPHTDS
+666 AQKSVTFEYQPQTDS
-681 KGNELKISALEKNVY
+681 KGKEVKISDLEKNVY
-696 DSASKTMNN
+696 DSAVRTNMNN

-716 SKLSKDT
+716 SKLAKDT
-723 GIKYEFTTTEDLK
+723 GTQYEFTTSEDLK
-736 NRGYNVDNRV
+736 SRGYEVKDSI

-754 GKILVNVDSDSI
+754 GKVLINIDSDSV

-827 ELAGQYIFSDTE
+827 ELAGQYIFSDTQ
-839 FVQNLSKH
+839 FVQNLAKNK
-847 RNIFQKVYDEIKHLY
+847 NIFQKVYDEIKHLY

-876 KVKRTFEKVYQNN
+876 KVKYTFEKVYQNN
-889 EAKVVD
+889 QVKVSD
-895 TAKFSIQ
+895 KSKFSIQ
-902 TDKNGNKYVKV
+902 SDKNGNKYVKV
-913 DTDQDIFKG
+913 DTAQDIFKG

-929 KIAKKYILNAFRKN
+929 KIAKKYILDTFREN
-943 GILLN
+943 GLLYN
-948 DEKINVTSRTAN
+948 GEIINVNNKTATKYTNPKEKITKYNKNVKNRI
-960 EYTHPKRELN
+960 
-970 KSDMSAKLKASTELD
+970 STELD
-985 NLLKIS
+985 NLLSVSNKIS
-991 EYQYSRADDGRH
+991 ESSDKKNHAF
-1003 GIAKDGWDYYQTIFK
+1003 AKDGWEYYKTTFK
-1018 VDNNFFEGLINIA
+1018 IDNNDFTGILNVG
-1031 KNGDNKTLYDITKI
+1031 KNGTQKTLYDINNI
-1045 KKTSLVGLDDKT
+1045 KKTTQNGKLDN
-1057 SSTARATSFSKN
+1057 SSVILNKSSFSEN

-1139 EETLQDDDWSSGDD
+1139 EETLQDDDWSSEDD

-1186 TPSKMEAESYSDNGK
+1186 TPSKMEAESYSGNGK
-1201 IYSKT
+1201 VYFKT
-1206 VNLLDVAWIDPTQ
+1206 VNLQDVAWIDPTQ
-1219 GQYAKID
+1219 GQYAKVD
-1226 NNNIKTVT
+1226 
-1234 SNNIDNHGRTL
+1234 
-1245 TKQQQEYF
+1245 
-1253 KDSKIRVNEGDFGY
+1253 
-1267 PMISDT
+1267 
-1273 GKLFEVYHGT
+1273 
-1283 NNGQFNVF
+1283 
-1291 DNKFVGSSNDTGW
+1291 
-1304 YGKGFYF
+1304 
-1311 AFSESEAKYYGNKVI
+1311 
-1326 KAYLNI
+1326 
-1332 KNPFNFSKEMQTYD
+1332 QTQ
-1346 GISSTNTDS
+1346 
-1355 DFGSFMINLK
+1355 
-1365 NKFPKI
+1365 
-1371 ADNEYLKYSEY
+1371 YS
-1382 NNKTNDYDSKTISI
+1382 
-1396 SELANKIEEIYN
+1396 L
-1408 SPDLKIVEINDN
+1408 
-1420 GVNKYQYTYGQDI
+1420 
-1433 NNYDMPERLRNLL
+1433 
-1446 KDNMILNFIDA
+1446 
-1457 EFALKNKQ
+1457 
-1465 YYKLSQEDL
+1465 
-1474 EQIYNFYKNNDV
+1474 NND
-1486 SFSKDFIGYPV
+1486 
-1497 ENKDLLENSKL
+1497 
-1508 GEVTYYV
+1508 
-1515 TNKIYHNLEKHMPE
+1515 
-1529 YYMQY
+1529 
-1534 LGDDITNELKNKGYD
+1534 
-1549 GVIQSSSGDEIV
+1549 
-1561 AFYPNQIK
+1561 
-1569 RIDNLNPTNND
+1569 
-1580 DIRYSLDNNNLV
+1580 NLV
-1592 PLKNGEI
+1592 PLQEGEV
-1599 QSQDVQNKNRPI
+1599 QSQDVRNENRQI
-1611 APLSTSSDTLS
+1611 APLPTNTQTTTQ
-1622 KNISIQNNTKVNT
+1622 NTNVQNNTEVVTPITNT
-1635 TINDV
+1635 EENT
-1640 QESTKETTVS
+1640 QEAIST
-1650 NKTLNPVEIAQIKP
+1650 NKTLNPTEIAQIRQ

-1669 TPKVDNIKVSTG
+1669 TPKIDNISVSTG
-1681 NGKSRFFDNIK
+1681 DGKSHFFDNIK

-1704 KILSEDEIKYYK
+1704 KILSNDEVKYYK

-1730 LAENGEVETR
+1730 LAENGEIETR
-1740 AWFNKASEKATDVD
+1740 SWFNKASEKATDVD

-1766 NVKDYDGMVQVA
+1766 NIGDYDGMVQVA
-1778 KKMREIGTKAGQTVQ
+1778 KKMREIGTTAGQTVQ

-1846 IMDNMQEVATM
+1846 IMDNMQEVSKM

-2270 QVTDMVDGTQRVSFE
+2270 QITDMVDGTQRVSFE

-2320 KYGGKNNIFNV
+2320 KYRGKNNIFNV

-2355 QTGDSTILPRVAP
+2355 QTGNSTILPRVAP

-2377 IILSSKQREKLQ
+2377 IVLDSKQREKLQ
-2389 KESGQLLEQGLDNMM
+2389 KRSGTLLEQGLDNMM

-2452 SNGGNIENYYIYK
+2452 SNGGDIENYYIYK
-2465 FDTKDMGSNEK
+2465 YSVKDMDSNEK

-2484 VSDEQKTLLYENI
+2484 FSDDQKTLLYENI
-2497 TLSDFSD
+2497 TLSDFTD

-2511 KTAKQLGVDIN
+2511 KTVKQLGVDIN
-2522 SWLNYSSQEFKS
+2522 NWLNYSSQEFKS

-2539 GKTISGS
+2539 GKTVSGS
-2546 KKNKLISFVNS
+2546 RKKKLISFVNS
-2557 LNLSIPQKAS
+2557 LNLTISQKAS

-2573 SSYDNYDK
+2573 SSYDSYDK

-2618 KNYSNMSEK
+2618 KNYLSMSEK
-2627 TNILKDLGF
+2627 TSALKDLGF

-2643 RTYVR
+2643 RMYVR

>member
-1 MAKKKK
+1 M
-7 ISQELYN
+7 N
-14 SLVSNQKVQTNS
+14 
-26 NNVKKISQSDYSS
+26 
-39 LVSTT
+39 
-44 DRLNRGG
+44 
-51 TKQNIAPLPSTTI
+51 
-64 SKNEVSNNTQKSF
+64 
-77 SFDINNKY
+77 
-85 DDGYKNT
+85 
-92 GKKIGDY
+92 
-99 IKDSSLKD
+99 
-107 SEIFQKDNKFYYYDS
+107 
-122 NKKQYSEITNK
+122 
-133 TGYDVKENKNTKKTK
+133 
-148 QTAPVSEHFTN
+148 
-159 SKQSNINTTGKFE
+159 
-172 EPAKTVKAREDK
+172 
-184 LGLADRLS
+184 
-192 VDFSGKSD
+192 
-200 EDKKKMEDQLVQQE
+200 
-214 KDNSRVTGVVKGLE
+214 
-228 DSGYIKTGAFEDGY
+228 
-242 QFGDLTKT
+242 
-250 VGSTIL
+250 
-256 SGFNSIGRG
+256 
-265 AMGMVE
+265 
-271 GIGDAINYVVA
+271 
-282 GAEDKLGLDDLAKT
+282 
-296 TREFAK
+296 
-302 RDLVDEITMP
+302 
-312 SSDAYQDSVLGNK
+312 
-325 SDSIVESIGG
+325 
-335 MLPSIALGGMA
+335 
-346 STTKGATAL
+346 
-355 TSGSMFTS
+355 
-363 SYGQGVSEAYANGAT
+363 
-378 DEEAQTYGL
+378 
-387 ISGIAETATEM
+387 
-398 MFGGLGKG
+398 
-406 SKALGISKS
+406 
-415 AIPIDDVLAKSVS
+415 
-428 SKFKSKLAQNLTTA
+428 
-442 MIKSSGEGFEEVASG
+442 
-457 ILQGIGKKMTFE
+457 
-469 SDKELSD
+469 
-476 ILKDEQLLDQF
+476 
-487 IGGAVA
+487 
-493 SGIMQTPGLVKSTKQ
+493 
-508 GRDMSTGYTDNEQ
+508 
-521 KVVDNIID
+521 
-529 SRFNESLKENPEMSK
+529 
-544 KEQDN
+544 
-549 LRNTIEETVKKDLD
+549 
-563 EGNLTP
+563 
-569 KEINDALGSDD
+569 
-580 YQTYQQ
+580 
-586 ESQRKQDLE
+586 
-595 KQLKELQSK
+595 
-604 STTDMSYSEYN
+604 YSEYN
-615 ENNQKIADLQNEID
+615 ENNQKITDLQNEIN
-629 SINLDDLKNRA
+629 SINLDDLKSKV

-655 QRSYNNYQNNQ
+655 QRSYVNYQNNQ
-666 AQKNVAFEYQPHTDS
+666 AQKDFKFEYQQPTDS
-681 KGNELKISALEKNVY
+681 KGKEVKISDLEKNVY
-696 DSASKTMNN
+696 DSASKVMNN
-705 TKESHNLADFV
+705 TKESHDLADFTA
-716 SKLSKDT
+716 KLSKDT
-723 GIKYEFTTTEDLK
+723 GVQYEFTTSEDLK
-736 NRGYNVDNRV
+736 SRGYEVKDSI

-754 GKILVNVDSDSI
+754 GKVLINIDSDSV

-827 ELAGQYIFSDTE
+827 ELAGQYIFSDTQ
-839 FVQNLSKH
+839 FVQNLAKNK
-847 RNIFQKVYDEIKHLY
+847 NIFQKVYDEIKHLY

-876 KVKRTFEKVYQNN
+876 KVKYTFEKVYQNN
-889 EAKVVD
+889 QVKVSD
-895 TAKFSIQ
+895 KSKFSIQ
-902 TDKNGNKYVKV
+902 SDKNGNKYVKV
-913 DTDQDIFKG
+913 DTAQDIFKG

-929 KIAKKYILNAFRKN
+929 KIAKKYILDTFREN
-943 GILLN
+943 GLLYN
-948 DEKINVTSRTAN
+948 GEIINVNNKTATKYTNPKEKITKYNKNVKNRI
-960 EYTHPKRELN
+960 
-970 KSDMSAKLKASTELD
+970 STELD
-985 NLLKIS
+985 NLLSVSNKIS
-991 EYQYSRADDGRH
+991 ESSDKKNHAF
-1003 GIAKDGWDYYQTIFK
+1003 AKDGWEYYKTTFK
-1018 VDNNFFEGLINIA
+1018 IDNNDFTGILNVG
-1031 KNGDNKTLYDITKI
+1031 KNGTQKTLYDINNI
-1045 KKTSLVGLDDKT
+1045 KKTTQNGKLDN
-1057 SSTARATSFSKN
+1057 SSVILNKSSFSEN

-1186 TPSKMEAESYSDNGK
+1186 TPSKMEAESYSGNGK
-1201 IYSKT
+1201 VYFKT
-1206 VNLLDVAWIDPTQ
+1206 VNLQDVAWIDPTQ
-1219 GQYAKID
+1219 GQYAKVD
-1226 NNNIKTVT
+1226 
-1234 SNNIDNHGRTL
+1234 
-1245 TKQQQEYF
+1245 
-1253 KDSKIRVNEGDFGY
+1253 
-1267 PMISDT
+1267 
-1273 GKLFEVYHGT
+1273 
-1283 NNGQFNVF
+1283 
-1291 DNKFVGSSNDTGW
+1291 
-1304 YGKGFYF
+1304 
-1311 AFSESEAKYYGNKVI
+1311 
-1326 KAYLNI
+1326 
-1332 KNPFNFSKEMQTYD
+1332 QTQ
-1346 GISSTNTDS
+1346 
-1355 DFGSFMINLK
+1355 
-1365 NKFPKI
+1365 
-1371 ADNEYLKYSEY
+1371 YS
-1382 NNKTNDYDSKTISI
+1382 
-1396 SELANKIEEIYN
+1396 L
-1408 SPDLKIVEINDN
+1408 
-1420 GVNKYQYTYGQDI
+1420 
-1433 NNYDMPERLRNLL
+1433 
-1446 KDNMILNFIDA
+1446 
-1457 EFALKNKQ
+1457 
-1465 YYKLSQEDL
+1465 
-1474 EQIYNFYKNNDV
+1474 NND
-1486 SFSKDFIGYPV
+1486 
-1497 ENKDLLENSKL
+1497 
-1508 GEVTYYV
+1508 
-1515 TNKIYHNLEKHMPE
+1515 
-1529 YYMQY
+1529 
-1534 LGDDITNELKNKGYD
+1534 
-1549 GVIQSSSGDEIV
+1549 
-1561 AFYPNQIK
+1561 
-1569 RIDNLNPTNND
+1569 
-1580 DIRYSLDNNNLV
+1580 NLV
-1592 PLKNGEI
+1592 PLQEGEV
-1599 QSQDVQNKNRPI
+1599 QSQDVRNENRQI
-1611 APLSTSSDTLS
+1611 APLPTNTQTTTQ
-1622 KNISIQNNTKVNT
+1622 NTNVQNNTEVVTPITNT
-1635 TINDV
+1635 EENT
-1640 QESTKETTVS
+1640 QEAIST
-1650 NKTLNPVEIAQIKP
+1650 NKTLNPTEIAQIRP

-1669 TPKVDNIKVSTG
+1669 TPKIGNIKVSTG
-1681 NGKSRFFDNIK
+1681 DGKSHFFDNIK
-1692 DKVNMLSEDSKA
+1692 DKVNMLTEDSKA
-1704 KILSEDEIKYYK
+1704 KILSNDEVKYYK
-1716 EVTNEDSLNKAFTK
+1716 EVTNEDSLNKAFKK
-1730 LAENGEVETR
+1730 LSEGGEFEVKSWIDRFSRDKDGKMKQQPT
-1740 AWFNKASEKATDVD
+1740 AIDI
-1754 VAEGWILMKQYE
+1754 AEGWILLKQY
-1766 NVKDYDGMVQVA
+1766 NDIKDYDSSVQIA
-1778 KKMREIGTKAGQTVQ
+1778 KKMRDIGTEAGQTIQ

-1846 IMDNMQEVATM
+1846 IIDNMQEVSTM

-2270 QVTDMVDGTQRVSFE
+2270 QITDMVDGTQRVSFE

-2355 QTGDSTILPRVAP
+2355 QTGNSTILPRVAP
-2368 YYVNSDGEK
+2368 YYVNSDGDK
-2377 IILSSKQREKLQ
+2377 IILDSKQREKLQ
-2389 KESGQLLEQGLDNMM
+2389 KESGQLLEKGLDNMM

-2414 EDKAEMIN
+2414 EDKAEIIN
-2422 GLVNYSYNIAQHEV
+2422 GLVNYSYNIAQHEI

-2443 TYEKAYSFA
+2443 TYEKAYNFT

-2476 EKYLYNSD
+2476 EKYLYNFD

-2573 SSYDNYDK
+2573 SSYDNYDN
-2581 QIMNEVNSLNIS
+2581 QIMSEVNSLNIS

-2618 KNYSNMSEK
+2618 KNYLSMSEK
-2627 TNILKDLGF
+2627 TSALNDLGF
-2636 TVYTYKG
+2636 NVYTYKG
-2643 RTYVR
+2643 RMYVR